1 MAIKNRVGKAV
12 ADDLD
17 FKFDFDSYEDQ
28 FPDSW
33 DTVSEE
39 YTKAESSRSPITKAR
54 NNVIAGLKDGLMNRT
69 GMEQV
74 LKSAFPSE
82 YGETYDNIT
91 SVLSGVSE
99 SSDLVKKEFN
109 RLKSRGKAY
118 LRQLAP
124 VGDMVGLSK
133 LTDKLND
140 WGRDDPDTDTYGQ
153 SNIDKQREREDS
165 IQASLGELFSI
176 QNRMAEH
183 RSKIAEAKEN
193 QKEAVETVRFQGQ
206 IKALA
211 SIDSSLRNQ
220 VSFQNKNT
228 FNYYRKSIE
237 IQLRKYHLL
246 SDIYNTQTR
255 TSEAL
260 IQTLNEIKL
269 NTGLPEFVK
278 MRNSEAAKEML
289 RSKALEGMHKGI
301 FGSGDFIT
309 KLTENLVAKTRE
321 AIGSFTD
328 FTDLLDPMVEQ
339 GISAIVDG
347 DPLGRDALH
356 SGVAN
361 VSPTLFGLLGRKL
374 LEQSNKTKFGR
385 KVYKNAQRLKAFN
398 DNLGENVLSAFKS
411 GKIHQFGRKLD
422 KEGALTDSIVDFMQ
436 QLVYQSVNN
445 KQSAQLDIEGYE
457 NYGDQLGRDQLSSK
471 AQRVVIPGYLA
482 RILRELTII
491 RTGQDAPL
499 LEYNYRSNKFTTSAN
514 LTKDIL
520 KSAVGQ
526 RNVQTIRNL
535 GTSAMQT
542 AGLFQTNKLTGQR
555 ELTDGFTNN
564 DMLAIGN
571 VLIDAASNN
580 IAVDAKFL
588 SNPNSFRAAIGDEK
602 AEILAS
608 RYRKISRE
616 DKKENK
622 QNRVRGFFGYEKDR
636 LGSLGSSAKNTLR
649 SIGIP
654 ENTLQAIINAGHGGK
669 LRELGLIDGQGNVNT
684 DRLVELA
691 KGIDSYEDFLE
702 VIGIDEEAGSLKRS
716 KSKRMRGP
724 KGGTSSYQVGEK
736 VIIPGITPNRPE
748 DYVSSQQ
755 GLAAYLADSSDTPYL
770 EIISHQL
777 SSLNETLSGSTG
789 YVPEPKESAFS
800 SGLSKAFAWTK
811 KFSSKWYGKAMDR
824 FHQEWEGEKGEYI
837 RDKAHEL
844 RVRAKATRRKLDRK
858 TASAINKIK
867 AKGKELEDLYHSD
880 YEEPILKARDFLA
893 GKYRD
898 AEGKVIESI
907 SDIKGSVFDD
917 QGNLI
922 ITKEDLIN
930 TFYVDPKGRILE
942 SKHIKS
948 LTGAI
953 NDQKDKAKS
962 RWSSIKS
969 GFKDKKDEYS
979 SKFRSFLNNAKS
991 DLAGFSRNLN
1001 LPAPS
1006 SEQDYYFHT
1015 IAKNTATT
1023 NDLLMEMSL
1032 KLENLQMMAINQ
1044 FAMGDNLPED
1054 LRPRFMQRVKN
1065 LFNRKRS
1072 FQLPNQQKHIAQRIW
1087 EFGGWLGSS
1096 TTSMAMA
1103 MTRATGNLVG
1113 KGLKTGLSSFTSL
1126 AGLGLDMSADLIGS
1140 LKGKAKVTSHRA
1152 HDLADANKHK
1162 VLDVYRKGDK
1172 EPLIRANEMKK
1183 GNYYDEDGNP
1193 VKQFVD
1199 VKGDLFDIDGNLVCA
1214 YEDFKNGYVKDGGTF
1229 KIVKAFNWFRDYT
1242 STLASTVGSWGFQGL
1257 VLPIK
1262 IAKAGFEA
1270 VHGVMRRQLKM
1281 QIKDIYVKG
1290 YPDKPVILAR
1300 DLRQG
1305 KCFDK
1310 ETGKVIHD
1318 VSQISGPVVDSEG
1331 NELLTKE
1338 DLRIGLVDS
1347 RGKEFTDHYRNFS
1360 GTKQWLI
1367 AKSVGVGLDIAK
1379 GSVKLGIA
1387 GIRMGVNM
1395 GRSMYNSAKAF
1406 LGLGFKAG
1414 TKGLRLMGGAYN
1426 SIYDKLTGKIKD
1438 PADALYAGLSMTNE
1452 TNQYLYAIHTLLDQR
1467 MPMPNTRA
1475 FGDIDGDGLRENGI
1489 ADIRQ
1494 RNRLAKLRAAEEKAL
1509 AKRDERLANMIG
1521 DKINGKKKKGSK
1533 EEEKEEDSIFEN
1545 LLEGLTEG
1553 IGAKIL
1559 GALGL
1564 GSLFGGG
1571 GDDGS
1576 AADYLPD
1583 GPDGEK
1589 GKGKGKPGRK
1599 PKSRAAKMRQAM
1611 SQKFRRSKAGKAL
1624 NAAKL
1629 GIFAKGQQAMAAGRT
1644 ALAPAARTVGTGLGM
1659 LKSGAGAGLALA
1671 GKGLSVA
1678 GKAIPFLGA
1687 GYAAY
1692 SGIQNLSEGN
1702 YGAAALDLG
1711 LGAVSVMGVGGT
1723 LSALGSVGGA
1733 LAAAAAPLLPYALA
1747 AAGVAIAGYMAY
1759 KGGRIIYDM
1768 YKGSKVGDLEKA
1780 RLMLYGFDHDKD
1792 DDWSSKILKFER
1804 YAMDAIVTGP
1814 SGYTLDPK
1822 KMDPEVAYDI
1832 FGFKESDAIQSQ
1844 KWVIW
1849 FNQRFIPAFSK
1860 SLNVLK
1866 QINPKYTIEDSYNL
1880 EGENATKYL
1889 NAIKPGPNEYNAMYS
1904 PFKDLET
1911 LAVNGAQALEFINK
1925 VLEKVSKG
1933 ESLGNDGFLKKTAKS
1948 VFNAVT
1954 LPARLTYKALK
1965 FGADMQQKI
1974 AKTVLKTGDK
1984 FLSSKAMSWTPVGM
1998 LYTGMKSLF
2007 GFKGPVVATNG
2018 SSVAGE
2024 DGKYDPFLSIKY
2036 KAYGLSNLNDTT
2048 RISILNQVEKIVAED
2063 ITWSSGVATY
2073 AKDIAEL
2080 VESTYSLFGIDKNDK
2095 SGIEV
2100 LGRYFKYRFLPIFV
2114 NLITATNKHLNTTDL
2129 NRISKARPAIKM
2141 LIVNDIVNIPVTM
2154 DETKMT
2160 TWDFSL
2166 SPFGTILNTNKS
2178 SIDGDIE
2185 KLKKEVDA
2193 KGQSDAK
2200 VKAEEAAW
2208 QSKSIADRFKD
2219 VAKNLFK
2226 ASPFGFITDM
2236 MDKLL
2241 PQGFKDKVNEV
2252 ANNVGEKVSDTFGNA
2267 VSWASNTFLG
2277 KVTGTQEEMGL
2288 ALYSAFRKSGFSDAQ
2303 SRVLTAEVGRENA
2316 WRPDIIFGTHIDPA
2330 NGATNAG
2337 MISWQG
2343 GRVKPLL
2350 AALQA
2355 KGLLQNGKMVRSP
2368 EALQAQTDFIMQ
2380 EMRSKS
2386 FGASASNSAAVDRFL
2401 NNPNIGMQE
2410 GMDLVGQHY
2419 IKWAIN
2425 NPKYREKGIKNRNM
2439 FLDKLNQSLGKP
2451 EIVQKINAA
2460 NNTAGVTTRA
2470 DWNNQAGVNTR
2481 ADWNRMNQSPTQA
2494 PSKEYMVG
2502 MKVFAN
2508 ARQHVMNNKS
2518 LTDIQRK
2525 KALADIDKSAHQF
2538 MEQNGPRDVQYNY
2551 DTSYMPNTGT
2561 KVNAKTKPGMVAA
2574 WCTRNGANAHT
2585 ILGKKKGG
2593 NCAATVGLGL
2603 YHAGYIKTPRGN
2615 GHAYSYGQKLLNLGW
2630 KEVTG
2635 QAYQV
2640 GDIAVCYPNPRA
2652 ASSGGRKYGH
2662 VSVFNGSV
2670 WWADI
2675 PCHSPCPYRDRNTA
2689 GYTVKVYRDGN
2700 YMNGGTEVDASQGTG
2715 GGFAGSV
2722 AATTAGV
2729 SVPAG
2734 FSSTVNGKLS
2744 KEQIEKGKLLAE
2756 KGIFDS
2762 GISAASKLYNY
2773 TTPEKEAVKYNYDTS
2788 VTVSDK
2794 TDGKS
2799 KIGKAKNKHVDPK
2812 KISTDSKITTTKDS
2826 KDHASAI
2833 AKLTGTVDPS
2843 QAFGKSDSVVNILK
2857 DSGLSSASKLSN
2869 QSDISSALNGTS
2881 VDSNG
2886 EPNDALARL
2895 QASVRRLLGI
2905 GKVDASSV
2913 NAALASTQ
2921 DKREEM
2927 QKEQKGTSLL
2937 SMALDK
2943 AKRAVVANTDKNNL
2957 KESTKAAVEQSK
2969 AMKNDIVSVSNEILK
2984 ENKEQTKLLTDI
2996 LATLRK
3002 EKVKGKENSNS
3013 FTHQER
3019 MGFKQLA
3026 NGSSDLKTPSGLS
3039 KPVVNMSK

>member
-33 DTVSEE
+33 DTVSED
-39 YTKAESSRSPITKAR
+39 YSKAEASRSPITKAR
-54 NNVIAGLKDGLMNRT
+54 SNVIAGLKDGLMNRT

-82 YGETYDNIT
+82 YGETYDNFT

-99 SSDLVKKEFN
+99 SSDLVRKEFN

-140 WGRDDPDTDTYGQ
+140 WGKEDYDNDTYGQ

-193 QKEAVETVRFQGQ
+193 QKEAVETVRFEGQ

-260 IQTLNEIKL
+260 IQTLNDIKL

-278 MRNSEAAKEML
+278 MRNSEAAKEMM
-289 RSKALEGMHKGI
+289 RSKAIEGIHKGI
-301 FGSGDFIT
+301 FGNGDFIT
-309 KLTENLVAKTRE
+309 KLTENLVGSVRN

-328 FTDLLDPMVEQ
+328 ITDLLDPMVEQ
-339 GISAIVDG
+339 GISAIVDD

-361 VSPTLFGLLGRKL
+361 VSPTLFGLLGRKI
-374 LEQSNKTKFGR
+374 LEKSNKTKFGR

-398 DNLGENVLSAFKS
+398 DNLGENVLGAFKS

-422 KEGALTDSIVDFMQ
+422 KEGTLSDAVVDFMQ
-436 QLVYQSVNN
+436 QLVYQSVN
-445 KQSAQLDIEGYE
+445 QRQGAQLDVEGYD

-499 LEYNYRSNKFTTSAN
+499 LEYNYRTNKFTSSDS

-520 KSAVGQ
+520 KAAVGQ
-526 RNVQTIRNL
+526 KNVQSIRNL

-571 VLIDAASNN
+571 VLVNAALNN

-588 SNPNSFRAAIGDEK
+588 SNPNSFKEAIGAEK
-602 AEILAS
+602 AEILAA

-636 LGSLGSSAKNTLR
+636 LGSLGGSAKNVLK
-649 SIGIP
+649 SMGIP
-654 ENTLQAIINAGHGGK
+654 ESTLQAIVNAGHGGK
-669 LRELGLIDGQGNVNT
+669 LRQIGLIDGMGNVNT
-684 DRLVELA
+684 NKLIELSQT
-691 KGIDSYEDFLE
+691 IDNYDDFLE
-702 VIGIDEEAGSLKRS
+702 VIGIDDEVGSLKRKRS
-716 KSKRMRGP
+716 KGMKGP
-724 KGGTSSYQVGEK
+724 KGPTGTSSYQVGDK
-736 VIIPGITPNRPE
+736 VIIPGITPNRPQ
-748 DYVSSQQ
+748 DMVSSQQ
-755 GLAAYLADSSDTPYL
+755 GLAAYLADSNDTPYL

-789 YVPEPKESAFS
+789 YIPEPKESAFS

-811 KFSSKWYGKAMDR
+811 KFSSKWYGKAADR
-824 FHQEWEGEKGEYI
+824 FHQEWEGERGQYI
-837 RDKAHEL
+837 RDKAHEFG
-844 RVRAKATRRKLDRK
+844 VRGKAAKRKFDRK

-867 AKGKELEDLYHSD
+867 AKGKEIGDLYHND
-880 YEEPILKARDFLA
+880 YQEPILKARDFIK

-907 SDIKGSVFDD
+907 SDIKGHVFDEE
-917 QGNLI
+917 GNVI
-922 ITKEDLIN
+922 ITKEDLLN
-930 TFYVDPKGRILE
+930 TFYYDPKGKILE

-948 LTGAI
+948 LMDGFE
-953 NDQKDKAKS
+953 DQKGKAKS
-962 RWSSIKS
+962 RWERAKE
-969 GFKDKKDEYS
+969 GFSNKREEYS
-979 SKFRSFLNNAKS
+979 SRFRSFLNTAKS
-991 DLAGFSRNLN
+991 DLMGFSRNLN
-1001 LPAPS
+1001 LPEPTT
-1006 SEQDYYFHT
+1006 EQDHYLHT
-1015 IAKNTATT
+1015 IARNTAST

-1032 KLENLQMMAINQ
+1032 KLENMQMMAINQ
-1044 FAMGDNLPED
+1044 FAMGDNLPDE

-1065 LFNRKRS
+1065 LFNRNRT
-1072 FQLPNQQKHIAQRIW
+1072 FHLPNQQKHIAQRIW
-1087 EFGGWLGSS
+1087 EFGGWLGGS
-1096 TTSMAMA
+1096 TATMAMS
-1103 MTRATGNLVG
+1103 MTRAAGNLLG
-1113 KGLKTGLSSFTSL
+1113 KGLRTGVSSTASIL
-1126 AGLGLDMSADLIGS
+1126 GLGMDMGSDFLGS
-1140 LKGKAKVTSHRA
+1140 LKGKAKVTSNRA
-1152 HDLADANKHK
+1152 KDLADANKHK

-1172 EPLIRANEMKK
+1172 EPLIRASEMKK

-1199 VKGDLFDIDGNLVCA
+1199 VKGDLYDIDGNLVCS
-1214 YEDFKNGYVKDGGTF
+1214 YDDFKNGYVKDGGTY

-1242 STLASTVGSWGFQGL
+1242 SNLAITAGKWGFHGL
-1257 VLPIK
+1257 TLPIK
-1262 IAKAGFEA
+1262 IAKAGFSA
-1270 VHGVMRRQLKM
+1270 VHGVLRRQLKM

-1318 VSQISGPVVDSEG
+1318 ISQISGPVVDSEG
-1331 NELLTKE
+1331 NEILTKE
-1338 DLRIGLVDS
+1338 DLRLGLVDS
-1347 RGKEFTDHYRNFS
+1347 HGKEFTDHYRNFS

-1395 GRSMYNSAKAF
+1395 GKAMYNSAKAF

-1467 MPMPNTRA
+1467 MPLPNSRT
-1475 FGDIDGDGLRENGI
+1475 FGDVDGDGLRENGI

-1494 RNRLAKLRAAEEKAL
+1494 RNRLAKLKAAEEKAL

-1521 DKINGKKKKGSK
+1521 DRIKGKGKKPTK
-1533 EEEKEEDSIFEN
+1533 EEEKEEDSIFDN

-1553 IGAKIL
+1553 IGTKIL

-1571 GDDGS
+1571 DDGGS

-1583 GPDGEK
+1583 GVDGKE
-1589 GKGKGKPGRK
+1589 KGKPGRK
-1599 PKSRAAKMRQAM
+1599 PKSRAARMRQAI

-1629 GIFAKGQQAMAAGRT
+1629 GIFAKGQQALSAGRSVM
-1644 ALAPAARTVGTGLGM
+1644 APVARGAGMGLGM
-1659 LKSGAGAGLALA
+1659 LKSGAGKGLALA

-1678 GKAIPFLGA
+1678 GKAIPYLGA
-1687 GYAAY
+1687 GYATY
-1692 SGIQNLSEGN
+1692 SGIENLSEGN
-1702 YGAAALDLG
+1702 YGAAAMDLG
-1711 LGAVSVMGVGGT
+1711 LGAVSVLGVGGT

-1733 LAAAAAPLLPYALA
+1733 VAAAGAALLPYALA
-1747 AAGVAIAGYMAY
+1747 AAGVALAGYVAY
-1759 KGGRIIYDM
+1759 KGARKLYDM
-1768 YKGSKVGDLEKA
+1768 YKAGKVGDLEKA
-1780 RLMLYGFDHDKD
+1780 RLMLYGFDHEKD
-1792 DDWSSKILKFER
+1792 DDWTEKILKFER

-1814 SGYTLDPK
+1814 NGFTLDPK
-1822 KMDPEVAYDI
+1822 KMDPEVAYDL
-1832 FGFKESDAIQSQ
+1832 FGFKENDVMQSQ

-1866 QINPKYTIEDSYNL
+1866 QINPKYTIEDSYSL
-1880 EGENATKYL
+1880 EGEQATRYL
-1889 NAIKPGPNEYNAMYS
+1889 NAIKPAPNEYNAMYS
-1904 PFKDLET
+1904 PFKGLEA

-1933 ESLGNDGFLKKTAKS
+1933 ESLGNDGLLKRTAKN

-1954 LPARLTYKALK
+1954 FPARMTYKALK

-1998 LYTGMKSLF
+1998 AYTGIKSLL
-2007 GFKGPVVATNG
+2007 GFKDPVVATNG
-2018 SSVAGE
+2018 NTAVGE

-2095 SGIEV
+2095 SGIEI

-2141 LIVNDIVNIPVTM
+2141 LIVNDIVNIPVMM

-2178 SIDGDIE
+2178 SIDGDLD

-2226 ASPFGFITDM
+2226 ATPFGFM
-2236 MDKLL
+2236 LDKLL
-2241 PQGFKDKVNEV
+2241 PDSLKEAGSNLINDIGNAAGNLWEAGKEYVTQGVTGNLSASKEKYRDAIWAEMAKNGITSKNEV
-2252 ANNVGEKVSDTFGNA
+2252 AAFLSQIATETGNLK
-2267 VSWASNTFLG
+2267 WLEEIASGAAYEGRRDLGNTQPGDGRRFKGRGLIQL
-2277 KVTGTQEEMGL
+2277 TGRANYERFAKYAG
-2288 ALYSAFRKSGFSDAQ
+2288 
-2303 SRVLTAEVGRENA
+2303 
-2316 WRPDIIFGTHIDPA
+2316 RPDIMQNPQLVSQDPTLAVQSAIFYWNT
-2330 NGATNAG
+2330 
-2337 MISWQG
+2337 
-2343 GRVKPLL
+2343 R
-2350 AALQA
+2350 
-2355 KGLLQNGKMVRSP
+2355 KGLREAAQRGDIDKVSRLVNGGTNGLKERRENFASYLNGKGP
-2368 EALQAQTDFIMQ
+2368 LWKAE
-2380 EMRSKS
+2380 
-2386 FGASASNSAAVDRFL
+2386 AAV
-2401 NNPNIGMQE
+2401 N
-2410 GMDLVGQHY
+2410 
-2419 IKWAIN
+2419 
-2425 NPKYREKGIKNRNM
+2425 
-2439 FLDKLNQSLGKP
+2439 LGK
-2451 EIVQKINAA
+2451 
-2460 NNTAGVTTRA
+2460 AGTNTRA
-2470 DWNNQAGVNTR
+2470 DWNNIAGTNTR

-2494 PSKEYMVG
+2494 PSKEYMMG

-2525 KALADIDKSAHQF
+2525 KALSDIDKSAHQF
-2538 MEQNGPRDVQYNY
+2538 MEQNGPREVQYNY

-2603 YHAGYIKTPRGN
+2603 YHAGYLKNPRGN

-2662 VSVFNGSV
+2662 VSVYNGSV

-2675 PCHSPCPYRDRNTA
+2675 QCHSPCPYRDRNTA

-2722 AATTAGV
+2722 AATAGV
-2729 SVPAG
+2729 AKPAG
-2734 FSSTVNGKLS
+2734 FTTTVNGKLT
-2744 KEQIEKGKLLAE
+2744 KEQIEQGKIYAQF
-2756 KGIFDS
+2756 GITES

-2773 TTPEKEAVKYNYDTS
+2773 TTPEKEAIKYNYDTS

-2799 KIGKAKNKHVDPK
+2799 KTGKAKNKHVDPK
-2812 KISTDSKITTTKDS
+2812 KIATDSKITTTKDS
-2826 KDHASAI
+2826 KDHASLI

-2843 QAFGKSDSVVNILK
+2843 QAFGKSDSIVNILK
-2857 DSGLSSASKLSN
+2857 DSGLSSASRLSN
-2869 QSDISSALNGTS
+2869 QSDISSALNGNS

-2996 LATLRK
+2996 LTTLRK
-3002 EKVKGKENSNS
+3002 EKVKGKDNSNN

-3039 KPVVNMSK
+3039 KPVINMSK

>member
-140 WGRDDPDTDTYGQ
+140 WGRDDSDTDTYGQ

-193 QKEAVETVRFQGQ
+193 QKEAVETVRFEGQ

-260 IQTLNEIKL
+260 IQTLNDIKL

-278 MRNSEAAKEML
+278 MRNSEAAKEMM
-289 RSKALEGMHKGI
+289 RSKAIEGIHKGI
-301 FGSGDFIT
+301 FGNGDFIT
-309 KLTENLVAKTRE
+309 KLTENLVGSVRN

-328 FTDLLDPMVEQ
+328 LTDLLDPMVEQ
-339 GISAIVDG
+339 GISAIVDD

-361 VSPTLFGLLGRKL
+361 VSPTLFGLLGRKI
-374 LEQSNKTKFGR
+374 LEKSNKTKFGR

-398 DNLGENVLSAFKS
+398 DNLGENVLGLFKS
-411 GKIHQFGRKLD
+411 GKVHQFGRKFD
-422 KEGALTDSIVDFMQ
+422 KEGALTDKIVDFMQ
-436 QLVYQSVNN
+436 QLVYQSVN
-445 KQSAQLDIEGYE
+445 QRQGAQLDIEGYD

-499 LEYNYRSNKFTTSAN
+499 LEYNYRTNKFTSSDS

-520 KSAVGQ
+520 KAAVGQ
-526 RNVQTIRNL
+526 KNVQSIRNL

-571 VLIDAASNN
+571 VLVNAASNN

-588 SNPNSFRAAIGDEK
+588 SNPNSFKEAIGPEK
-602 AEILAS
+602 AEILAA

-636 LGSLGSSAKNTLR
+636 LGSLGGSAKNVLK
-649 SIGIP
+649 SMGIP
-654 ENTLQAIINAGHGGK
+654 ENTLQAIVNAGHGGK
-669 LRELGLIDGQGNVNT
+669 LRQIGLIDGMGNVNT
-684 DRLVELA
+684 NKLIELSQS
-691 KGIDSYEDFLE
+691 IDNYDDFLE
-702 VIGIDEEAGSLKRS
+702 VIGIDDEVGSLKRKRS
-716 KSKRMRGP
+716 KGMKGP
-724 KGGTSSYQVGEK
+724 KGSIGTSSYQVGDK
-736 VIIPGITPNRPE
+736 VIIPGITPNRPQ
-748 DYVSSQQ
+748 DMVSSQQ

-824 FHQEWEGEKGEYI
+824 FHQEWEGKKGEYI

-962 RWSSIKS
+962 RWSSFKS
-969 GFKDKKDEYS
+969 GWKDKKDEYS

-1001 LPAPS
+1001 LPAPP

-1140 LKGKAKVTSHRA
+1140 LKGKAKVTSNRA

-1193 VKQFVD
+1193 VKQFID
-1199 VKGDLFDIDGNLVCA
+1199 IKGDLFDIDGNLVCA
-1214 YEDFKNGYVKDGGTF
+1214 YEDFKNGYVKDSGTF

-1270 VHGVMRRQLKM
+1270 AHGVMRRQLKM

-1367 AKSVGVGLDIAK
+1367 AKSVGIGLDMAK

-1467 MPMPNTRA
+1467 MPMPNARA

-1571 GDDGS
+1571 DDDGS

-1583 GPDGEK
+1583 GDEK
-1589 GKGKGKPGRK
+1589 GKGKGKGGRK

-1611 SQKFRRSKAGKAL
+1611 SQKFRRSKAGKAF

-1889 NAIKPGPNEYNAMYS
+1889 NAIKPNSNEYTALYS
-1904 PFKDLET
+1904 PFKDLEALSVT
-1911 LAVNGAQALEFINK
+1911 GAQALEFINK

-1984 FLSSKAMSWTPVGM
+1984 FLSSDAMSWTPVGM
-1998 LYTGMKSLF
+1998 AYTGIKSLL

-2018 SSVAGE
+2018 NSVEGE

-2141 LIVNDIVNIPVTM
+2141 LIVNDIVNIPVM
-2154 DETKMT
+2154 VDETKMT

-2178 SIDGDIE
+2178 SIDGDVE

-2200 VKAEEAAW
+2200 VKAEEAAN
-2208 QSKSIADRFKD
+2208 QSKSLGDRFKD

-2226 ASPFGFITDM
+2226 ATPFGFM
-2236 MDKLL
+2236 LDKLL
-2241 PQGFKDKVNEV
+2241 PDSLKEAGSNLINDIGNAAGNLWEAGKEYVTQGVTGNLSASKEKYRDAIWAEMAKNGITSKNEV
-2252 ANNVGEKVSDTFGNA
+2252 AAFLSQIATETGNLK
-2267 VSWASNTFLG
+2267 WLEEIASGAAYEGRRDLGNTQPGDGRRFKGRGLIQL
-2277 KVTGTQEEMGL
+2277 TGRANYERFAKYAG
-2288 ALYSAFRKSGFSDAQ
+2288 
-2303 SRVLTAEVGRENA
+2303 
-2316 WRPDIIFGTHIDPA
+2316 RPDIMQNPQLVSQDPTLAVQSAIFYWNT
-2330 NGATNAG
+2330 
-2337 MISWQG
+2337 
-2343 GRVKPLL
+2343 R
-2350 AALQA
+2350 
-2355 KGLLQNGKMVRSP
+2355 KGLREAAQRGDIDKVSRLVNGGTNGLKERRENFASYLNGKGP
-2368 EALQAQTDFIMQ
+2368 LWKAE
-2380 EMRSKS
+2380 
-2386 FGASASNSAAVDRFL
+2386 AAV
-2401 NNPNIGMQE
+2401 N
-2410 GMDLVGQHY
+2410 
-2419 IKWAIN
+2419 
-2425 NPKYREKGIKNRNM
+2425 
-2439 FLDKLNQSLGKP
+2439 LGK
-2451 EIVQKINAA
+2451 
-2460 NNTAGVTTRA
+2460 AGTNTRA
-2470 DWNNQAGVNTR
+2470 DWNNIAGTNTR

-2494 PSKEYMVG
+2494 PSKEYMMG

-2799 KIGKAKNKHVDPK
+2799 KTGKAKNKHVDPK
-2812 KISTDSKITTTKDS
+2812 KIATDSKITTTKDS

-2843 QAFGKSDSVVNILK
+2843 QAFGKSDSIANILK

-2869 QSDISSALNGTS
+2869 QSDISSALNGSS

>member
-28 FPDSW
+28 FPDHW

-39 YTKAESSRSPITKAR
+39 YSKAEASRSPITKAR
-54 NNVIAGLKDGLMNRT
+54 NNIVAGLKDGLMNRT

-74 LKSAFPSE
+74 LKAAFPSE
-82 YGETYDNIT
+82 YGESYDNIT

-124 VGDMVGLSK
+124 VGDMVGLNK
-133 LTDKLND
+133 LTNKLNE
-140 WGRDDPDTDTYGQ
+140 WGSEDSDTDTYGQ

-165 IQASLGELFSI
+165 IQASLGELFSM

-309 KLTENLVAKTRE
+309 KLTENLVGSVRN
-321 AIGSFTD
+321 AIGT
-328 FTDLLDPMVEQ
+328 FTDLTDMLDPMVEQ

-361 VSPTLFGLLGRKL
+361 VSPTLFGLLGKYIL
-374 LEQSNKTKFGR
+374 QKSNKTKFGR

-398 DNLGENVLSAFKS
+398 DNLGENVLDAFKS
-411 GKIHQFGRKLD
+411 GKIHQFGRKFD
-422 KEGALTDSIVDFMQ
+422 KEGALTDKIVDFMQ
-436 QLVYQSVNN
+436 QLVYQSVNS
-445 KQSAQLDIEGYE
+445 KQSVQLDVEGYD
-457 NYGDQLGRDQLSSK
+457 NYSDQLGREQLASK

-520 KSAVGQ
+520 RTAIGQ
-526 RNVQTIRNL
+526 KNVQAIRNL
-535 GTSAMQT
+535 GNTALQT
-542 AGLFQTNKLTGQR
+542 AGMFQTNKLTGQK
-555 ELTDGFTNN
+555 ELTDGFTPN
-564 DMLAIGN
+564 DLMAIGN
-571 VLIDAASNN
+571 VLVDAAASN
-580 IAVDAKFL
+580 IAVDTKFL
-588 SNPNSFRAAIGDEK
+588 SNPNSFRAALGDEK

-608 RYRKISRE
+608 RYRKVSRE

-622 QNRVRGFFGYEKDR
+622 QNRVRGFFGYETDR

-649 SIGIP
+649 GFDPS
-654 ENTLQAIINAGHGGK
+654 ENTLQSIINAGYGGK
-669 LRELGLIDGQGNVNT
+669 LRELGLIDGMGNVNT
-684 DRLVELA
+684 DKLVELT
-691 KGIDSYEDFLE
+691 KSVGSYEDFLE

-844 RVRAKATRRKLDRK
+844 RVRAKAARRRLDRK

-867 AKGKELEDLYHSD
+867 AKGKELEDLYHGD

-930 TFYVDPKGRILE
+930 TFYIDPKGRILE

-962 RWSSIKS
+962 RWSSFKS
-969 GFKDKKDEYS
+969 GWKDKKDEYS

-1199 VKGDLFDIDGNLVCA
+1199 IKGDLFDIDGNLVCA

-1290 YPDKPVILAR
+1290 FPDKPVILAR

-1331 NELLTKE
+1331 NEILTKE

-1467 MPMPNTRA
+1467 MPMPNARA

-1521 DKINGKKKKGSK
+1521 DKINGKKKGSK
-1533 EEEKEEDSIFEN
+1533 EDEKEEDSIFEN

-1583 GPDGEK
+1583 GDEK

-1599 PKSRAAKMRQAM
+1599 PKSRAARMRQAM

-1644 ALAPAARTVGTGLGM
+1644 ALAPVARGAGVGLGM
-1659 LKSGAGAGLALA
+1659 LKSGASAGMALA

-1678 GKAIPFLGA
+1678 GKAIPYLGA

-1692 SGIQNLSEGN
+1692 SGIENLSEGN
-1702 YGAAALDLG
+1702 YGAAAMDLG
-1711 LGAVSVMGVGGT
+1711 LGAVSVLGVGGT

-1733 LAAAAAPLLPYALA
+1733 VAAAGAALLPYALA
-1747 AAGVAIAGYMAY
+1747 AAGVALAGYVAY
-1759 KGGRIIYDM
+1759 KGARKLYDM
-1768 YKGSKVGDLEKA
+1768 YKAGKVGDLEKA
-1780 RLMLYGFDHDKD
+1780 RLMLYGFDHEKD
-1792 DDWSSKILKFER
+1792 NDWTEKILKFER
-1804 YAMDAIVTGP
+1804 YAMDAIVTTP
-1814 SGYTLDPK
+1814 TGYTLDPK
-1822 KMDPEVAYDI
+1822 KMDPEVAYDL
-1832 FGFKESDAIQSQ
+1832 FGFKENDAIQSQ

-1889 NAIKPGPNEYNAMYS
+1889 NAIKPNPNEYNAMYS

-1998 LYTGMKSLF
+1998 AYTGIKSLL

-2018 SSVAGE
+2018 NSVAGE

-2178 SIDGDIE
+2178 SIDGDVE

-2200 VKAEEAAW
+2200 VKAEEAAN
-2208 QSKSIADRFKD
+2208 QSKSLGDRIKD
-2219 VAKNLFK
+2219 FGKTLFK
-2226 ASPFGFITDM
+2226 ATPFGFITDTLS
-2236 MDKLL
+2236 KLI
-2241 PQGFKDKVNEV
+2241 PDSVKDTISQVG
-2252 ANNVGEKVSDTFGNA
+2252 NNVAGYAGDMMQEIESGYNRVIGNLTGSNDEKFKKVMQAAANAGDPHPAVVAAQWAVESGWGAKESGKNNFFGIKA
-2267 VSWASNTFLG
+2267 RPG
-2277 KVTGTQEEMGL
+2277 QPGTMRRTREVLNGRSVYINDRFADYATLEEGIAARVAFTKQNKRYTNSGYFSARTPYEAAQALQRGGYATDPNYANSL
-2288 ALYSAFRKSGFSDAQ
+2288 AAIIKGRK
-2303 SRVLTAEVGRENA
+2303 
-2316 WRPDIIFGTHIDPA
+2316 IDP
-2330 NGATNAG
+2330 
-2337 MISWQG
+2337 M
-2343 GRVKPLL
+2343 RPVVVKPS
-2350 AALQA
+2350 
-2355 KGLLQNGKMVRSP
+2355 GS
-2368 EALQAQTDFIMQ
+2368 
-2380 EMRSKS
+2380 
-2386 FGASASNSAAVDRFL
+2386 
-2401 NNPNIGMQE
+2401 
-2410 GMDLVGQHY
+2410 
-2419 IKWAIN
+2419 
-2425 NPKYREKGIKNRNM
+2425 
-2439 FLDKLNQSLGKP
+2439 
-2451 EIVQKINAA
+2451 
-2460 NNTAGVTTRA
+2460 TAGVTTRA

-2481 ADWNRMNQSPTQA
+2481 ADWNKMNQSPTQA
-2494 PSKEYMVG
+2494 PSKAYLVG
-2502 MKVFAN
+2502 MQAFAN

-2525 KALADIDKSAHQF
+2525 KALSDIDKSAHQF
-2538 MEQNGPRDVQYNY
+2538 MEQNGPREVQYNY
-2551 DTSYMPNTGT
+2551 DTAYMPNTGT

-2603 YHAGYIKTPRGN
+2603 YHAGYLKTARGN

-2722 AATTAGV
+2722 SATAGV
-2729 SVPAG
+2729 AKPAG
-2734 FSSTVNGKLS
+2734 FTTTVNGKLT
-2744 KEQIEKGKLLAE
+2744 KEQIEQGKVYAQF
-2756 KGIFDS
+2756 GITES

-2799 KIGKAKNKHVDPK
+2799 KTGKAKNKHVDPK
-2812 KISTDSKITTTKDS
+2812 KIATDSKITTTKDS

-2843 QAFGKSDSVVNILK
+2843 QAFGKSDSIVNVLK
-2857 DSGLSSASKLSN
+2857 DSGLSSAAKLSSR
-2869 QSDISSALNGTS
+2869 SDVSSALNGTS

>member
-39 YTKAESSRSPITKAR
+39 YSKAEASRSPITKAR
-54 NNVIAGLKDGLMNRT
+54 NNVVAGLKDGLMNRT
-69 GMEQV
+69 GLEQV
-74 LKSAFPSE
+74 LKAAFPSE
-82 YGETYDNIT
+82 YGETYDNFT

-133 LTDKLND
+133 LTNKLNE
-140 WGRDDPDTDTYGQ
+140 WGSEDSDNDTYGQ
-153 SNIDKQREREDS
+153 SNTDKQREREDS

-309 KLTENLVAKTRE
+309 KLTENLVGSVRN
-321 AIGSFTD
+321 AIGTFSDLTD
-328 FTDLLDPMVEQ
+328 MLDPMVEQ
-339 GISAIVDG
+339 GISAIVDD

-361 VSPTLFGLLGRKL
+361 VSPTLFGLLGKYIL
-374 LEQSNKTKFGR
+374 QKSNTTKFGR

-398 DNLGENVLSAFKS
+398 DNLGENVLGLFKS
-411 GKIHQFGRKLD
+411 GKVHQFGRKFD
-422 KEGALTDSIVDFMQ
+422 KEGTLTDKIVDFMQ

-445 KQSAQLDIEGYE
+445 KQSVQLDVEGYD
-457 NYGDQLGRDQLSSK
+457 NYSDQLGREQLASK

-535 GTSAMQT
+535 GTSALQT
-542 AGLFQTNKLTGQR
+542 AGMFQTNKLTGQR

-608 RYRKISRE
+608 RYRKVSRE

-649 SIGIP
+649 STGIP

-669 LRELGLIDGQGNVNT
+669 LRELGLIDGMGNVNT

-691 KGIDSYEDFLE
+691 KGVDSYEDFLE

-789 YVPEPKESAFS
+789 YVPEPKESAFP

-811 KFSSKWYGKAMDR
+811 KFSSKWYGKAVDL

-844 RVRAKATRRKLDRK
+844 RVRAKAARRRLDRK

-867 AKGKELEDLYHSD
+867 AKGKELEDLYHGD

-930 TFYVDPKGRILE
+930 TFYIDPKGRILE

-962 RWSSIKS
+962 RWSSFKS
-969 GFKDKKDEYS
+969 GWKDKKDEYS

-1140 LKGKAKVTSHRA
+1140 LKGKAKVISNRA

-1199 VKGDLFDIDGNLVCA
+1199 IKGDLFDIDGNLVCA

-1242 STLASTVGSWGFQGL
+1242 SSLATTVGSWGFQGL

-1262 IAKAGFEA
+1262 IAKASFEA

-1290 YPDKPVILAR
+1290 FPDKPVILAR

-1331 NELLTKE
+1331 NEILTKE

-1367 AKSVGVGLDIAK
+1367 AKSVGIGLDIAK

-1406 LGLGFKAG
+1406 LGLGFKVG

-1467 MPMPNTRA
+1467 MPMPNSRA

-1494 RNRLAKLRAAEEKAL
+1494 RNRLAKLRAAEEKAQ
-1509 AKRDERLANMIG
+1509 AKRDERLASMIG
-1521 DKINGKKKKGSK
+1521 DKINGKKKGSK
-1533 EEEKEEDSIFEN
+1533 EDEKEEDSIFEN

-1571 GDDGS
+1571 DDGS

-1583 GPDGEK
+1583 GDEK

-1599 PKSRAAKMRQAM
+1599 PKSRAARMRQAM
-1611 SQKFRRSKAGKAL
+1611 SQKFRRSKAGKAF

-1629 GIFAKGQQAMAAGRT
+1629 GIFAKGQQALSAGRT
-1644 ALAPAARTVGTGLGM
+1644 AMAPVARGVGTGLGM
-1659 LKSGAGAGLALA
+1659 LKTGASAGMALA

-1678 GKAIPFLGA
+1678 GRALPLLGA

-1692 SGIQNLSEGN
+1692 SGVQNLSEGN

-1733 LAAAAAPLLPYALA
+1733 VAAAGAALLPYALA
-1747 AAGVAIAGYMAY
+1747 AAGVALAGYVAY
-1759 KGGRIIYDM
+1759 KGARKLYDM
-1768 YKGSKVGDLEKA
+1768 YKAGKVGDLEKA
-1780 RLMLYGFDHDKD
+1780 RLMLYGFDHEKD
-1792 DDWSSKILKFER
+1792 DDWTEKILKFER
-1804 YAMDAIVTGP
+1804 YAMDAIVTTP
-1814 SGYTLDPK
+1814 SGFTLDPK
-1822 KMDPEVAYDI
+1822 KMDPEVAYDL
-1832 FGFKESDAIQSQ
+1832 FGFKEDDAIQSQ
-1844 KWVIW
+1844 KWAIW

-1904 PFKDLET
+1904 PFKDLEA

-1933 ESLGNDGFLKKTAKS
+1933 ESLGNDGFLKRTAKS

-1984 FLSSKAMSWTPVGM
+1984 FLSSKAMSYTPIGT
-1998 LYTGMKSLF
+1998 LYTGIKSLL

-2018 SSVAGE
+2018 NSVAGE

-2141 LIVNDIVNIPVTM
+2141 LIVNDIVNIPVM
-2154 DETKMT
+2154 VDETKMT

-2178 SIDGDIE
+2178 SIDGDVE

-2200 VKAEEAAW
+2200 VKAEEAAN
-2208 QSKSIADRFKD
+2208 QSKSLGDRFKD

-2226 ASPFGFITDM
+2226 ATPFGFM
-2236 MDKLL
+2236 LDKLL
-2241 PQGFKDKVNEV
+2241 PDSLKEAGSNLINDIGNAAGNLWEAGKEYVTQGVTGNLSASKEKYRDAIWAEMAKNGITSKNEV
-2252 ANNVGEKVSDTFGNA
+2252 AAFLSQIATETGNLK
-2267 VSWASNTFLG
+2267 WLEEIASGAAYEGRRDLGNTQPGDGRRFKGRGLIQL
-2277 KVTGTQEEMGL
+2277 TGRANYERFAKYAG
-2288 ALYSAFRKSGFSDAQ
+2288 
-2303 SRVLTAEVGRENA
+2303 
-2316 WRPDIIFGTHIDPA
+2316 RPDIMQNPQLVSQDPTLAVQSAIFYWNT
-2330 NGATNAG
+2330 
-2337 MISWQG
+2337 
-2343 GRVKPLL
+2343 R
-2350 AALQA
+2350 
-2355 KGLLQNGKMVRSP
+2355 KGLREAAQRGDIDKVSRLVNGGTNGLKERRENFASYLNGKGP
-2368 EALQAQTDFIMQ
+2368 LWKAE
-2380 EMRSKS
+2380 
-2386 FGASASNSAAVDRFL
+2386 AAV
-2401 NNPNIGMQE
+2401 N
-2410 GMDLVGQHY
+2410 
-2419 IKWAIN
+2419 
-2425 NPKYREKGIKNRNM
+2425 
-2439 FLDKLNQSLGKP
+2439 LGK
-2451 EIVQKINAA
+2451 
-2460 NNTAGVTTRA
+2460 AGTNTRA
-2470 DWNNQAGVNTR
+2470 DWNNIAGTNTR

-2494 PSKEYMVG
+2494 PSKEYMMG

-2799 KIGKAKNKHVDPK
+2799 KTGKAKNKHVDPK
-2812 KISTDSKITTTKDS
+2812 KIATDSKITTTKDS

-2843 QAFGKSDSVVNILK
+2843 QAFGKSDSIVNILK

-2869 QSDISSALNGTS
+2869 QSDISSALNGSS

>member
-33 DTVSEE
+33 DTVSED
-39 YTKAESSRSPITKAR
+39 YSKAEASRSPITKAR
-54 NNVIAGLKDGLMNRT
+54 SNVIAGLKDGLMNRT

-74 LKSAFPSE
+74 LKAAFPSE
-82 YGETYDNIT
+82 YGETYDNFT

-99 SSDLVKKEFN
+99 SSDLVRKEFN

-140 WGRDDPDTDTYGQ
+140 WGKEDYDNDTYGQ

-193 QKEAVETVRFQGQ
+193 QKEAVETVRFEGQ

-260 IQTLNEIKL
+260 IQTLNDIKL

-278 MRNSEAAKEML
+278 MRNSEAAKEMM
-289 RSKALEGMHKGI
+289 RSKAIEGIHKGI

-309 KLTENLVAKTRE
+309 KLTENLVGSVRN

-339 GISAIVDG
+339 GISAIVDD

-361 VSPTLFGLLGRKL
+361 VSPTLFGLLGRKI
-374 LEQSNKTKFGR
+374 LEKSNKTKFGR

-398 DNLGENVLSAFKS
+398 DNLGENVMGMFKS
-411 GKIHQFGRKLD
+411 GKIHQFGRKID
-422 KEGALTDSIVDFMQ
+422 KEGTLSDAVVDFMQ
-436 QLVYQSVNN
+436 QLVYQSVN
-445 KQSAQLDIEGYE
+445 QRQGAQLDVEGYD

-499 LEYNYRSNKFTTSAN
+499 LEYNYRTNKFTSSDS

-520 KSAVGQ
+520 KAAVGQ
-526 RNVQTIRNL
+526 KNVQSIRNL
-535 GTSAMQT
+535 GTNAMQT

-571 VLIDAASNN
+571 VLVNAASNN

-588 SNPNSFRAAIGDEK
+588 SNPNSFKEAIGAEK
-602 AEILAS
+602 AEILAA

-636 LGSLGSSAKNTLR
+636 LGSLGGSAKNVLK
-649 SIGIP
+649 SMGIP
-654 ENTLQAIINAGHGGK
+654 ENTLQAIVNAGHGGK
-669 LRELGLIDGQGNVNT
+669 LRQIGLIDGMGNVNT
-684 DRLVELA
+684 NKLIELSQS
-691 KGIDSYEDFLE
+691 IDNYDDFLE
-702 VIGIDEEAGSLKRS
+702 VIGIDDEIGPLKRKRS
-716 KSKRMRGP
+716 KGMKGP
-724 KGGTSSYQVGEK
+724 KGPTGTSSYQVGDK
-736 VIIPGITPNRPE
+736 VIIPGITPNRPQ
-748 DYVSSQQ
+748 DMVSSQQ
-755 GLAAYLADSSDTPYL
+755 GLAAYLADSNDTPYL

-789 YVPEPKESAFS
+789 YIPEPKESAFS

-811 KFSSKWYGKAMDR
+811 KFSSKWYGKAADR
-824 FHQEWEGEKGEYI
+824 FHQEWEGERGQYI
-837 RDKAHEL
+837 RDKAHEFG
-844 RVRAKATRRKLDRK
+844 VRGKAAKRKFDRK

-867 AKGKELEDLYHSD
+867 AKGKEIGDLYHGD
-880 YEEPILKARDFLA
+880 YQEPILKARDFIK

-907 SDIKGSVFDD
+907 SDIKGHVFDEE
-917 QGNLI
+917 GNVI
-922 ITKEDLIN
+922 ITKEDLLN
-930 TFYVDPKGRILE
+930 TFYYDPKGKILE

-948 LTGAI
+948 LMDGFE
-953 NDQKDKAKS
+953 DQKGKAKS
-962 RWSSIKS
+962 RWERAKE
-969 GFKDKKDEYS
+969 GFNNKREEYS
-979 SKFRSFLNNAKS
+979 SRFRSFLNTAKS
-991 DLAGFSRNLN
+991 DLMGFSRNLN
-1001 LPAPS
+1001 LPEPTT
-1006 SEQDYYFHT
+1006 EQDHYLHT
-1015 IAKNTATT
+1015 IARNTAST

-1032 KLENLQMMAINQ
+1032 KLENMQMMAINQ
-1044 FAMGDNLPED
+1044 FAMGDNLPDE

-1065 LFNRKRS
+1065 LFNRNRT
-1072 FQLPNQQKHIAQRIW
+1072 FHLPNQQKHIAQRIW
-1087 EFGGWLGSS
+1087 EFGGWLGGS
-1096 TTSMAMA
+1096 TATMAMS
-1103 MTRATGNLVG
+1103 MTRAAGNLLG
-1113 KGLKTGLSSFTSL
+1113 KGLRTGTSSVVGL
-1126 AGLGLDMSADLIGS
+1126 LGLGMDMGSDFLGS
-1140 LKGKAKVTSHRA
+1140 LKGKAKVTSNRA
-1152 HDLADANKHK
+1152 KDLADANKHK

-1172 EPLIRANEMKK
+1172 EPLIRASEMKK

-1199 VKGDLFDIDGNLVCA
+1199 VKGDLYDIDGNLVCS
-1214 YEDFKNGYVKDGGTF
+1214 YDDFKNGYVKDGGTY
-1229 KIVKAFNWFRDYT
+1229 KVVKAFNWFRDYT
-1242 STLASTVGSWGFQGL
+1242 SNLAITAGKWGFHGL
-1257 VLPIK
+1257 TLPIK
-1262 IAKAGFEA
+1262 IAKAGFSA
-1270 VHGVMRRQLKM
+1270 VHGVLRRQLKM

-1318 VSQISGPVVDSEG
+1318 ISQISGPVVDSEG
-1331 NELLTKE
+1331 NEILTKE
-1338 DLRIGLVDS
+1338 DLRLGLVDS
-1347 RGKEFTDHYRNFS
+1347 HGKEFTDHYRNFS

-1387 GIRMGVNM
+1387 GIRIGVNM
-1395 GRSMYNSAKAF
+1395 GKAMYNSAKQF

-1467 MPMPNTRA
+1467 MPLPNSRT
-1475 FGDIDGDGLRENGI
+1475 FGDVDGDGLRENGI

-1494 RNRLAKLRAAEEKAL
+1494 RNRLAKLKAAEEKAL

-1521 DKINGKKKKGSK
+1521 DRIKGKKKPTK

-1571 GDDGS
+1571 DDGS

-1589 GKGKGKPGRK
+1589 GKGKPGRK
-1599 PKSRAAKMRQAM
+1599 PKSRAARMRQAM

-1629 GIFAKGQQAMAAGRT
+1629 GIFAKGQQAMAAGRNVM
-1644 ALAPAARTVGTGLGM
+1644 APVARTAGTGLGM
-1659 LKSGAGAGLALA
+1659 LKSGAGKGLALA

-1678 GKAIPFLGA
+1678 GKAIPYLGA

-1692 SGIQNLSEGN
+1692 SGIENLSEGN
-1702 YGAAALDLG
+1702 YGAAAMDLG
-1711 LGAVSVMGVGGT
+1711 LGAVSVLGVGGT

-1733 LAAAAAPLLPYALA
+1733 VAAAGAALLPYALA
-1747 AAGVAIAGYMAY
+1747 AAGVALAGYVAY
-1759 KGGRIIYDM
+1759 KGARKLYDM
-1768 YKGSKVGDLEKA
+1768 YKAGKVGDLEKA
-1780 RLMLYGFDHDKD
+1780 RLMLYGFDHEKD
-1792 DDWSSKILKFER
+1792 DDWTEKILKFER

-1814 SGYTLDPK
+1814 NGFTLDPK
-1822 KMDPEVAYDI
+1822 KMDPEVAYDL
-1832 FGFKESDAIQSQ
+1832 FGFKENDVMQSQ

-1866 QINPKYTIEDSYNL
+1866 QINPKYTIEDSYSL
-1880 EGENATKYL
+1880 EGEQATKYL
-1889 NAIKPGPNEYNAMYS
+1889 NAIKPAPNEYNAMYS
-1904 PFKDLET
+1904 PFKDLEA

-1933 ESLGNDGFLKKTAKS
+1933 ESLGNDGLLKRTAKS

-1954 LPARLTYKALK
+1954 FPARMTYKALK

-1998 LYTGMKSLF
+1998 AYTGIKSLL
-2007 GFKGPVVATNG
+2007 GFKDPVVATNG
-2018 SSVAGE
+2018 NTVVGE

-2095 SGIEV
+2095 SGIEI
-2100 LGRYFKYRFLPIFV
+2100 LGRYYKYRFLPIFV

-2129 NRISKARPAIKM
+2129 NRITKARPAIKM
-2141 LIVNDIVNIPVTM
+2141 LIVNDIVNIPVMM

-2178 SIDGDIE
+2178 TIDGDLD

-2200 VKAEEAAW
+2200 VQAEEAAW

-2226 ASPFGFITDM
+2226 ATPFGFM
-2236 MDKLL
+2236 LDKLL
-2241 PQGFKDKVNEV
+2241 PDSIKEAGSNLINDIGNAAGNLWEAGKEYVTQGVTGSLSASKEKYRDAIWAEMAKNGITSKNEV
-2252 ANNVGEKVSDTFGNA
+2252 AAFLSQIATETGNLK
-2267 VSWASNTFLG
+2267 WLEEIASGAAYEGRRDLGNTQPGDGRRFKGRGLIQL
-2277 KVTGTQEEMGL
+2277 TGRANYERFAKYAG
-2288 ALYSAFRKSGFSDAQ
+2288 
-2303 SRVLTAEVGRENA
+2303 
-2316 WRPDIIFGTHIDPA
+2316 RPDIMQNPQLVSQDPTLAVQSAIFYWNT
-2330 NGATNAG
+2330 
-2337 MISWQG
+2337 
-2343 GRVKPLL
+2343 R
-2350 AALQA
+2350 
-2355 KGLLQNGKMVRSP
+2355 KGLREAAQRGDIDKVSRLVNGGTNGLKERRENFASYLNGKGP
-2368 EALQAQTDFIMQ
+2368 LWKAEAVV
-2380 EMRSKS
+2380 
-2386 FGASASNSAAVDRFL
+2386 N
-2401 NNPNIGMQE
+2401 
-2410 GMDLVGQHY
+2410 
-2419 IKWAIN
+2419 
-2425 NPKYREKGIKNRNM
+2425 
-2439 FLDKLNQSLGKP
+2439 LGK
-2451 EIVQKINAA
+2451 
-2460 NNTAGVTTRA
+2460 AGTNTRA
-2470 DWNNQAGVNTR
+2470 DWNNQAGTNTR

-2494 PSKEYMVG
+2494 PSKEYMMG

-2525 KALADIDKSAHQF
+2525 KALSDIDKSAHQF
-2538 MEQNGPRDVQYNY
+2538 MEQNGPREVQYNY

-2603 YHAGYIKTPRGN
+2603 YHAGYLKNPRGN

-2662 VSVFNGSV
+2662 VSVYNGSV

-2675 PCHSPCPYRDRNTA
+2675 QCHSPCPYRDRNTA

-2722 AATTAGV
+2722 AATAGV
-2729 SVPAG
+2729 AKPAG
-2734 FSSTVNGKLS
+2734 FTTTVNGKLT
-2744 KEQIEKGKLLAE
+2744 KEQIEKGKVYAQF
-2756 KGIFDS
+2756 GITES

-2799 KIGKAKNKHVDPK
+2799 KTGKAKNKHVDPK

-2826 KDHASAI
+2826 KDHASLI

-2843 QAFGKSDSVVNILK
+2843 QAFGKSDSIVNILK
-2857 DSGLSSASKLSN
+2857 DSGLSSASRLSN
-2869 QSDISSALNGTS
+2869 QSDISSALNGNS

-2886 EPNDALARL
+2886 ESNDALARL

-3002 EKVKGKENSNS
+3002 EKVKGKDNSNN

-3019 MGFKQLA
+3019 MGFRQLA

-3039 KPVVNMSK
+3039 KPVINMSK

>member
-33 DTVSEE
+33 DTVSED

-140 WGRDDPDTDTYGQ
+140 WGRDDSDTDTYGQ

-193 QKEAVETVRFQGQ
+193 QKEAVETVRFEGQ

-339 GISAIVDG
+339 GISAIVDD

-398 DNLGENVLSAFKS
+398 DNLGENVMGLFKS
-411 GKIHQFGRKLD
+411 GKVHQFGRKFD

-436 QLVYQSVNN
+436 QLAYQSVN
-445 KQSAQLDIEGYE
+445 QRQGAQLDIEGYE

-499 LEYNYRSNKFTTSAN
+499 LEYNYRSNKFTSSAN

-520 KSAVGQ
+520 KAAVGQ

-535 GTSAMQT
+535 GTNALQT
-542 AGLFQTNKLTGQR
+542 AGMFQTNKLTGQR

-571 VLIDAASNN
+571 ILIDAASNN

-669 LRELGLIDGQGNVNT
+669 LRQLGLIDGQGNVNT

-702 VIGIDEEAGSLKRS
+702 VIGIDEEVGGLKRS

-724 KGGTSSYQVGEK
+724 KGNSTSSYQVGEK

-748 DYVSSQQ
+748 DHISSQQ

-800 SGLSKAFAWTK
+800 VGLSKAFAWTK

-844 RVRAKATRRKLDRK
+844 RIRAKAARRKLDRK

-880 YEEPILKARDFLA
+880 YEDPILKARDFLA

-962 RWSSIKS
+962 RWSSIKD
-969 GFKDKKDEYS
+969 GFKNKKDEYS

-1113 KGLKTGLSSFTSL
+1113 KGLKSGLSSFTSL

-1140 LKGKAKVTSHRA
+1140 LKGKAKVTSNRA

-1199 VKGDLFDIDGNLVCA
+1199 IKGDLFDIDGNLVCA

-1242 STLASTVGSWGFQGL
+1242 SSLATTVGSWGFQGL

-1262 IAKAGFEA
+1262 IAKASFEA

-1290 YPDKPVILAR
+1290 FPDKPVILAR

-1331 NELLTKE
+1331 NEILTKE

-1367 AKSVGVGLDIAK
+1367 AKSVGIGLDIAK

-1395 GRSMYNSAKAF
+1395 GRSMYNSAKVF

-1467 MPMPNTRA
+1467 MPMPNSRA

-1494 RNRLAKLRAAEEKAL
+1494 RNRLAKLRAAEEKAQ
-1509 AKRDERLANMIG
+1509 AKRDERLASMIG
-1521 DKINGKKKKGSK
+1521 DKINGKKKGSK
-1533 EEEKEEDSIFEN
+1533 EDEKEEDSIFEN

-1571 GDDGS
+1571 DDGS

-1583 GPDGEK
+1583 GDEK

-1599 PKSRAAKMRQAM
+1599 PKSRAARMRQAM
-1611 SQKFRRSKAGKAL
+1611 SQKFRRSKAGKAF

-1629 GIFAKGQQAMAAGRT
+1629 GIFAKGQQALSAGRT
-1644 ALAPAARTVGTGLGM
+1644 AMAPVARGVGTGLGM
-1659 LKSGAGAGLALA
+1659 LKSGASAGMALA
-1671 GKGLSVA
+1671 GRGLSVA
-1678 GKAIPFLGA
+1678 GKAIPYLGA

-1692 SGIQNLSEGN
+1692 SGIENLSEGN
-1702 YGAAALDLG
+1702 YGAAAMDLG
-1711 LGAVSVMGVGGT
+1711 LGAVSVLGVGGT
-1723 LSALGSVGGA
+1723 LSALGSVGGVV
-1733 LAAAAAPLLPYALA
+1733 AAAGAALLPYALA
-1747 AAGVAIAGYMAY
+1747 AAGVALAGYVAY
-1759 KGGRIIYDM
+1759 KGARKLYDM

-1792 DDWSSKILKFER
+1792 NDWTEKILKFER

-1814 SGYTLDPK
+1814 NGFTLDPK
-1822 KMDPEVAYDI
+1822 KMDPEVAYDL

-1889 NAIKPGPNEYNAMYS
+1889 NAIKPNPNEYTALYS
-1904 PFKDLET
+1904 PFKDLEALSVT
-1911 LAVNGAQALEFINK
+1911 GAQALEFINK

-1933 ESLGNDGFLKKTAKS
+1933 ESLGNDGFLKKTAKT
-1948 VFNAVT
+1948 VFNVVT

-1974 AKTVLKTGDK
+1974 AKNVLKTGDK
-1984 FLSSKAMSWTPVGM
+1984 FLSSKIMSWTPVGM
-1998 LYTGMKSLF
+1998 AYTGIKSLL

-2018 SSVAGE
+2018 NSVAGE

-2048 RISILNQVEKIVAED
+2048 RISILNQVEKVVAED

-2095 SGIEV
+2095 SGIEI

-2154 DETKMT
+2154 NDTKMT

-2166 SPFGTILNTNKS
+2166 SPFGTVLNTNKS
-2178 SIDGDIE
+2178 SIDGDVE
-2185 KLKKEVDA
+2185 KLKKEVEA

-2200 VKAEEAAW
+2200 VKAEEAAN

-2219 VAKNLFK
+2219 VAKDMFK
-2226 ASPFGFITDM
+2226 ATPFGFITDM
-2236 MDKLL
+2236 MSKLL
-2241 PQGFKDKVNEV
+2241 PDSVKDTISQVG
-2252 ANNVGEKVSDTFGNA
+2252 NNVAGFAGDMVQEIEAGANRIIGNLTGSNDEKFKKVMQAAANAGDPHPAVVAAQWAVESGWGAKESGKNNFFGIKARPGQPGTMRRTREVLNGRTVYINDRFA
-2267 VSWASNTFLG
+2267 DYNTL
-2277 KVTGTQEEMGL
+2277 EEGIAARVAFTKQNKRYTNSGYFTARTPYEAAMALQRGGYATDPNYANSL
-2288 ALYSAFRKSGFSDAQ
+2288 AAIIKGRK
-2303 SRVLTAEVGRENA
+2303 
-2316 WRPDIIFGTHIDPA
+2316 IDP
-2330 NGATNAG
+2330 
-2337 MISWQG
+2337 M
-2343 GRVKPLL
+2343 RPVVVKPS
-2350 AALQA
+2350 
-2355 KGLLQNGKMVRSP
+2355 GGTP
-2368 EALQAQTDFIMQ
+2368 
-2380 EMRSKS
+2380 
-2386 FGASASNSAAVDRFL
+2386 
-2401 NNPNIGMQE
+2401 
-2410 GMDLVGQHY
+2410 
-2419 IKWAIN
+2419 
-2425 NPKYREKGIKNRNM
+2425 
-2439 FLDKLNQSLGKP
+2439 
-2451 EIVQKINAA
+2451 
-2460 NNTAGVTTRA
+2460 AGVTTRA
-2470 DWNNQAGVNTR
+2470 DWNNIAGTNTR
-2481 ADWNRMNQSPTQA
+2481 ADWNKMNQSPTQA
-2494 PSKEYMVG
+2494 PSKEYMMG
-2502 MKVFAN
+2502 MKVFSN

-2538 MEQNGPRDVQYNY
+2538 MEQNGPREVQYNY

-2603 YHAGYIKTPRGN
+2603 YHAGYIKTARGN

-2729 SVPAG
+2729 AKPSG
-2734 FSSTVNGKLS
+2734 FTTTVNGKLT
-2744 KEQIEKGKLLAE
+2744 KEQIEKGKMYA
-2756 KGIFDS
+2756 KYGITES

-2799 KIGKAKNKHVDPK
+2799 KTGKAKNKHVDPK

-2857 DSGLSSASKLSN
+2857 DSGLSSAAKLSSR
-2869 QSDISSALNGTS
+2869 SDVSSALNGTS

>member
-39 YTKAESSRSPITKAR
+39 YSKAEASRSPITKAR
-54 NNVIAGLKDGLMNRT
+54 NNVVAGLKDGLMNRT
-69 GMEQV
+69 GLEQV
-74 LKSAFPSE
+74 LKAAFPSE
-82 YGETYDNIT
+82 YGETYDNFT

-124 VGDMVGLSK
+124 IGDMVGLSK
-133 LTDKLND
+133 LTNKLNE
-140 WGRDDPDTDTYGQ
+140 WGSEDSDTDTYGQ

-309 KLTENLVAKTRE
+309 KLTENLVGSVRN
-321 AIGSFTD
+321 AIGTFSDLTD
-328 FTDLLDPMVEQ
+328 MLDPMVEQ
-339 GISAIVDG
+339 GISAIVDD

-356 SGVAN
+356 SGVTN
-361 VSPTLFGLLGRKL
+361 VSPTLFGLLGKYIL
-374 LEQSNKTKFGR
+374 QQSNKTKFGR

-398 DNLGENVLSAFKS
+398 DNLGENVLGAFKS
-411 GKIHQFGRKLD
+411 GKIRQFGRKFD
-422 KEGALTDSIVDFMQ
+422 KEGNLTDKIVDFMQ
-436 QLVYQSVNN
+436 QLVYQSVNS
-445 KQSAQLDIEGYE
+445 KQSVQLDVEGYD
-457 NYGDQLGRDQLSSK
+457 NYSDQLGREQLASK

-520 KSAVGQ
+520 RTAIGQ
-526 RNVQTIRNL
+526 KNVQAIRNL
-535 GTSAMQT
+535 GNTALQT
-542 AGLFQTNKLTGQR
+542 AGMFQTNKLTGQK
-555 ELTDGFTNN
+555 ELTDGFTPN
-564 DMLAIGN
+564 DLMAIGN
-571 VLIDAASNN
+571 VLVDAAASN
-580 IAVDAKFL
+580 IAVDTKFL
-588 SNPNSFRAAIGDEK
+588 SNPNSFRAALGDEK

-608 RYRKISRE
+608 RYRKVSRE

-622 QNRVRGFFGYEKDR
+622 QNRVRGFFGYETDR

-649 SIGIP
+649 GFDPS
-654 ENTLQAIINAGHGGK
+654 ENTLQSIINAGYGGK
-669 LRELGLIDGQGNVNT
+669 LRELGLIDGMGNVNT
-684 DRLVELA
+684 DKLVELT
-691 KGIDSYEDFLE
+691 KSVGSYEDFLE

-716 KSKRMRGP
+716 KSKRMRGS

-789 YVPEPKESAFS
+789 YVPEPRESAFS

-844 RVRAKATRRKLDRK
+844 KVRAKAARRKLDRK

-867 AKGKELEDLYHSD
+867 AKGKELEDLYHGD

-930 TFYVDPKGRILE
+930 TFYIDPKGRILE

-962 RWSSIKS
+962 RWSSFKS
-969 GFKDKKDEYS
+969 GWKDKKDEYS

-1006 SEQDYYFHT
+1006 NEQDYYFHT

-1199 VKGDLFDIDGNLVCA
+1199 IKGDLFDIDGNLVCA

-1242 STLASTVGSWGFQGL
+1242 SSLATTVGSWGFQGL

-1262 IAKAGFEA
+1262 IAKASFEA

-1290 YPDKPVILAR
+1290 FPDKPVILAR

-1331 NELLTKE
+1331 NEILTKE

-1467 MPMPNTRA
+1467 MPMPNARA

-1494 RNRLAKLRAAEEKAL
+1494 RNRLAKLRAAEERAQ
-1509 AKRDERLANMIG
+1509 AKRDERLASMIG

-1533 EEEKEEDSIFEN
+1533 EDEKEEDSIFEN

-1571 GDDGS
+1571 DDDGS

-1583 GPDGEK
+1583 GDEK

-1611 SQKFRRSKAGKAL
+1611 SQKFRRSKAGKAFR
-1624 NAAKL
+1624 AAKL
-1629 GIFAKGQQAMAAGRT
+1629 GVFAKGQQAMAAGRT
-1644 ALAPAARTVGTGLGM
+1644 AMAPVTRGVGTGLGM
-1659 LKSGAGAGLALA
+1659 LKTGASAGMALA

-1678 GKAIPFLGA
+1678 GRALPILGA

-1780 RLMLYGFDHDKD
+1780 RLMLYGFDHEKD
-1792 DDWSSKILKFER
+1792 DDWSSRILKFER
-1804 YAMDAIVTGP
+1804 YAMDAIVTSP

-1832 FGFKESDAIQSQ
+1832 FGFKESDTIQSQ

-1889 NAIKPGPNEYNAMYS
+1889 NAIKPVPNEYNAMYS
-1904 PFKDLET
+1904 PFKDLEA

-1965 FGADMQQKI
+1965 FGVDMQQKI

-1998 LYTGMKSLF
+1998 AYTGIKSLL

-2018 SSVAGE
+2018 NSVAGE

-2048 RISILNQVEKIVAED
+2048 RISILNQAEKIVAED

-2129 NRISKARPAIKM
+2129 NRIAKARPAIKM
-2141 LIVNDIVNIPVTM
+2141 LIVNDIVNIPVM
-2154 DETKMT
+2154 MNETKMT

-2178 SIDGDIE
+2178 TIDGDLD

-2200 VKAEEAAW
+2200 VKAEEAAN
-2208 QSKSIADRFKD
+2208 QSKSLGDRIRDFGKT
-2219 VAKNLFK
+2219 LFK
-2226 ASPFGFITDM
+2226 ATPFGFMADM
-2236 MDKLL
+2236 MSKLL
-2241 PQGFKDKVNEV
+2241 PDGFKDKVSQI
-2252 ANNVGEKVSDTFGNA
+2252 ANDAGQTISDKFNNA
-2267 VSWASNTFLG
+2267 VGWVNNTLLG
-2277 KVTGTQEEMGL
+2277 NVTGTQEEMGL

-2481 ADWNRMNQSPTQA
+2481 ADWNRMNQSPTAA
-2494 PSKEYMVG
+2494 PSKEYMMG

-2525 KALADIDKSAHQF
+2525 KALSDIDKSAHQF
-2538 MEQNGPRDVQYNY
+2538 MEQNGPREVQYNY

-2662 VSVFNGSV
+2662 VSVYNGSV

-2722 AATTAGV
+2722 AATAGV
-2729 SVPAG
+2729 AKPAG
-2734 FSSTVNGKLS
+2734 FTTTVNGKLT
-2744 KEQIEKGKLLAE
+2744 KEQIEKGKVYAQF
-2756 KGIFDS
+2756 GITES

-2799 KIGKAKNKHVDPK
+2799 KTGKAKNKHVDPK
-2812 KISTDSKITTTKDS
+2812 KIATDSKITTTKDS
-2826 KDHASAI
+2826 KDHASLI

-2843 QAFGKSDSVVNILK
+2843 QAFGKSDSIVNILK
-2857 DSGLSSASKLSN
+2857 DSGLSSASRLSN
-2869 QSDISSALNGTS
+2869 QSDISSALNGNS
-2881 VDSNG
+2881 IDSNG

-3002 EKVKGKENSNS
+3002 EKVKGKESSNN

-3039 KPVVNMSK
+3039 KPVINMSK

>member
-33 DTVSEE
+33 DTVSED
-39 YTKAESSRSPITKAR
+39 YSKAEASRSPITKAR
-54 NNVIAGLKDGLMNRT
+54 SNVIAGLKDGLMNRT

-74 LKSAFPSE
+74 LKAAFPSE
-82 YGETYDNIT
+82 YGETYDNFT

-99 SSDLVKKEFN
+99 SSDLVRKEFN

-140 WGRDDPDTDTYGQ
+140 WGKEDYDNDTYGQ

-193 QKEAVETVRFQGQ
+193 QKEAVETVRFEGQ

-246 SDIYNTQTR
+246 SDIYNTQIR

-278 MRNSEAAKEML
+278 MRNSEAAKEMF
-289 RSKALEGMHKGI
+289 RSKAIEGVHKGI
-301 FGSGDFIT
+301 FGNGDFIT
-309 KLTENLVAKTRE
+309 KLTENLVGSVRN

-339 GISAIVDG
+339 GISAIVDD

-361 VSPTLFGLLGRKL
+361 VSPTLFGLLGRKI
-374 LEQSNKTKFGR
+374 LEKSNKTKFGR

-398 DNLGENVLSAFKS
+398 DNLGENVMGMFKS
-411 GKIHQFGRKLD
+411 GKIHQFGRKID
-422 KEGALTDSIVDFMQ
+422 KEGTLSDAVVDFMQ
-436 QLVYQSVNN
+436 QLVYQSVN
-445 KQSAQLDIEGYE
+445 QRQGAQLDVEGYD

-499 LEYNYRSNKFTTSAN
+499 LEYNYRTNKFTSSDS

-520 KSAVGQ
+520 KAAVGQ
-526 RNVQTIRNL
+526 KNVQSIRNL

-571 VLIDAASNN
+571 VLVNAASNN

-588 SNPNSFRAAIGDEK
+588 SNPNSFKEAIGAEK
-602 AEILAS
+602 AEILAA

-636 LGSLGSSAKNTLR
+636 LGSLGGSAKNVLK
-649 SIGIP
+649 SMGIP
-654 ENTLQAIINAGHGGK
+654 ESTLQAIVNAGHGGK
-669 LRELGLIDGQGNVNT
+669 LRQIGLIDGMGNVNT
-684 DRLVELA
+684 NKLIELSQS
-691 KGIDSYEDFLE
+691 IDNYDDFLE
-702 VIGIDEEAGSLKRS
+702 VIGIDDEVSPLKRKRS
-716 KSKRMRGP
+716 KGMKGP
-724 KGGTSSYQVGEK
+724 KGGSSISSYQVGDK
-736 VIIPGITPNRPE
+736 VIIPGITPNRPA
-748 DYVSSQQ
+748 DMVSSQQ

-789 YVPEPKESAFS
+789 YIPEPRESAFS

-811 KFSSKWYGKAMDR
+811 KFSSKWYGKAVDR
-824 FHQEWEGEKGEYI
+824 FHQEWEGERGQYI
-837 RDKAHEL
+837 RDKAHEFG
-844 RVRAKATRRKLDRK
+844 VRGKIAKRKFDRK

-867 AKGKELEDLYHSD
+867 AKGKEIGDLYHGD
-880 YEEPILKARDFLA
+880 YQEPILKARDFIK

-907 SDIKGSVFDD
+907 SDIKGHVFDEE
-917 QGNLI
+917 GNVI
-922 ITKEDLIN
+922 ITKEDLLN
-930 TFYVDPKGRILE
+930 TFYYDPKGKILE

-948 LTGAI
+948 LMDGFE
-953 NDQKDKAKS
+953 DQKGKAKS
-962 RWSSIKS
+962 RWERAKE
-969 GFKDKKDEYS
+969 GFSNKREEYS
-979 SKFRSFLNNAKS
+979 SRFRSFLNTAKS
-991 DLAGFSRNLN
+991 DLMGFSRNLN
-1001 LPAPS
+1001 LPEPTT
-1006 SEQDYYFHT
+1006 EQDHYLHT
-1015 IAKNTATT
+1015 IARNTAST

-1032 KLENLQMMAINQ
+1032 KLENMQMMAINQ
-1044 FAMGDNLPED
+1044 FAMGDNLPEE

-1065 LFNRKRS
+1065 LFNRNRT
-1072 FQLPNQQKHIAQRIW
+1072 FHLPNQQKHIAQRIW
-1087 EFGGWLGSS
+1087 EFGGWLGGSTATMAMSMTRAAGNLLGKGLRTGVSS
-1096 TTSMAMA
+1096 TTS
-1103 MTRATGNLVG
+1103 L
-1113 KGLKTGLSSFTSL
+1113 L
-1126 AGLGLDMSADLIGS
+1126 GLGMDMGSDFLGS
-1140 LKGKAKVTSHRA
+1140 LKGKAKVTSNRA
-1152 HDLADANKHK
+1152 KDLADANKHK

-1172 EPLIRANEMKK
+1172 EPLIRASEMKK

-1199 VKGDLFDIDGNLVCA
+1199 VKGDLYDIDGNLVCS
-1214 YEDFKNGYVKDGGTF
+1214 YDDFKNGYVKDGGTY

-1242 STLASTVGSWGFQGL
+1242 SNLAITAGKWGFHGL
-1257 VLPIK
+1257 TLPIK
-1262 IAKAGFEA
+1262 IAKAGFSA
-1270 VHGVMRRQLKM
+1270 VHGVLRRQLKM

-1318 VSQISGPVVDSEG
+1318 ISQISGPVVDSEG
-1331 NELLTKE
+1331 NEILTKE
-1338 DLRIGLVDS
+1338 DLRLGLVDS
-1347 RGKEFTDHYRNFS
+1347 HGKEFTDHYRNFS

-1379 GSVKLGIA
+1379 GSLKLGIA

-1395 GRSMYNSAKAF
+1395 GKAMYNSAKAF

-1467 MPMPNTRA
+1467 MPLPNSRT
-1475 FGDIDGDGLRENGI
+1475 FGDVDGDGLRENGI

-1494 RNRLAKLRAAEEKAL
+1494 RNRLAKLKAAEEKAL

-1521 DKINGKKKKGSK
+1521 DRIKGKGKKPTK

-1553 IGAKIL
+1553 IGMKIL

-1576 AADYLPD
+1576 AADYLSD
-1583 GPDGEK
+1583 GPDGE
-1589 GKGKGKPGRK
+1589 KGKGKPGRK

-1629 GIFAKGQQAMAAGRT
+1629 GIFAKGQQAMAAGRSVM
-1644 ALAPAARTVGTGLGM
+1644 APVARGAGMGLGM
-1659 LKSGAGAGLALA
+1659 LKSGAGKGLALA

-1678 GKAIPFLGA
+1678 GKAIPYLGA

-1692 SGIQNLSEGN
+1692 SGIENLSEGN
-1702 YGAAALDLG
+1702 YGAAAMDLG
-1711 LGAVSVMGVGGT
+1711 LGAVSVLGVGGT

-1733 LAAAAAPLLPYALA
+1733 VATAGAALLPYALA
-1747 AAGVAIAGYMAY
+1747 AAGVVLAGYVAY
-1759 KGGRIIYDM
+1759 KGARKLYDM
-1768 YKGSKVGDLEKA
+1768 YKAGKVGDLEKA
-1780 RLMLYGFDHDKD
+1780 RLMLYGFDHEKD
-1792 DDWSSKILKFER
+1792 NDWTEKILKFER

-1814 SGYTLDPK
+1814 NGFTLDPK
-1822 KMDPEVAYDI
+1822 KMDPEVAYDL
-1832 FGFKESDAIQSQ
+1832 FGFKENDVMQSQ

-1866 QINPKYTIEDSYNL
+1866 QINPKYTIEDSYSL

-1889 NAIKPGPNEYNAMYS
+1889 NAIKPAPNEYNAMYS
-1904 PFKDLET
+1904 PFKDLES
-1911 LAVNGAQALEFINK
+1911 LAVNGVQALEFINK

-1933 ESLGNDGFLKKTAKS
+1933 ESLGNDGLLKRTAKN

-1954 LPARLTYKALK
+1954 FPARMTYKALK

-1998 LYTGMKSLF
+1998 AYTGIKSLL
-2007 GFKGPVVATNG
+2007 GFKDPVVATNG
-2018 SSVAGE
+2018 NTAVGE

-2095 SGIEV
+2095 SGIEI

-2141 LIVNDIVNIPVTM
+2141 LIVNDIVNIPVMM

-2178 SIDGDIE
+2178 SIDGDLD

-2226 ASPFGFITDM
+2226 ATPFGFM
-2236 MDKLL
+2236 LDKLL
-2241 PQGFKDKVNEV
+2241 PDSLKEAGSNLINDIGNAAGNLWEAGKEYVTQGVTGNLSASKEKYRDAIWAEMAKNGITSKNEV
-2252 ANNVGEKVSDTFGNA
+2252 AAFLSQIATETGNLK
-2267 VSWASNTFLG
+2267 WLEEIASGAAYEGRRDLGNTQPGDGRRFKGRGLIQL
-2277 KVTGTQEEMGL
+2277 TGRANYERFAKYAG
-2288 ALYSAFRKSGFSDAQ
+2288 
-2303 SRVLTAEVGRENA
+2303 
-2316 WRPDIIFGTHIDPA
+2316 RPDIMQNPQLVSQDPTLAVQSAIFYWNT
-2330 NGATNAG
+2330 
-2337 MISWQG
+2337 
-2343 GRVKPLL
+2343 R
-2350 AALQA
+2350 
-2355 KGLLQNGKMVRSP
+2355 KGLREAAQRGDIDKVSRLVNGGTNGLKERRENFASYLNGKGP
-2368 EALQAQTDFIMQ
+2368 LWKAE
-2380 EMRSKS
+2380 
-2386 FGASASNSAAVDRFL
+2386 AAV
-2401 NNPNIGMQE
+2401 N
-2410 GMDLVGQHY
+2410 
-2419 IKWAIN
+2419 
-2425 NPKYREKGIKNRNM
+2425 
-2439 FLDKLNQSLGKP
+2439 LGK
-2451 EIVQKINAA
+2451 
-2460 NNTAGVTTRA
+2460 AGTNTRA
-2470 DWNNQAGVNTR
+2470 DWNNIAGTNTR

-2494 PSKEYMVG
+2494 PSKEYMMG

-2538 MEQNGPRDVQYNY
+2538 MEQNGPREVQYNY

-2603 YHAGYIKTPRGN
+2603 YHAGYLKNPRGN

-2662 VSVFNGSV
+2662 VSVYNGSV

-2722 AATTAGV
+2722 AATAGIAK
-2729 SVPAG
+2729 PAG
-2734 FSSTVNGKLS
+2734 FTTTVNGKLT
-2744 KEQIEKGKLLAE
+2744 KEQIEQGKIYAQF
-2756 KGIFDS
+2756 GITES

-2799 KIGKAKNKHVDPK
+2799 KTGKAKNKHVDPK

-2826 KDHASAI
+2826 KDHASLI

-2843 QAFGKSDSVVNILK
+2843 QAFGKSDSIVNILK
-2857 DSGLSSASKLSN
+2857 DSGLSSASRLSS
-2869 QSDISSALNGTS
+2869 QSDISSALNGNS

-3002 EKVKGKENSNS
+3002 EKVKGKDNSNN

-3039 KPVVNMSK
+3039 KPVINMSK

>member
-1 MAIKNRVGKAV
+1 
-12 ADDLD
+12 
-17 FKFDFDSYEDQ
+17 
-28 FPDSW
+28 
-33 DTVSEE
+33 
-39 YTKAESSRSPITKAR
+39 
-54 NNVIAGLKDGLMNRT
+54 
-69 GMEQV
+69 
-74 LKSAFPSE
+74 
-82 YGETYDNIT
+82 
-91 SVLSGVSE
+91 
-99 SSDLVKKEFN
+99 
-109 RLKSRGKAY
+109 
-118 LRQLAP
+118 
-124 VGDMVGLSK
+124 
-133 LTDKLND
+133 
-140 WGRDDPDTDTYGQ
+140 
-153 SNIDKQREREDS
+153 
-165 IQASLGELFSI
+165 
-176 QNRMAEH
+176 
-183 RSKIAEAKEN
+183 
-193 QKEAVETVRFQGQ
+193 
-206 IKALA
+206 
-211 SIDSSLRNQ
+211 
-220 VSFQNKNT
+220 
-228 FNYYRKSIE
+228 
-237 IQLRKYHLL
+237 
-246 SDIYNTQTR
+246 
-255 TSEAL
+255 
-260 IQTLNEIKL
+260 
-269 NTGLPEFVK
+269 
-278 MRNSEAAKEML
+278 
-289 RSKALEGMHKGI
+289 
-301 FGSGDFIT
+301 
-309 KLTENLVAKTRE
+309 
-321 AIGSFTD
+321 
-328 FTDLLDPMVEQ
+328 
-339 GISAIVDG
+339 
-347 DPLGRDALH
+347 
-356 SGVAN
+356 
-361 VSPTLFGLLGRKL
+361 
-374 LEQSNKTKFGR
+374 
-385 KVYKNAQRLKAFN
+385 
-398 DNLGENVLSAFKS
+398 
-411 GKIHQFGRKLD
+411 
-422 KEGALTDSIVDFMQ
+422 
-436 QLVYQSVNN
+436 
-445 KQSAQLDIEGYE
+445 
-457 NYGDQLGRDQLSSK
+457 
-471 AQRVVIPGYLA
+471 
-482 RILRELTII
+482 
-491 RTGQDAPL
+491 
-499 LEYNYRSNKFTTSAN
+499 
-514 LTKDIL
+514 
-520 KSAVGQ
+520 
-526 RNVQTIRNL
+526 
-535 GTSAMQT
+535 
-542 AGLFQTNKLTGQR
+542 
-555 ELTDGFTNN
+555 
-564 DMLAIGN
+564 
-571 VLIDAASNN
+571 
-580 IAVDAKFL
+580 
-588 SNPNSFRAAIGDEK
+588 
-602 AEILAS
+602 
-608 RYRKISRE
+608 
-616 DKKENK
+616 
-622 QNRVRGFFGYEKDR
+622 
-636 LGSLGSSAKNTLR
+636 
-649 SIGIP
+649 
-654 ENTLQAIINAGHGGK
+654 
-669 LRELGLIDGQGNVNT
+669 
-684 DRLVELA
+684 
-691 KGIDSYEDFLE
+691 
-702 VIGIDEEAGSLKRS
+702 
-716 KSKRMRGP
+716 
-724 KGGTSSYQVGEK
+724 
-736 VIIPGITPNRPE
+736 
-748 DYVSSQQ
+748 
-755 GLAAYLADSSDTPYL
+755 
-770 EIISHQL
+770 
-777 SSLNETLSGSTG
+777 
-789 YVPEPKESAFS
+789 
-800 SGLSKAFAWTK
+800 
-811 KFSSKWYGKAMDR
+811 
-824 FHQEWEGEKGEYI
+824 
-837 RDKAHEL
+837 
-844 RVRAKATRRKLDRK
+844 
-858 TASAINKIK
+858 
-867 AKGKELEDLYHSD
+867 
-880 YEEPILKARDFLA
+880 
-893 GKYRD
+893 
-898 AEGKVIESI
+898 
-907 SDIKGSVFDD
+907 
-917 QGNLI
+917 
-922 ITKEDLIN
+922 
-930 TFYVDPKGRILE
+930 
-942 SKHIKS
+942 
-948 LTGAI
+948 
-953 NDQKDKAKS
+953 
-962 RWSSIKS
+962 
-969 GFKDKKDEYS
+969 
-979 SKFRSFLNNAKS
+979 
-991 DLAGFSRNLN
+991 
-1001 LPAPS
+1001 
-1006 SEQDYYFHT
+1006 
-1015 IAKNTATT
+1015 
-1023 NDLLMEMSL
+1023 MEMSL

-1140 LKGKAKVTSHRA
+1140 LKGKAKVNSNRA

-1199 VKGDLFDIDGNLVCA
+1199 IKGDLFDIDGNLVCA

-1229 KIVKAFNWFRDYT
+1229 QIVKAFNWFRDYT

-1270 VHGVMRRQLKM
+1270 AHGVMRRQLKM

-1331 NELLTKE
+1331 NEILTKE

-1467 MPMPNTRA
+1467 MPMPNARA

-1494 RNRLAKLRAAEEKAL
+1494 RNRLAKLKAAEEKAL

-1521 DKINGKKKKGSK
+1521 DKINGKKKGSK
-1533 EEEKEEDSIFEN
+1533 EDEKEEDSIFEN

-1571 GDDGS
+1571 DDDGS

-1583 GPDGEK
+1583 GDEK
-1589 GKGKGKPGRK
+1589 GKGKGKGGRK
-1599 PKSRAAKMRQAM
+1599 PKSRAARMRQAM

-1889 NAIKPGPNEYNAMYS
+1889 NAIKPNSNEYTALYS
-1904 PFKDLET
+1904 PFKDLEALSVT
-1911 LAVNGAQALEFINK
+1911 GAQALEFINK

-1984 FLSSKAMSWTPVGM
+1984 FLSSDAMSWTPVGM
-1998 LYTGMKSLF
+1998 AYTGIKSLL

-2018 SSVAGE
+2018 NTVAGE

-2095 SGIEV
+2095 SGIEI

-2141 LIVNDIVNIPVTM
+2141 LIVNDIVNIPVM
-2154 DETKMT
+2154 VDETKMT

-2178 SIDGDIE
+2178 SIDGDVE

-2200 VKAEEAAW
+2200 VKAEEAAN
-2208 QSKSIADRFKD
+2208 QSKSLGDRFKD

-2226 ASPFGFITDM
+2226 ATPFGFM
-2236 MDKLL
+2236 LDKLL
-2241 PQGFKDKVNEV
+2241 PDSLKEAGSNLINDIGNAAGNLWEAGKEYVTQGVTGNLSASKEKYRDAIWAEMAKNGITSKNEV
-2252 ANNVGEKVSDTFGNA
+2252 AAFLSQIATETGNLK
-2267 VSWASNTFLG
+2267 WLEEIASGAAYEGRRDLGNTQPGDGRRFKGRGLIQL
-2277 KVTGTQEEMGL
+2277 TGRANYERFAKYAG
-2288 ALYSAFRKSGFSDAQ
+2288 
-2303 SRVLTAEVGRENA
+2303 
-2316 WRPDIIFGTHIDPA
+2316 RPDIMQNPQLVSQDPTLAVQSAIFYWNT
-2330 NGATNAG
+2330 
-2337 MISWQG
+2337 
-2343 GRVKPLL
+2343 R
-2350 AALQA
+2350 
-2355 KGLLQNGKMVRSP
+2355 KGLREAAQRGDIDKVSRLVNGGTNGLKERRENFASYLNGKGP
-2368 EALQAQTDFIMQ
+2368 LWKAE
-2380 EMRSKS
+2380 
-2386 FGASASNSAAVDRFL
+2386 AAV
-2401 NNPNIGMQE
+2401 N
-2410 GMDLVGQHY
+2410 
-2419 IKWAIN
+2419 
-2425 NPKYREKGIKNRNM
+2425 
-2439 FLDKLNQSLGKP
+2439 LGK
-2451 EIVQKINAA
+2451 
-2460 NNTAGVTTRA
+2460 AGTNTRA
-2470 DWNNQAGVNTR
+2470 DWNNIAGTNTR

-2494 PSKEYMVG
+2494 PSKEYMMG

-2799 KIGKAKNKHVDPK
+2799 KTGKAKNKHVDPK
-2812 KISTDSKITTTKDS
+2812 KIATDSKITTTKDS

-2843 QAFGKSDSVVNILK
+2843 QAFGKSDSIANILK

-2869 QSDISSALNGTS
+2869 QSDISSALNGSS

>member
-140 WGRDDPDTDTYGQ
+140 WGRDDSDTDTYGQ

-289 RSKALEGMHKGI
+289 RSKALEGIHKGI

-309 KLTENLVAKTRE
+309 KLTENLVGSVRN
-321 AIGSFTD
+321 AIGNFTD
-328 FTDLLDPMVEQ
+328 LTDLLDPMVEQ
-339 GISAIVDG
+339 GISAIVDD

-361 VSPTLFGLLGRKL
+361 VSPTLFGYLGKKI
-374 LEQSNKTKFGR
+374 LEKSNKTKFGR

-398 DNLGENVLSAFKS
+398 DNLGENVLNAFKS
-411 GKIHQFGRKLD
+411 GKIHKFGRKID
-422 KEGALTDSIVDFMQ
+422 KEGTLSDSIVDFMQ

-684 DRLVELA
+684 DKLVELA

-748 DYVSSQQ
+748 DYISSQQ
-755 GLAAYLADSSDTPYL
+755 GLVTYLADSSDTPYL

-800 SGLSKAFAWTK
+800 VGLSKAFAWTK

-844 RVRAKATRRKLDRK
+844 RIRAKAARRRLDRK

-969 GFKDKKDEYS
+969 GWKDKKDEYS

-1087 EFGGWLGSS
+1087 EFGGWLSSS

-1193 VKQFVD
+1193 VKQFID

-1290 YPDKPVILAR
+1290 VPDKPVILAR

-1367 AKSVGVGLDIAK
+1367 AKSVGIGLDMAK

-1467 MPMPNTRA
+1467 MPMPNARA

-1533 EEEKEEDSIFEN
+1533 EDEKEEDSIFEN

-1571 GDDGS
+1571 DDGS
-1576 AADYLPD
+1576 AADYLPNGD
-1583 GPDGEK
+1583 EK
-1589 GKGKGKPGRK
+1589 GKGKGGRK
-1599 PKSRAAKMRQAM
+1599 PKSRAARMRQAM

-1629 GIFAKGQQAMAAGRT
+1629 GIFAKGQQAMAAGRS
-1644 ALAPAARTVGTGLGM
+1644 ALAPVARGAGMGLGM
-1659 LKSGAGAGLALA
+1659 LKSGAGKGLALA

-1678 GKAIPFLGA
+1678 GKAIPYLGA

-1692 SGIQNLSEGN
+1692 SGIENLSEGN
-1702 YGAAALDLG
+1702 YGAAAMDLG
-1711 LGAVSVMGVGGT
+1711 LGAVSVLGVGGT

-1733 LAAAAAPLLPYALA
+1733 VAAAGAALLPYALA
-1747 AAGVAIAGYMAY
+1747 AAGVALAGYVAY
-1759 KGGRIIYDM
+1759 KGARKLYDM

-1780 RLMLYGFDHDKD
+1780 RLMLYGFDHEKD
-1792 DDWSSKILKFER
+1792 NDWTEKILKFER

-1814 SGYTLDPK
+1814 NGFTLDPK
-1822 KMDPEVAYDI
+1822 KMDPEVAYDL

-1880 EGENATKYL
+1880 EGEQATKYL
-1889 NAIKPGPNEYNAMYS
+1889 NAIKPNANEYNAMYS
-1904 PFKDLET
+1904 PFKDLEA
-1911 LAVNGAQALEFINK
+1911 LQVNGAQALEFINK

-1933 ESLGNDGFLKKTAKS
+1933 ESLGNDGMLVKAAKN

-1954 LPARLTYKALK
+1954 LPARMTYKALK

-1974 AKTVLKTGDK
+1974 AKNVLKTGDK
-1984 FLSSKAMSWTPVGM
+1984 FLSSDIMSYTPVGAM
-1998 LYTGMKSLF
+1998 YTGIRSLL
-2007 GFKGPVVATNG
+2007 GFKDPVVATNG
-2018 SSVAGE
+2018 NTVAGE

-2095 SGIEV
+2095 SGIEI
-2100 LGRYFKYRFLPIFV
+2100 LGRYYKYRFLPIFV

-2178 SIDGDIE
+2178 SIDGDLD

-2200 VKAEEAAW
+2200 VKAEEAAN
-2208 QSKSIADRFKD
+2208 QSKSLGDRIRDFGKT
-2219 VAKNLFK
+2219 LFK
-2226 ASPFGFITDM
+2226 ATPFGFMADM
-2236 MDKLL
+2236 MSKLL
-2241 PQGFKDKVNEV
+2241 PDGFKDKVSQI
-2252 ANNVGEKVSDTFGNA
+2252 ANDAGQTISDTVTQIG
-2267 VSWASNTFLG
+2267 SWASNTFLG

-2425 NPKYREKGIKNRNM
+2425 NPKYRAGGIKNRNM

-2460 NNTAGVTTRA
+2460 NNTSGVTTRA

-2494 PSKEYMVG
+2494 PSKEYMMG
-2502 MKVFAN
+2502 MKVFSN

-2603 YHAGYIKTPRGN
+2603 YHAGYLKNPRGN

-2729 SVPAG
+2729 STPAG

-2799 KIGKAKNKHVDPK
+2799 KTGKAKNKHVDPK
-2812 KISTDSKITTTKDS
+2812 KIATDSKITTTKDS

-2843 QAFGKSDSVVNILK
+2843 QAFGKSDSIVNILK
-2857 DSGLSSASKLSN
+2857 DSGLSSAAKLSSR
-2869 QSDISSALNGTS
+2869 SDISSALNGTS
-2881 VDSNG
+2881 IDSNG

>member
-33 DTVSEE
+33 DTVSED
-39 YTKAESSRSPITKAR
+39 YSKAEASRSPITKAR
-54 NNVIAGLKDGLMNRT
+54 SNVIAGLKDGLMNRT

-74 LKSAFPSE
+74 LKAAFPSE
-82 YGETYDNIT
+82 YGETYDNFT

-99 SSDLVKKEFN
+99 SSDLVRKEFN

-140 WGRDDPDTDTYGQ
+140 WGKEDYDNDTYGQ

-193 QKEAVETVRFQGQ
+193 QKEAVETVRFEGQ

-278 MRNSEAAKEML
+278 MRNSEAAKEMF
-289 RSKALEGMHKGI
+289 RSKAIEGAHKGI
-301 FGSGDFIT
+301 FGNGDFIT
-309 KLTENLVAKTRE
+309 KLTENLVGSVRN

-328 FTDLLDPMVEQ
+328 LTDLLDPMVEQ
-339 GISAIVDG
+339 GISAIVDD

-361 VSPTLFGLLGRKL
+361 VSPTLFGLLGRKI
-374 LEQSNKTKFGR
+374 LEKSNKTKFGR

-398 DNLGENVLSAFKS
+398 DNLGENVMGMFKS
-411 GKIHQFGRKLD
+411 GKIHQFGRKID
-422 KEGALTDSIVDFMQ
+422 KEGTLSDAVVDFMQ
-436 QLVYQSVNN
+436 QLVYQSVN
-445 KQSAQLDIEGYE
+445 QRQDAQLDVEGYD

-499 LEYNYRSNKFTTSAN
+499 LEYNYRTNKFTSSDS

-520 KSAVGQ
+520 KAAVGQ
-526 RNVQTIRNL
+526 KNVQSIRNL

-571 VLIDAASNN
+571 VLVNAASNN

-588 SNPNSFRAAIGDEK
+588 SNPNSFKEAIGAEK
-602 AEILAS
+602 AEILAA

-636 LGSLGSSAKNTLR
+636 LGSLGGSAKNVLK
-649 SIGIP
+649 SMGIP
-654 ENTLQAIINAGHGGK
+654 ESTLQAIVNAGHGGK
-669 LRELGLIDGQGNVNT
+669 LRQIGLIDGMGNVNT
-684 DRLVELA
+684 NKLIELSQS
-691 KGIDSYEDFLE
+691 IDNYDDFLE
-702 VIGIDEEAGSLKRS
+702 VIGIDDEVGSLKRKRS
-716 KSKRMRGP
+716 KGMKGP
-724 KGGTSSYQVGEK
+724 KGPTGTSSYQVGDK
-736 VIIPGITPNRPE
+736 VIIPGITPNRPQ
-748 DYVSSQQ
+748 DMVSSQQ
-755 GLAAYLADSSDTPYL
+755 GLATYLADSNDTPYL

-789 YVPEPKESAFS
+789 YVPEPRESAFS

-811 KFSSKWYGKAMDR
+811 KFSSKWYGKAVDR
-824 FHQEWEGEKGEYI
+824 FHQEWEGERGQYI
-837 RDKAHEL
+837 RDKAHEFG
-844 RVRAKATRRKLDRK
+844 VRGKIAKRKFDRK

-867 AKGKELEDLYHSD
+867 AKGKEIGDLYHND
-880 YEEPILKARDFLA
+880 YEEPILKARDFIK

-907 SDIKGSVFDD
+907 SDIKGHVFDEE
-917 QGNLI
+917 GNVI
-922 ITKEDLIN
+922 VTKEDLLN
-930 TFYVDPKGRILE
+930 TFYYDPKGKILE

-948 LTGAI
+948 LMDGFE
-953 NDQKDKAKS
+953 DQKGKAKS
-962 RWSSIKS
+962 RWERAKE
-969 GFKDKKDEYS
+969 GFSNKREEYS
-979 SKFRSFLNNAKS
+979 SRFRSFLNTAKS
-991 DLAGFSRNLN
+991 DLMGFSRNLN
-1001 LPAPS
+1001 LPEPTT
-1006 SEQDYYFHT
+1006 EQDHYLHT
-1015 IAKNTATT
+1015 IARNTAST

-1032 KLENLQMMAINQ
+1032 KLENMQMMAINQ
-1044 FAMGDNLPED
+1044 FAMGDNLPPE

-1065 LFNRKRS
+1065 LFNRNRT
-1072 FQLPNQQKHIAQRIW
+1072 FHLPNQQKHIAQRIW
-1087 EFGGWLGSS
+1087 EFGGWLGGS
-1096 TTSMAMA
+1096 TATMAMS
-1103 MTRATGNLVG
+1103 MTRAAGNLLG
-1113 KGLKTGLSSFTSL
+1113 KGLRTGVSSATGLL
-1126 AGLGLDMSADLIGS
+1126 GLGMDMGSDFLGS
-1140 LKGKAKVTSHRA
+1140 LKGKAKVTSNRA
-1152 HDLADANKHK
+1152 KDLADANKHK
-1162 VLDVYRKGDK
+1162 ALDVYRKGDK
-1172 EPLIRANEMKK
+1172 EPLIRASEMKK

-1199 VKGDLFDIDGNLVCA
+1199 VKGDLYDIDGNLVCS
-1214 YEDFKNGYVKDGGTF
+1214 YDDFKNGYVKDGGTY
-1229 KIVKAFNWFRDYT
+1229 KVVKAFNWFRDYT
-1242 STLASTVGSWGFQGL
+1242 SNLAITAGKWGFHGL
-1257 VLPIK
+1257 TLPIK
-1262 IAKAGFEA
+1262 IAKAGFSA
-1270 VHGVMRRQLKM
+1270 VHGVLRRQLKM

-1318 VSQISGPVVDSEG
+1318 ISQISGPVVDSDG
-1331 NELLTKE
+1331 NEILTKE
-1338 DLRIGLVDS
+1338 DLRLGLVDS
-1347 RGKEFTDHYRNFS
+1347 HGKEFTDHYRNFS

-1367 AKSVGVGLDIAK
+1367 AKSIGVGLDIAK
-1379 GSVKLGIA
+1379 GSVRLGIA

-1395 GRSMYNSAKAF
+1395 GKAMYNSAKQF

-1467 MPMPNTRA
+1467 MPLPNSRT
-1475 FGDIDGDGLRENGI
+1475 FGDVDGDGLRENGI

-1494 RNRLAKLRAAEEKAL
+1494 RNRLAKLKAAEEKAL

-1521 DKINGKKKKGSK
+1521 DRIKGKGKKPTK

-1553 IGAKIL
+1553 IGMKIL

-1571 GDDGS
+1571 DDDGS

-1589 GKGKGKPGRK
+1589 GKGKPGRK
-1599 PKSRAAKMRQAM
+1599 PKSRAARMRQAM

-1629 GIFAKGQQAMAAGRT
+1629 GIFAKGQQAMAAGRSVMT
-1644 ALAPAARTVGTGLGM
+1644 PVARGAGMGLGM
-1659 LKSGAGAGLALA
+1659 LKSGASAGMALA

-1678 GKAIPFLGA
+1678 GKAIPYLGV

-1692 SGIQNLSEGN
+1692 SGIENLSEGN
-1702 YGAAALDLG
+1702 YGAAAMDLG
-1711 LGAVSVMGVGGT
+1711 LGAVGVLGVGGT

-1733 LAAAAAPLLPYALA
+1733 VAAAGAALLPYALA
-1747 AAGVAIAGYMAY
+1747 AAGVALAGYVAY
-1759 KGGRIIYDM
+1759 KGARKLYDM
-1768 YKGSKVGDLEKA
+1768 YKAGKVGDLEKA
-1780 RLMLYGFDHDKD
+1780 RLMLYGFDHEKD
-1792 DDWSSKILKFER
+1792 DDWTEKILKFER

-1814 SGYTLDPK
+1814 NGFTLDPK
-1822 KMDPEVAYDI
+1822 KMDPEVAYDL
-1832 FGFKESDAIQSQ
+1832 FGFKENDVTQSQ

-1866 QINPKYTIEDSYNL
+1866 QINPKYTIEDSYSL
-1880 EGENATKYL
+1880 EGEQATKYL
-1889 NAIKPGPNEYNAMYS
+1889 NAIKPAPNEYNAMYS
-1904 PFKDLET
+1904 PFKDLEA

-1933 ESLGNDGFLKKTAKS
+1933 ESLGNDGLLKRTAKN

-1954 LPARLTYKALK
+1954 FPARMTYKALK

-1998 LYTGMKSLF
+1998 VYTGIKSLL
-2007 GFKGPVVATNG
+2007 GFKDPVVATNG
-2018 SSVAGE
+2018 NTAVGE

-2095 SGIEV
+2095 SGIEI

-2141 LIVNDIVNIPVTM
+2141 LIVNDIVNIPVMM

-2178 SIDGDIE
+2178 SIDGDLD

-2226 ASPFGFITDM
+2226 ATPFGFM
-2236 MDKLL
+2236 LDKLL
-2241 PQGFKDKVNEV
+2241 PDGLKEAGSNLINDIGNAAGNLWEAGKEYVTQGVTGNLSASKEKYRDAIWAEMAKNGITSKNEV
-2252 ANNVGEKVSDTFGNA
+2252 AAFLSQIATETGNLK
-2267 VSWASNTFLG
+2267 WLEEIASGAAYEGRRDLGNTQPGDGRRFKGRGLIQL
-2277 KVTGTQEEMGL
+2277 TGRANYERFAKYAG
-2288 ALYSAFRKSGFSDAQ
+2288 
-2303 SRVLTAEVGRENA
+2303 
-2316 WRPDIIFGTHIDPA
+2316 RPDIMQNPQLVSQDPTLAVQSAIFYWNT
-2330 NGATNAG
+2330 
-2337 MISWQG
+2337 
-2343 GRVKPLL
+2343 R
-2350 AALQA
+2350 
-2355 KGLLQNGKMVRSP
+2355 KGLREAAQRGDIDKVSRLVNGGTNGLKERHENFASYLNGKGP
-2368 EALQAQTDFIMQ
+2368 LWKAE
-2380 EMRSKS
+2380 
-2386 FGASASNSAAVDRFL
+2386 AAV
-2401 NNPNIGMQE
+2401 N
-2410 GMDLVGQHY
+2410 
-2419 IKWAIN
+2419 
-2425 NPKYREKGIKNRNM
+2425 
-2439 FLDKLNQSLGKP
+2439 LGK
-2451 EIVQKINAA
+2451 
-2460 NNTAGVTTRA
+2460 AGTNTRA
-2470 DWNNQAGVNTR
+2470 DWNNIAGTNTR

-2494 PSKEYMVG
+2494 PSKEYMMG

-2538 MEQNGPRDVQYNY
+2538 MEQNGPREVQYNY

-2603 YHAGYIKTPRGN
+2603 YHAGYLKNPRGN

-2662 VSVFNGSV
+2662 VSVYNGSV

-2722 AATTAGV
+2722 AATAGV
-2729 SVPAG
+2729 AKPAG
-2734 FSSTVNGKLS
+2734 FTTTVNGKLT
-2744 KEQIEKGKLLAE
+2744 KEQIEKGKMYAQF
-2756 KGIFDS
+2756 GITES

-2799 KIGKAKNKHVDPK
+2799 KTGKAKNKHVDPK
-2812 KISTDSKITTTKDS
+2812 KIATDPKITTTKDS
-2826 KDHASAI
+2826 KDHANAI

-2843 QAFGKSDSVVNILK
+2843 QAFGKSDSIVNILK
-2857 DSGLSSASKLSN
+2857 DSGLSSASKLSS
-2869 QSDISSALNGTS
+2869 QSDISSALNGNS

-2921 DKREEM
+2921 DRREEM

-2984 ENKEQTKLLTDI
+2984 ENREQTKLLTDI

-3002 EKVKGKENSNS
+3002 EKVKGKESSNN

-3039 KPVVNMSK
+3039 KPVINMSK

>member
-28 FPDSW
+28 FPDHW

-39 YTKAESSRSPITKAR
+39 YSKAEASRSPITKAR
-54 NNVIAGLKDGLMNRT
+54 NNIVAGLKDGLMNRT

-74 LKSAFPSE
+74 LKAAFPSE
-82 YGETYDNIT
+82 YGESYDNIT
-91 SVLSGVSE
+91 SVLSGIGE
-99 SSDLVKKEFN
+99 SSDLVRKEFN

-140 WGRDDPDTDTYGQ
+140 WGKEDYDNDTYGQ
-153 SNIDKQREREDS
+153 SNTDKQREREDS

-183 RSKIAEAKEN
+183 RSKIAEAKET
-193 QKEAVETVRFQGQ
+193 QKEAVDNIRYQGQ
-206 IKALA
+206 VKALA
-211 SIDSSLRNQ
+211 SIDTSLRNQ

-289 RSKALEGMHKGI
+289 RSKALEGMHKGL

-309 KLTENLVAKTRE
+309 KLTENLVGSVRN

-339 GISAIVDG
+339 GISAIVDD

-374 LEQSNKTKFGR
+374 LEKSNKTKFGR
-385 KVYKNAQRLKAFN
+385 KVYKNAQRLKSFN
-398 DNLGENVLSAFKS
+398 DNLGENVLGLFKS
-411 GKIHQFGRKLD
+411 GKVHQFGRKFD

-436 QLVYQSVNN
+436 QLVYQSVNQ
-445 KQSAQLDIEGYE
+445 KQSTQLDIEGYD

-499 LEYNYRSNKFTTSAN
+499 LEYNYRTNKFTSSDN
-514 LTKDIL
+514 LAKDIL

-526 RNVQTIRNL
+526 KNVQTIRSL
-535 GTSAMQT
+535 GTNAMQV
-542 AGLFQTNKLTGQR
+542 AGMFQMNKLTGQR

-571 VLIDAASNN
+571 VLVNAASNN

-588 SNPNSFRAAIGDEK
+588 SNPNSFREALGPEK

-636 LGSLGSSAKNTLR
+636 LGSLGSSAKNTLKNM
-649 SIGIP
+649 GIP

-669 LRELGLIDGQGNVNT
+669 LRQIGLIDGMGNVNNEK
-684 DRLVELA
+684 LIELA
-691 KGIDSYEDFLE
+691 QTIDNYDDFLE
-702 VIGIDEEAGSLKRS
+702 VIGIDEEVAGLKNKRS
-716 KSKRMRGP
+716 KRMKGP
-724 KGGTSSYQVGEK
+724 KGGSSTSSYQVGDK
-736 VIIPGITPNRPE
+736 VIIPGITPNRPA
-748 DYVSSQQ
+748 DMVSAQQ
-755 GLAAYLADSSDTPYL
+755 GLAAYLADSNDTPYL

-789 YVPEPKESAFS
+789 YIPEPRESAFS

-811 KFSSKWYGKAMDR
+811 KFSSKWYGKAAER
-824 FHQEWEGEKGEYI
+824 FHQEWEGERGQYI

-844 RVRAKATRRKLDRK
+844 KVRGKAARRKLDRK
-858 TASAINKIK
+858 TASAVNKIK
-867 AKGKELEDLYHSD
+867 AKGKEIADLYHSD
-880 YEEPILKARDFLA
+880 YEEPILKARDFVT

-898 AEGKVIESI
+898 AEGKIIESI
-907 SDIKGSVFDD
+907 SDIKGNVFDEE
-917 QGNLI
+917 GNLI
-922 ITKEDLIN
+922 ITREDLIN
-930 TFYVDPKGRILE
+930 TFYYDPKGRILE

-948 LTGAI
+948 LLGNI
-953 NDQKDKAKS
+953 EEQKGKAKS
-962 RWSSIKS
+962 RWSRAKE
-969 GFKDKKDEYS
+969 GFNNKREEYS
-979 SKFRSFLNNAKS
+979 SRFRSFLNTAKS
-991 DLAGFSRNLN
+991 DLMGFSRNLN
-1001 LPAPS
+1001 LPEPS
-1006 SEQDYYFHT
+1006 SEQDHYLHT

-1032 KLENLQMMAINQ
+1032 KLENMQMMAINQ
-1044 FAMGDNLPED
+1044 FAMGDNIPGE

-1065 LFNRKRS
+1065 LFNRNRT
-1072 FQLPNQQKHIAQRIW
+1072 FHMPNQQKHIAQRIW

-1096 TTSMAMA
+1096 TTTMAMA
-1103 MTRATGNLVG
+1103 MTRASGDLLG
-1113 KGLKTGLSSFTSL
+1113 KGLKTGVSSAASL
-1126 AGLGLDMSADLIGS
+1126 LGLGMDMGSDLIGS
-1140 LKGKAKVTSHRA
+1140 LKGKAKVTSNRA
-1152 HDLADANKHK
+1152 QDLADANKHK

-1172 EPLIRANEMKK
+1172 EPLIRASEMKK

-1193 VKQFVD
+1193 VKQFID
-1199 VKGDLFDIDGNLVCA
+1199 VKGDLYDIDGNLVCS
-1214 YEDFKNGYVKDGGTF
+1214 YDDFKNGYVKDGGTY
-1229 KIVKAFNWFRDYT
+1229 KVVKAFNWFRDYT
-1242 STLASTVGSWGFQGL
+1242 SNLAITAGKWGFHGL
-1257 VLPIK
+1257 TLPIK
-1262 IAKAGFEA
+1262 IAKAGFSA
-1270 VHGVMRRQLKM
+1270 VHGVLRRQLKM

-1318 VSQISGPVVDSEG
+1318 ISQISGPVVDSEG
-1331 NELLTKE
+1331 NEILTKE
-1338 DLRIGLVDS
+1338 DLRLGLVDS
-1347 RGKEFTDHYRNFS
+1347 HGKEFTDHYRNFS

-1379 GSVKLGIA
+1379 GSVRLGIA

-1406 LGLGFKAG
+1406 LGLGFKAS

-1467 MPMPNTRA
+1467 LAMPNGRT

-1494 RNRLAKLRAAEEKAL
+1494 RNRLAKLKAAEERAQ
-1509 AKRDERLANMIG
+1509 AKRDERLASMIG
-1521 DKINGKKKKGSK
+1521 DKIKGKGKKPTK

-1553 IGAKIL
+1553 IGMKIL

-1571 GDDGS
+1571 DDGGS
-1576 AADYLPD
+1576 AVDYLPD
-1583 GPDGEK
+1583 GSDGKE
-1589 GKGKGKPGRK
+1589 KGKPGRK
-1599 PKSRAAKMRQAM
+1599 PKSRAARMRQAM
-1611 SQKFRRSKAGKAL
+1611 SQKFRRSKAGKAFS
-1624 NAAKL
+1624 AAKL
-1629 GIFAKGQQAMAAGRT
+1629 AVMAKGQQALSAGRSVM
-1644 ALAPAARTVGTGLGM
+1644 APVARGAGMGLGM
-1659 LKSGAGAGLALA
+1659 LKSGASAGLSLA

-1678 GKAIPFLGA
+1678 GKAIPYIGGA
-1687 GYAAY
+1687 YAAY
-1692 SGIQNLSEGN
+1692 SGIENLSEGN
-1702 YGAAALDLG
+1702 YGAAAMDLG
-1711 LGAVSVMGVGGT
+1711 LGAVSVLGVGGT
-1723 LSALGSVGGA
+1723 LSALSSVGGA
-1733 LAAAAAPLLPYALA
+1733 VAAAGAAVLPYALA
-1747 AAGVAIAGYMAY
+1747 AAGVALAGYVAY
-1759 KGGRIIYDM
+1759 KGARKLYDM
-1768 YKGSKVGDLEKA
+1768 YKAGKVGDLEKA
-1780 RLMLYGFDHDKD
+1780 RLMLYGFDHEKD
-1792 DDWSSKILKFER
+1792 NDWTEKILKFER
-1804 YAMDAIVTGP
+1804 YAMDAIVTTP
-1814 SGYTLDPK
+1814 TGYTLDPK
-1822 KMDPEVAYDI
+1822 KMDPEVAYDL
-1832 FGFKESDAIQSQ
+1832 FGFKENDAIQSQ

-1866 QINPKYTIEDSYNL
+1866 QINPKYTIEDSYSL
-1880 EGENATKYL
+1880 EGEQATRYL
-1889 NAIKPGPNEYNAMYS
+1889 NAIKPAANEYNAMYS
-1904 PFKDLET
+1904 PFKDLEA

-1933 ESLGNDGFLKKTAKS
+1933 ESLGNDGFLKKTAKT

-1954 LPARLTYKALK
+1954 LPARMTYKALK

-1984 FLSSKAMSWTPVGM
+1984 FLSSKIMSWTPVGM
-1998 LYTGMKSLF
+1998 AYTGIKSLL

-2018 SSVAGE
+2018 NTVAGE

-2048 RISILNQVEKIVAED
+2048 RISILNKIEKIVAED
-2063 ITWSSGVATY
+2063 ITWSSGAATY
-2073 AKDIAEL
+2073 EKDIAEL

-2095 SGIEV
+2095 SGIEI

-2141 LIVNDIVNIPVTM
+2141 LIVNDIVNIPVTI
-2154 DETKMT
+2154 ENTKTT
-2160 TWDFSL
+2160 TWAFSL
-2166 SPFGTILNTNKS
+2166 SPFGTILNTDKS
-2178 SIDGDIE
+2178 TIDGDID

-2200 VKAEEAAW
+2200 VKAEEAAN
-2208 QSKSIADRFKD
+2208 QSKSLFDRFKD
-2219 VAKNLFK
+2219 VTKNLLK
-2226 ASPFGFITDM
+2226 ATPFGFMANMLGKIIPDSLKEAGSNLINDVGNAASNLYEAGKEYVVQGTTGKISASKEKYRDAIWAEMTKNGITS
-2236 MDKLL
+2236 K
-2241 PQGFKDKVNEV
+2241 NEV
-2252 ANNVGEKVSDTFGNA
+2252 AAFLSQIATETGDLKWLEEIASGASYEGRRDLGNTQPGDGRRFKGRGLIQLTGRANYERFAKYIGRPEIMQNPQLVSQDPTLAVQSAIFYWNTRKGLREAAQRGDIDKVSRLVNGGTNGLKERRANFASYLNGKGPLWKAEAA
-2267 VSWASNTFLG
+2267 VNIG
-2277 KVTGTQEEMGL
+2277 K
-2288 ALYSAFRKSGFSDAQ
+2288 
-2303 SRVLTAEVGRENA
+2303 
-2316 WRPDIIFGTHIDPA
+2316 
-2330 NGATNAG
+2330 AG
-2337 MISWQG
+2337 M
-2343 GRVKPLL
+2343 
-2350 AALQA
+2350 
-2355 KGLLQNGKMVRSP
+2355 
-2368 EALQAQTDFIMQ
+2368 
-2380 EMRSKS
+2380 
-2386 FGASASNSAAVDRFL
+2386 
-2401 NNPNIGMQE
+2401 
-2410 GMDLVGQHY
+2410 
-2419 IKWAIN
+2419 
-2425 NPKYREKGIKNRNM
+2425 
-2439 FLDKLNQSLGKP
+2439 
-2451 EIVQKINAA
+2451 
-2460 NNTAGVTTRA
+2460 TTRS

-2494 PSKEYMVG
+2494 PSKAYLVG
-2502 MKVFAN
+2502 MQAFAN

-2525 KALADIDKSAHQF
+2525 KALSDIDKSAHQF
-2538 MEQNGPRDVQYNY
+2538 MEQNGPREVQYNY
-2551 DTSYMPNTGT
+2551 DTAYMPSTGT

-2574 WCTRNGANAHT
+2574 WCTRNGANAHV

-2662 VSVFNGSV
+2662 VSVYNGSV

-2675 PCHSPCPYRDRNTA
+2675 QCHSPCPYRDRNTA

-2722 AATTAGV
+2722 AATAGV
-2729 SVPAG
+2729 AKPAG
-2734 FSSTVNGKLS
+2734 FATTVNGKLT
-2744 KEQIEKGKLLAE
+2744 KEQIEQGKVYAKLGLTE
-2756 KGIFDS
+2756 S

-2799 KIGKAKNKHVDPK
+2799 KTGKAKNKHVDPK
-2812 KISTDSKITTTKDS
+2812 KIATDSKITKTVDS

-2843 QAFGKSDSVVNILK
+2843 QAFGKSDSIVNILK
-2857 DSGLSSASKLSN
+2857 DSGVSSAAKLS
-2869 QSDISSALNGTS
+2869 QVSDLASAMNGTAT
-2881 VDSNG
+2881 DTNG

-2895 QASVRRLLGI
+2895 QASVRKLLGI
-2905 GKVDASSV
+2905 GKIDASSV

-3002 EKVKGKENSNS
+3002 EKVKGKESSNN

-3039 KPVVNMSK
+3039 KPVINMSK

>member
-91 SVLSGVSE
+91 SILSGVSE

-140 WGRDDPDTDTYGQ
+140 WGRDDSDTDTYGQ

-193 QKEAVETVRFQGQ
+193 QKEAVETVRFEGQ

-278 MRNSEAAKEML
+278 MRNSEVAKEMM
-289 RSKALEGMHKGI
+289 RSKAIEGIHKGI

-309 KLTENLVAKTRE
+309 KLTENLVGSVRN

-328 FTDLLDPMVEQ
+328 ITDLLDPMVEQ
-339 GISAIVDG
+339 GISAIVDD

-361 VSPTLFGLLGRKL
+361 VSPTLFGLLGRKI
-374 LEQSNKTKFGR
+374 LEKSNKTKFGR

-398 DNLGENVLSAFKS
+398 DNLGENVMGMFKS
-411 GKIHQFGRKLD
+411 GKIHQFGRKID
-422 KEGALTDSIVDFMQ
+422 KEGTLSDAVIDFMQ
-436 QLVYQSVNN
+436 QLVYQSIN
-445 KQSAQLDIEGYE
+445 QRQGAQLDVEGYD

-499 LEYNYRSNKFTTSAN
+499 LEYNYRTNKFTSSDS

-520 KSAVGQ
+520 KAAVGQ
-526 RNVQTIRNL
+526 KNVQSIRNL
-535 GTSAMQT
+535 GTSAIQT

-571 VLIDAASNN
+571 VLVNAASNN

-588 SNPNSFRAAIGDEK
+588 SNPNSFKEAIGAEK
-602 AEILAS
+602 AEILAA

-636 LGSLGSSAKNTLR
+636 LGSLGGSAKNVLK
-649 SIGIP
+649 SMGIP
-654 ENTLQAIINAGHGGK
+654 ESTLQAIVNSGHGGK
-669 LRELGLIDGQGNVNT
+669 LRQIGLIDGMGNVNT
-684 DRLVELA
+684 NKLIELSQS
-691 KGIDSYEDFLE
+691 IDNYDDFLE
-702 VIGIDEEAGSLKRS
+702 VIGIDDEIGPLKRKRS
-716 KSKRMRGP
+716 KGMKGP
-724 KGGTSSYQVGEK
+724 KGGSSISSYQVGDK
-736 VIIPGITPNRPE
+736 VIIPGITPNRPQ
-748 DYVSSQQ
+748 DMVSSQQ
-755 GLAAYLADSSDTPYL
+755 GLAAYLADSNDTPYL

-789 YVPEPKESAFS
+789 YIPEPRESAFS

-811 KFSSKWYGKAMDR
+811 KFSSKWYGKAADR
-824 FHQEWEGEKGEYI
+824 FHQEWEGERGQYI
-837 RDKAHEL
+837 RDKAHEFG
-844 RVRAKATRRKLDRK
+844 VRGKAAKRKFDRK

-867 AKGKELEDLYHSD
+867 AKGKEIGDLYHND
-880 YEEPILKARDFLA
+880 YQEPILKARDFIK

-907 SDIKGSVFDD
+907 SDIKGHVFDEE
-917 QGNLI
+917 GNVI
-922 ITKEDLIN
+922 VTKEDLLN
-930 TFYVDPKGRILE
+930 TFYYDPKGRILE

-948 LTGAI
+948 LMDGFE
-953 NDQKDKAKS
+953 DQKGKAKS
-962 RWSSIKS
+962 RWERAKE
-969 GFKDKKDEYS
+969 GFSNKREEYS
-979 SKFRSFLNNAKS
+979 SRFRSFLNTAKS
-991 DLAGFSRNLN
+991 DLMGFSRNLN
-1001 LPAPS
+1001 LPEPTT
-1006 SEQDYYFHT
+1006 EQDHYLHT
-1015 IAKNTATT
+1015 IARNTAST

-1032 KLENLQMMAINQ
+1032 KLENMQMMAINQ
-1044 FAMGDNLPED
+1044 FAMGDNLPDE

-1065 LFNRKRS
+1065 LFNRNRT
-1072 FQLPNQQKHIAQRIW
+1072 FHLPNQQKHIAQRIW

-1103 MTRATGNLVG
+1103 MTRASGNLLG
-1113 KGLKTGLSSFTSL
+1113 KGLRTGLSSATSL
-1126 AGLGLDMSADLIGS
+1126 LGLGMDMGSDFIGS
-1140 LKGKAKVTSHRA
+1140 LKGRAKVTSHRA
-1152 HDLADANKHK
+1152 QDLADANKHK

-1183 GNYYDEDGNP
+1183 GNYYDENGNP

-1199 VKGDLFDIDGNLVCA
+1199 VKGDLFDIDGNLVCS
-1214 YEDFKNGYVKDGGTF
+1214 YDDFKNGYVKDGGTY
-1229 KIVKAFNWFRDYT
+1229 KVVKAFNWFRDYT
-1242 STLASTVGSWGFQGL
+1242 SSLATTVGSWGFQGL

-1262 IAKAGFEA
+1262 IAKASLGA
-1270 VHGVMRRQLKM
+1270 VRGVLRRQLKM

-1318 VSQISGPVVDSEG
+1318 ISQISGPVVDSEG
-1331 NELLTKE
+1331 NEILTKE
-1338 DLRIGLVDS
+1338 DLRLGLVDS

-1379 GSVKLGIA
+1379 GSVRLGIA

-1395 GRSMYNSAKAF
+1395 GKAMYNSAKAF

-1467 MPMPNTRA
+1467 MPLPNSRT
-1475 FGDIDGDGLRENGI
+1475 FGDVDGDGLRENGI

-1494 RNRLAKLRAAEEKAL
+1494 RNRLAKLKAAEEKAL

-1521 DKINGKKKKGSK
+1521 DRIKGKKKPTK

-1553 IGAKIL
+1553 IGMKIL

-1576 AADYLPD
+1576 AADYLHD

-1589 GKGKGKPGRK
+1589 GKGKLGRK

-1611 SQKFRRSKAGKAL
+1611 SQKFRRSKAGKAFR
-1624 NAAKL
+1624 AAKL
-1629 GIFAKGQQAMAAGRT
+1629 GVFAKGQQAMAAGRSVM
-1644 ALAPAARTVGTGLGM
+1644 APVARGAGMGLGM
-1659 LKSGAGAGLALA
+1659 LKSGAGKGLALA

-1678 GKAIPFLGA
+1678 GKAIPYLGA

-1692 SGIQNLSEGN
+1692 SGIENLSEGN
-1702 YGAAALDLG
+1702 YGAAAMDLG
-1711 LGAVSVMGVGGT
+1711 LGAVSVLGVGGT

-1889 NAIKPGPNEYNAMYS
+1889 NAIKPNPNEYTALYS
-1904 PFKDLET
+1904 PFKDLEALSVT
-1911 LAVNGAQALEFINK
+1911 GAQALEFINK

-1998 LYTGMKSLF
+1998 LYTGMKSLL

-2018 SSVAGE
+2018 NTAVGE

-2141 LIVNDIVNIPVTM
+2141 LIVNDIVNIPVMM

-2178 SIDGDIE
+2178 SIDGDLD

-2226 ASPFGFITDM
+2226 ASPFGFM
-2236 MDKLL
+2236 LDKLL
-2241 PQGFKDKVNEV
+2241 PDSIKEAGSNLINDIGNAAGNLWEAGKEYVTQGVTGNLSASKEKYRDAIWAEMAKNGITSKNEV
-2252 ANNVGEKVSDTFGNA
+2252 AAFLSQIATETGNLK
-2267 VSWASNTFLG
+2267 WLEEIASGAAYEGRRDLGNTQPGDGRRFKGRGLIQL
-2277 KVTGTQEEMGL
+2277 TGRANYERFAKYAG
-2288 ALYSAFRKSGFSDAQ
+2288 
-2303 SRVLTAEVGRENA
+2303 
-2316 WRPDIIFGTHIDPA
+2316 RPDIMQNPQLVSQDPTLAVQSAIFYWNT
-2330 NGATNAG
+2330 
-2337 MISWQG
+2337 
-2343 GRVKPLL
+2343 R
-2350 AALQA
+2350 
-2355 KGLLQNGKMVRSP
+2355 KGLREAAQRGDIDKVSRLVNGGTNGLKERRENFASYLNGKGP
-2368 EALQAQTDFIMQ
+2368 LWKTE
-2380 EMRSKS
+2380 
-2386 FGASASNSAAVDRFL
+2386 AAV
-2401 NNPNIGMQE
+2401 N
-2410 GMDLVGQHY
+2410 
-2419 IKWAIN
+2419 
-2425 NPKYREKGIKNRNM
+2425 
-2439 FLDKLNQSLGKP
+2439 LGK
-2451 EIVQKINAA
+2451 
-2460 NNTAGVTTRA
+2460 AGTNTRA
-2470 DWNNQAGVNTR
+2470 DWNNIAGTNTR

-2494 PSKEYMVG
+2494 PSKEYMMG
-2502 MKVFAN
+2502 MKVFSN

-2538 MEQNGPRDVQYNY
+2538 MEQNGPREVQYNY

-2603 YHAGYIKTPRGN
+2603 YHAGYLKNPRGN

-2662 VSVFNGSV
+2662 VSVYNGSV

-2722 AATTAGV
+2722 AATAGV
-2729 SVPAG
+2729 AKPAG
-2734 FSSTVNGKLS
+2734 FTTTVNGKLT
-2744 KEQIEKGKLLAE
+2744 KEQIEQGKVYAKLGLTE
-2756 KGIFDS
+2756 S

-2799 KIGKAKNKHVDPK
+2799 KTGKAKNKHVDPK

-2826 KDHASAI
+2826 KDHASII

-2843 QAFGKSDSVVNILK
+2843 QAFGKSDSIVNILK
-2857 DSGLSSASKLSN
+2857 DSGLSSASRLSN
-2869 QSDISSALNGTS
+2869 QSDISSALNGNS

-3039 KPVVNMSK
+3039 KPVINMSK

>member
-33 DTVSEE
+33 DTVSED
-39 YTKAESSRSPITKAR
+39 YTKAEASRSPITKAR

-74 LKSAFPSE
+74 LKAAFPSE
-82 YGETYDNIT
+82 YGETYDNFT

-99 SSDLVKKEFN
+99 SSDLVRKEFN

-140 WGRDDPDTDTYGQ
+140 WGKEDYDNDTYGQ

-193 QKEAVETVRFQGQ
+193 QKEAIETVRFEGQ
-206 IKALA
+206 IKTLA

-260 IQTLNEIKL
+260 IQTLNDIKL

-278 MRNSEAAKEML
+278 MRNSEAAKEMM
-289 RSKALEGMHKGI
+289 RSKALEGVHKGL

-309 KLTENLVAKTRE
+309 KLTENLVGSVRN

-328 FTDLLDPMVEQ
+328 LTDLLDPMVEQ
-339 GISAIVDG
+339 GISAIVDD

-361 VSPTLFGLLGRKL
+361 VSPTLFGLLGRKI
-374 LEQSNKTKFGR
+374 LEKSNKTKFGR

-398 DNLGENVLSAFKS
+398 DNLGENVMGMFKS
-411 GKIHQFGRKLD
+411 GKIHQFGRKID
-422 KEGALTDSIVDFMQ
+422 KEGTLSDAVVDFMQ
-436 QLVYQSVNN
+436 QLVYQSVN
-445 KQSAQLDIEGYE
+445 QRQGAQLDVEGYD

-499 LEYNYRSNKFTTSAN
+499 LEYNYRTNKFTSSDS

-520 KSAVGQ
+520 KAAVGQ
-526 RNVQTIRNL
+526 KNVQSIRNL

-571 VLIDAASNN
+571 VLVNAASNN

-588 SNPNSFRAAIGDEK
+588 SNPNSFKEAIGAEK
-602 AEILAS
+602 AEILAA

-636 LGSLGSSAKNTLR
+636 LGSLGGSAKNVLK
-649 SIGIP
+649 SMGIP
-654 ENTLQAIINAGHGGK
+654 ENTLQAIVNAGHGGK
-669 LRELGLIDGQGNVNT
+669 LRQIGLIDGMGNVNT
-684 DRLVELA
+684 NKLIELSQS
-691 KGIDSYEDFLE
+691 IDNYDDFLE
-702 VIGIDEEAGSLKRS
+702 VIGIDDEVGPLKRKRS
-716 KSKRMRGP
+716 KGMKGP
-724 KGGTSSYQVGEK
+724 KGPTGTSSYQVGDK

-748 DYVSSQQ
+748 DMVSSQQ
-755 GLAAYLADSSDTPYL
+755 GLAAYLADSNDTPYL

-789 YVPEPKESAFS
+789 YIPEPKESAFS

-824 FHQEWEGEKGEYI
+824 FHQEWEGERGQYI
-837 RDKAHEL
+837 RDKAHEFG
-844 RVRAKATRRKLDRK
+844 VRGKAAKRKFDRK

-867 AKGKELEDLYHSD
+867 AKGKEIGDLYHND
-880 YEEPILKARDFLA
+880 YQEPILKARDFIK

-907 SDIKGSVFDD
+907 SDIKGHVFDEE
-917 QGNLI
+917 GNVI
-922 ITKEDLIN
+922 ITKEDLLN
-930 TFYVDPKGRILE
+930 TFYYDPKGSILE

-948 LTGAI
+948 LMDGFE
-953 NDQKDKAKS
+953 DQKGKAKS
-962 RWSSIKS
+962 RWERAKE
-969 GFKDKKDEYS
+969 GFSNKREEYS
-979 SKFRSFLNNAKS
+979 SRFRSFLNTAKS
-991 DLAGFSRNLN
+991 DLMGFSRNLN
-1001 LPAPS
+1001 LPEPTT
-1006 SEQDYYFHT
+1006 EQDHYLHT
-1015 IAKNTATT
+1015 IARNTAST

-1032 KLENLQMMAINQ
+1032 KLENMQMMAINQ
-1044 FAMGDNLPED
+1044 FAMGDNLPEE

-1065 LFNRKRS
+1065 LFNRNRT
-1072 FQLPNQQKHIAQRIW
+1072 FHLPNQQKHIAQRIW
-1087 EFGGWLGSS
+1087 EFGGWLGGS
-1096 TTSMAMA
+1096 TATMAMS
-1103 MTRATGNLVG
+1103 MTRAAGNLLG
-1113 KGLKTGLSSFTSL
+1113 KGLRTGVSSTASL
-1126 AGLGLDMSADLIGS
+1126 LGLGMDMGSDFLGS
-1140 LKGKAKVTSHRA
+1140 LKGKAKVTSNRA
-1152 HDLADANKHK
+1152 KDLADANKHK

-1172 EPLIRANEMKK
+1172 EPLIRASEMKK

-1199 VKGDLFDIDGNLVCA
+1199 VKGDLYDIDGNLVCS
-1214 YEDFKNGYVKDGGTF
+1214 YDDFKNGYVKDGGTY

-1242 STLASTVGSWGFQGL
+1242 SNLAITAGKWGFHGL
-1257 VLPIK
+1257 TLPIK
-1262 IAKAGFEA
+1262 IAKAGFSA
-1270 VHGVMRRQLKM
+1270 VHGVLRRQLKM

-1318 VSQISGPVVDSEG
+1318 ISQISGPVVDSEG
-1331 NELLTKE
+1331 NEILTKE
-1338 DLRIGLVDS
+1338 DLRLGLVDS
-1347 RGKEFTDHYRNFS
+1347 HGKEFTDHYRNFS

-1379 GSVKLGIA
+1379 GSVRLGIA

-1467 MPMPNTRA
+1467 MPMPNSRA

-1494 RNRLAKLRAAEEKAL
+1494 RNRLAKLKAAEEKAL

-1521 DKINGKKKKGSK
+1521 DKINGKKKGSK
-1533 EEEKEEDSIFEN
+1533 EDEKEEDSIFEN

-1571 GDDGS
+1571 DDDSS

-1583 GPDGEK
+1583 GDEK

-1599 PKSRAAKMRQAM
+1599 PKSRAARMRQAM

-1629 GIFAKGQQAMAAGRT
+1629 GIFAKGQQAMSAGRSV
-1644 ALAPAARTVGTGLGM
+1644 LAPVARTAGTGLGM
-1659 LKSGAGAGLALA
+1659 LKTGASAGMALA

-1678 GKAIPFLGA
+1678 GRAIPLLGA

-1692 SGIQNLSEGN
+1692 SGVQNLSEGN

-1733 LAAAAAPLLPYALA
+1733 VAAAGAALLPYALA
-1747 AAGVAIAGYMAY
+1747 AAGVALAGYVAY
-1759 KGGRIIYDM
+1759 KGARKLYDM
-1768 YKGSKVGDLEKA
+1768 YKAGKVGDLEKA
-1780 RLMLYGFDHDKD
+1780 RLMLYGFDHEKD
-1792 DDWSSKILKFER
+1792 DDWTEKILKFER

-1814 SGYTLDPK
+1814 NGFTLDPK
-1822 KMDPEVAYDI
+1822 KMDPEVAYDL
-1832 FGFKESDAIQSQ
+1832 FGFKENDAIQSQ

-1866 QINPKYTIEDSYNL
+1866 QINPKYTIEDSYSL
-1880 EGENATKYL
+1880 EGEQATKYL
-1889 NAIKPGPNEYNAMYS
+1889 NAIKPAPNEYNAMYS
-1904 PFKDLET
+1904 PFKDLES

-1933 ESLGNDGFLKKTAKS
+1933 ESLGNDGLLKRTAKN

-1954 LPARLTYKALK
+1954 FPARMTYKALK

-1984 FLSSKAMSWTPVGM
+1984 FLSSKVMSWTPVGM
-1998 LYTGMKSLF
+1998 AYTGIKSLL
-2007 GFKGPVVATNG
+2007 GFKDPVVATNG
-2018 SSVAGE
+2018 NTVVGE

-2095 SGIEV
+2095 SGIEI
-2100 LGRYFKYRFLPIFV
+2100 LGRYYKYRFLPIFV

-2129 NRISKARPAIKM
+2129 NRIAKARPAIKM
-2141 LIVNDIVNIPVTM
+2141 LIVNDIVNIPVMM

-2166 SPFGTILNTNKS
+2166 SPFGTVLNTNKS
-2178 SIDGDIE
+2178 SIDGDLD

-2200 VKAEEAAW
+2200 VKAEEAAN
-2208 QSKSIADRFKD
+2208 QSKSLGDRIKD
-2219 VAKNLFK
+2219 FGKTLFK
-2226 ASPFGFITDM
+2226 ATPFGFITDM
-2236 MDKLL
+2236 MSKLI
-2241 PQGFKDKVNEV
+2241 PDSVKDTISQVG
-2252 ANNVGEKVSDTFGNA
+2252 NNVAGYAGDLVQEIEAGANRVIGNLTGSNDEKFKKVMQAAANAGDPHPAVVAAQWAVESGWGAKESGKNNFFGIKARPGQPGTMRRTREVLNGRTVYINDRFA
-2267 VSWASNTFLG
+2267 DYNTL
-2277 KVTGTQEEMGL
+2277 EEGIAARVAFTKQNKRYTNSGYFTARTPYEAAMALQRGGYATDPNYANSL
-2288 ALYSAFRKSGFSDAQ
+2288 AAIIKGRK
-2303 SRVLTAEVGRENA
+2303 
-2316 WRPDIIFGTHIDPA
+2316 IDP
-2330 NGATNAG
+2330 
-2337 MISWQG
+2337 M
-2343 GRVKPLL
+2343 RPVVVKPT
-2350 AALQA
+2350 
-2355 KGLLQNGKMVRSP
+2355 GGSP
-2368 EALQAQTDFIMQ
+2368 
-2380 EMRSKS
+2380 
-2386 FGASASNSAAVDRFL
+2386 
-2401 NNPNIGMQE
+2401 
-2410 GMDLVGQHY
+2410 
-2419 IKWAIN
+2419 
-2425 NPKYREKGIKNRNM
+2425 
-2439 FLDKLNQSLGKP
+2439 
-2451 EIVQKINAA
+2451 
-2460 NNTAGVTTRA
+2460 AGVTTRA

-2494 PSKEYMVG
+2494 PSKEYMMG

-2538 MEQNGPRDVQYNY
+2538 MEQNGPREVQYNY

-2603 YHAGYIKTPRGN
+2603 YHAGYLKTPRGN

-2662 VSVFNGSV
+2662 VSVYNGSV

-2675 PCHSPCPYRDRNTA
+2675 QCHSPCPYRDRNTA

-2722 AATTAGV
+2722 AATAGV
-2729 SVPAG
+2729 AKPAG
-2734 FSSTVNGKLS
+2734 FTTTVNGKLT
-2744 KEQIEKGKLLAE
+2744 KEQIEQGKIYAQF
-2756 KGIFDS
+2756 GITES

-2799 KIGKAKNKHVDPK
+2799 KTGKAKNKHVDPK
-2812 KISTDSKITTTKDS
+2812 KIATDSKITTTKDS
-2826 KDHASAI
+2826 KDHASLI

-2843 QAFGKSDSVVNILK
+2843 QAFGKSDSIVNILK
-2857 DSGLSSASKLSN
+2857 DSGLSSASRLSN
-2869 QSDISSALNGTS
+2869 QSDISSALNGNS

-3002 EKVKGKENSNS
+3002 EKVKGKESSNN

-3019 MGFKQLA
+3019 MGFKQLV

-3039 KPVVNMSK
+3039 KPVINMSK

>member
-39 YTKAESSRSPITKAR
+39 YSKAEASRSPITKAR
-54 NNVIAGLKDGLMNRT
+54 NNVVAGLKDGLMNRT
-69 GMEQV
+69 GLEQV
-74 LKSAFPSE
+74 LKAAFPSE
-82 YGETYDNIT
+82 YGETYDNFT

-133 LTDKLND
+133 LTNKLNE
-140 WGRDDPDTDTYGQ
+140 WGSEDSDNDTYGQ
-153 SNIDKQREREDS
+153 SNTDKQREREDS

-309 KLTENLVAKTRE
+309 KLTENLVGSVRN
-321 AIGSFTD
+321 AIGTFSDLTD
-328 FTDLLDPMVEQ
+328 MLDPMAEQ
-339 GISAIVDG
+339 GISAIVDD

-361 VSPTLFGLLGRKL
+361 VSPTLFGLLGKYIL
-374 LEQSNKTKFGR
+374 QKSNTTKFGR
-385 KVYKNAQRLKAFN
+385 KVYKNARRLKAFN
-398 DNLGENVLSAFKS
+398 DNLGENVLGAFKS
-411 GKIHQFGRKLD
+411 GKIHQFGRKFD
-422 KEGALTDSIVDFMQ
+422 KEGTLTDSIVDFMQ

-457 NYGDQLGRDQLSSK
+457 NYGDQLGREQLSSK

-535 GTSAMQT
+535 GTSALQT
-542 AGLFQTNKLTGQR
+542 AGMFQTNKLTGQR

-608 RYRKISRE
+608 RYRKVSRE

-669 LRELGLIDGQGNVNT
+669 LRELGLIDGMGNVNT
-684 DRLVELA
+684 DKLIELA
-691 KGIDSYEDFLE
+691 KGVGSYEDFLE

-724 KGGTSSYQVGEK
+724 KGGISSYQVGEK

-748 DYVSSQQ
+748 DYASSQQ

-800 SGLSKAFAWTK
+800 VGLSKAFAWTK

-844 RVRAKATRRKLDRK
+844 RIRAKAARRKLDRK
-858 TASAINKIK
+858 TAFAINKIK
-867 AKGKELEDLYHSD
+867 AKGKELEDLYHGD

-898 AEGKVIESI
+898 AEGKVIENI

-962 RWSSIKS
+962 RWSSFKN
-969 GFKDKKDEYS
+969 GWKDKKDEYS

-1140 LKGKAKVTSHRA
+1140 LKGKAKVTSNRA

-1193 VKQFVD
+1193 VKQFID
-1199 VKGDLFDIDGNLVCA
+1199 IKGDLFDIDGNLVCA

-1270 VHGVMRRQLKM
+1270 AHGVMRRQLKM

-1367 AKSVGVGLDIAK
+1367 AKSVGIGLDMAK

-1467 MPMPNTRA
+1467 MPMPNARA

-1571 GDDGS
+1571 DDDGS

-1583 GPDGEK
+1583 GDEK
-1589 GKGKGKPGRK
+1589 GKGKGKGGRK

-1611 SQKFRRSKAGKAL
+1611 SQKFRRSKAGKAF

-1659 LKSGAGAGLALA
+1659 LKSGAGKGLALA

-1678 GKAIPFLGA
+1678 GKAIPYLGA

-1692 SGIQNLSEGN
+1692 SGIENLSEGN
-1702 YGAAALDLG
+1702 YGAAAMDLG
-1711 LGAVSVMGVGGT
+1711 LGAVSVLGVGGT

-1733 LAAAAAPLLPYALA
+1733 VAAAGAALLPYALA
-1747 AAGVAIAGYMAY
+1747 AAGVALAGYVAY
-1759 KGGRIIYDM
+1759 KGARKLYDM
-1768 YKGSKVGDLEKA
+1768 YKAGKVGDLEKA

-1792 DDWSSKILKFER
+1792 NDWTEKILKFER
-1804 YAMDAIVTGP
+1804 YAMDAIVTSPNGF
-1814 SGYTLDPK
+1814 TLDPK

-1889 NAIKPGPNEYNAMYS
+1889 NAIKPGPNEYNTMYS
-1904 PFKDLET
+1904 PFKDLEA

-1933 ESLGNDGFLKKTAKS
+1933 ESLGNDGFLKRTAKS

-1998 LYTGMKSLF
+1998 AYTGIKSLL

-2018 SSVAGE
+2018 NSIAGE

-2095 SGIEV
+2095 SGIEI
-2100 LGRYFKYRFLPIFV
+2100 LGRYYKYRFLPIFV

-2178 SIDGDIE
+2178 SIDGDVE
-2185 KLKKEVDA
+2185 KLKKEVEA

-2200 VKAEEAAW
+2200 VKAEEAAN
-2208 QSKSIADRFKD
+2208 QSKSLGDRFKD

-2226 ASPFGFITDM
+2226 ATPFGFM
-2236 MDKLL
+2236 LDKLL
-2241 PQGFKDKVNEV
+2241 PDSLKEAGSNLINDIGNAAGNLWEAGKEYVTQGVTGNLSASKEKYRDAIWAEMAKNGITSKNEV
-2252 ANNVGEKVSDTFGNA
+2252 AAFLSQIATETGNLK
-2267 VSWASNTFLG
+2267 WLEEIASGAAYEGRRDLGNTQPGDGRRFKGRGLIQL
-2277 KVTGTQEEMGL
+2277 TGRANYERFAKYAG
-2288 ALYSAFRKSGFSDAQ
+2288 
-2303 SRVLTAEVGRENA
+2303 
-2316 WRPDIIFGTHIDPA
+2316 RPDIMQNPQLVSQDPTLAVQSAIFYWNT
-2330 NGATNAG
+2330 
-2337 MISWQG
+2337 
-2343 GRVKPLL
+2343 R
-2350 AALQA
+2350 
-2355 KGLLQNGKMVRSP
+2355 KGLREAAQRGDIDKVSRLVNGGTNGLKERRENFASYLNGKGP
-2368 EALQAQTDFIMQ
+2368 LWKAE
-2380 EMRSKS
+2380 
-2386 FGASASNSAAVDRFL
+2386 AAV
-2401 NNPNIGMQE
+2401 N
-2410 GMDLVGQHY
+2410 
-2419 IKWAIN
+2419 
-2425 NPKYREKGIKNRNM
+2425 
-2439 FLDKLNQSLGKP
+2439 LGK
-2451 EIVQKINAA
+2451 
-2460 NNTAGVTTRA
+2460 AGTNTRA
-2470 DWNNQAGVNTR
+2470 DWNNIAGTNTR

-2494 PSKEYMVG
+2494 PSKEYMMG
-2502 MKVFAN
+2502 MKVFSN

-2525 KALADIDKSAHQF
+2525 KALSDIDKSAHQF
-2538 MEQNGPRDVQYNY
+2538 MEQNGPREVQYNY

-2603 YHAGYIKTPRGN
+2603 YHAGYIKTPHGN

-2729 SVPAG
+2729 AKPAG
-2734 FSSTVNGKLS
+2734 FTTTVNGKLT
-2744 KEQIEKGKLLAE
+2744 KEQIEKGKMYA
-2756 KGIFDS
+2756 KYGITES

-2799 KIGKAKNKHVDPK
+2799 KTGKAKNKHVDPK

-2857 DSGLSSASKLSN
+2857 DSGLSSAAKLSSR
-2869 QSDISSALNGTS
+2869 SDVSSALNGTS

>member
-39 YTKAESSRSPITKAR
+39 YSKAEASRSPITKAR
-54 NNVIAGLKDGLMNRT
+54 NNVVAGLKDGLMNRT

-74 LKSAFPSE
+74 LKAAFPSE
-82 YGETYDNIT
+82 YGETYDNFT

-133 LTDKLND
+133 LTNKLNE
-140 WGRDDPDTDTYGQ
+140 WGSEDSDTDTYGQ

-309 KLTENLVAKTRE
+309 KLTENLVGSVRN
-321 AIGSFTD
+321 AIGT
-328 FTDLLDPMVEQ
+328 FTDLTDMLDPMVEQ
-339 GISAIVDG
+339 GISAIVDD
-347 DPLGRDALH
+347 DPLDRDALH

-361 VSPTLFGLLGRKL
+361 VSPTLFGLLGKYIL
-374 LEQSNKTKFGR
+374 QKSNTTKFGR

-398 DNLGENVLSAFKS
+398 DNLGENVLGAFKS
-411 GKIHQFGRKLD
+411 GKIHQFGRKFD
-422 KEGALTDSIVDFMQ
+422 KEGNLTDKIVDFMQ
-436 QLVYQSVNN
+436 QLVYQSVNS
-445 KQSAQLDIEGYE
+445 KQSVQLDVEGYD
-457 NYGDQLGRDQLSSK
+457 NYSDQLGREQLTSK

-520 KSAVGQ
+520 RTAIGQ
-526 RNVQTIRNL
+526 KNVQAIRNL
-535 GTSAMQT
+535 GNTALQT
-542 AGLFQTNKLTGQR
+542 AGMFQTNKLTGQK
-555 ELTDGFTNN
+555 ELTDGFTPN
-564 DMLAIGN
+564 DLMAIGN
-571 VLIDAASNN
+571 VLVDAAASN
-580 IAVDAKFL
+580 IAVDTKFL
-588 SNPNSFRAAIGDEK
+588 SNPNSFRAALGDEK

-608 RYRKISRE
+608 RYRKVSRE

-622 QNRVRGFFGYEKDR
+622 QNRVRGFFGYETDR

-649 SIGIP
+649 GFDPS
-654 ENTLQAIINAGHGGK
+654 ENTLQSIINAGYGGK
-669 LRELGLIDGQGNVNT
+669 LRELGLIDGMGNVNT
-684 DRLVELA
+684 DKLVELT
-691 KGIDSYEDFLE
+691 KSVGSYEDFLE

-800 SGLSKAFAWTK
+800 VGLSKAFAWTK

-844 RVRAKATRRKLDRK
+844 RIRGKAAKRKFDRK

-867 AKGKELEDLYHSD
+867 AKGKELEDLYHGD
-880 YEEPILKARDFLA
+880 YEEPILKAHDFLA

-930 TFYVDPKGRILE
+930 TFYIDPKGRILE

-962 RWSSIKS
+962 RWSSFKS
-969 GFKDKKDEYS
+969 GWKDKKDEYS

-1140 LKGKAKVTSHRA
+1140 LKGKAKVTSNRA

-1193 VKQFVD
+1193 VKQFID
-1199 VKGDLFDIDGNLVCA
+1199 IKGDLFDIDGNLVCA

-1270 VHGVMRRQLKM
+1270 AHGVMRRQLKM

-1290 YPDKPVILAR
+1290 FPDKPVILAR

-1379 GSVKLGIA
+1379 GSVRLGIA

-1467 MPMPNTRA
+1467 MPMPNARA

-1494 RNRLAKLRAAEEKAL
+1494 RNRLAKLKAAEEKAL

-1521 DKINGKKKKGSK
+1521 DKINGKKKGSK
-1533 EEEKEEDSIFEN
+1533 EDEKEEDSIFEN

-1571 GDDGS
+1571 DDDGS

-1583 GPDGEK
+1583 GDEK

-1599 PKSRAAKMRQAM
+1599 PKSRAARMRQAM

-1629 GIFAKGQQAMAAGRT
+1629 GIFAKGQQAMSAGRSV
-1644 ALAPAARTVGTGLGM
+1644 LAPVARTAGTGLGM
-1659 LKSGAGAGLALA
+1659 LKTGASAGMALA

-1678 GKAIPFLGA
+1678 GRAIPLLGA

-1692 SGIQNLSEGN
+1692 SGVQNLSEGN

-1733 LAAAAAPLLPYALA
+1733 VAAAGAALLPYALA
-1747 AAGVAIAGYMAY
+1747 AAGVALAGYVAY
-1759 KGGRIIYDM
+1759 KGARKLYDM
-1768 YKGSKVGDLEKA
+1768 YKAGKVGDLEKA
-1780 RLMLYGFDHDKD
+1780 RLMLYGFDHEKD
-1792 DDWSSKILKFER
+1792 DDWTEKILKFER
-1804 YAMDAIVTGP
+1804 YAMDAIVTTP
-1814 SGYTLDPK
+1814 SGFTLDPK
-1822 KMDPEVAYDI
+1822 KMDPEVAYDL
-1832 FGFKESDAIQSQ
+1832 FGFKEDDAIQSQ

-1904 PFKDLET
+1904 PFKDLEA

-1933 ESLGNDGFLKKTAKS
+1933 ESLGNDGFLKRTAKS

-1984 FLSSKAMSWTPVGM
+1984 FLSSDAMSWTPVGM
-1998 LYTGMKSLF
+1998 AYTGIKSLL

-2018 SSVAGE
+2018 NSVEGE

-2141 LIVNDIVNIPVTM
+2141 LIVNDIVNIPVM
-2154 DETKMT
+2154 VDETKMT

-2178 SIDGDIE
+2178 SIDGDVE

-2200 VKAEEAAW
+2200 VKAEEAAN
-2208 QSKSIADRFKD
+2208 QSKSLGDRFKD

-2226 ASPFGFITDM
+2226 ATPFGFM
-2236 MDKLL
+2236 LDKLL
-2241 PQGFKDKVNEV
+2241 PDSLKEAGSNLINDIGNAAGNLWEAGKEYVTQGVTGNLSASKEKYRDAIWAEMAKNGITSKNEV
-2252 ANNVGEKVSDTFGNA
+2252 AAFLSQIATETGNLK
-2267 VSWASNTFLG
+2267 WLEEIASGAAYEGRRDLGNTQPGDGRRFKGRGLIQL
-2277 KVTGTQEEMGL
+2277 TGRANYERFAKYAG
-2288 ALYSAFRKSGFSDAQ
+2288 
-2303 SRVLTAEVGRENA
+2303 
-2316 WRPDIIFGTHIDPA
+2316 RPDIMQNPQLVSQDPTLAVQSAIFYWNT
-2330 NGATNAG
+2330 
-2337 MISWQG
+2337 
-2343 GRVKPLL
+2343 R
-2350 AALQA
+2350 
-2355 KGLLQNGKMVRSP
+2355 KGLREAAQRGDIDKVSRLVNGGTNGLKERRENFASYLNGKGP
-2368 EALQAQTDFIMQ
+2368 LWKAE
-2380 EMRSKS
+2380 
-2386 FGASASNSAAVDRFL
+2386 AAV
-2401 NNPNIGMQE
+2401 N
-2410 GMDLVGQHY
+2410 
-2419 IKWAIN
+2419 
-2425 NPKYREKGIKNRNM
+2425 
-2439 FLDKLNQSLGKP
+2439 LGK
-2451 EIVQKINAA
+2451 
-2460 NNTAGVTTRA
+2460 AGTNTRA
-2470 DWNNQAGVNTR
+2470 DWNNIAGTNTR

-2494 PSKEYMVG
+2494 PSKEYMMG

-2722 AATTAGV
+2722 AATAGAGV
-2729 SVPAG
+2729 AKPAG
-2734 FSSTVNGKLS
+2734 FTTTVNGKLT
-2744 KEQIEKGKLLAE
+2744 KEQIEKGKMYAQF
-2756 KGIFDS
+2756 GITES

-2799 KIGKAKNKHVDPK
+2799 KTGKAKNKHVDPK

-2843 QAFGKSDSVVNILK
+2843 QAFGKSDSIVNVLK
-2857 DSGLSSASKLSN
+2857 DSGLSSAAKLSSR
-2869 QSDISSALNGTS
+2869 SDVSSALNGS
-2881 VDSNG
+2881 SIDSNG

>member
-33 DTVSEE
+33 DTVSED
-39 YTKAESSRSPITKAR
+39 YSKAEASRSPITKAR
-54 NNVIAGLKDGLMNRT
+54 SNVIAGLKDGLMNRT

-74 LKSAFPSE
+74 LKAAFPSE
-82 YGETYDNIT
+82 YGETYDNFT

-99 SSDLVKKEFN
+99 SSDLVRKEFN

-140 WGRDDPDTDTYGQ
+140 WGKEDYDNDTYGQ

-193 QKEAVETVRFQGQ
+193 QKEAVETVRFEGQ

-260 IQTLNEIKL
+260 IQTLNDIKL

-278 MRNSEAAKEML
+278 MRNSEAAKEMF
-289 RSKALEGMHKGI
+289 RSKAIEGVHKGI
-301 FGSGDFIT
+301 FGNGDFIT
-309 KLTENLVAKTRE
+309 KLTENLVDSVRN

-328 FTDLLDPMVEQ
+328 LTDLLDPMVEQ
-339 GISAIVDG
+339 GISAIVDD

-361 VSPTLFGLLGRKL
+361 VSPTLFGLLGRKI
-374 LEQSNKTKFGR
+374 LEKSNKTKFGR

-398 DNLGENVLSAFKS
+398 DNLGENVMGMFKS
-411 GKIHQFGRKLD
+411 GKIHQFGRKID
-422 KEGALTDSIVDFMQ
+422 KEGTLSDAVVDFMQ
-436 QLVYQSVNN
+436 QLVYQSVN
-445 KQSAQLDIEGYE
+445 QRQGAQLDVEGYD

-499 LEYNYRSNKFTTSAN
+499 LEYNYRTNKFTSSDS

-520 KSAVGQ
+520 KAAVGQ
-526 RNVQTIRNL
+526 KNVQSIRNL

-571 VLIDAASNN
+571 VLVNAASNN

-588 SNPNSFRAAIGDEK
+588 SNPNSFKEAIGAEK
-602 AEILAS
+602 AEILAA

-636 LGSLGSSAKNTLR
+636 LGSLGGSAKNVLK
-649 SIGIP
+649 SMGIP
-654 ENTLQAIINAGHGGK
+654 ESTLQAIVNAGHGSK
-669 LRELGLIDGQGNVNT
+669 LRQIGLIDGMGNVNT
-684 DRLVELA
+684 NKLIELSQS
-691 KGIDSYEDFLE
+691 IDNYDDFLE
-702 VIGIDEEAGSLKRS
+702 VIGIDDEIDPLKRKRS
-716 KSKRMRGP
+716 KGMKGP
-724 KGGTSSYQVGEK
+724 KGPTGTSSYQVGDK
-736 VIIPGITPNRPE
+736 VIIPGITPNRPQ
-748 DYVSSQQ
+748 DMVSSQQ
-755 GLAAYLADSSDTPYL
+755 GLAAYLADSNDTPYL

-789 YVPEPKESAFS
+789 YIPEPRESAFS

-811 KFSSKWYGKAMDR
+811 KFSSKWYGKAADR
-824 FHQEWEGEKGEYI
+824 FHQEWEGERGQYI
-837 RDKAHEL
+837 RDKAHEFG
-844 RVRAKATRRKLDRK
+844 VRGKAAKRKFDRK

-867 AKGKELEDLYHSD
+867 AKGKEIGDLYHSD
-880 YEEPILKARDFLA
+880 YQEPILKARDFIK

-907 SDIKGSVFDD
+907 SDIKGHVFDEE
-917 QGNLI
+917 GNVI
-922 ITKEDLIN
+922 VTKEDLLN
-930 TFYVDPKGRILE
+930 TFYYDPKGKILE

-948 LTGAI
+948 LMDGFE
-953 NDQKDKAKS
+953 DQKGKAKS
-962 RWSSIKS
+962 RWERAKE
-969 GFKDKKDEYS
+969 GFSNKREEYTS
-979 SKFRSFLNNAKS
+979 RFRSFLNTAKS
-991 DLAGFSRNLN
+991 DLMGFSRNLN
-1001 LPAPS
+1001 LPEPTT
-1006 SEQDYYFHT
+1006 EQDHYLHT
-1015 IAKNTATT
+1015 IARNTAST

-1032 KLENLQMMAINQ
+1032 KLENMQMMAINQ
-1044 FAMGDNLPED
+1044 FAMGDNLPDE

-1065 LFNRKRS
+1065 LFNRNRT
-1072 FQLPNQQKHIAQRIW
+1072 FHLPNQQKHIAQRIW
-1087 EFGGWLGSS
+1087 EFGGWLGGS
-1096 TTSMAMA
+1096 TATMAMS
-1103 MTRATGNLVG
+1103 MTRVAGNLLG
-1113 KGLKTGLSSFTSL
+1113 KGLRTGVSSTASL
-1126 AGLGLDMSADLIGS
+1126 LGLGMDMGSDFLGS
-1140 LKGKAKVTSHRA
+1140 LKGKAKVTSNRA
-1152 HDLADANKHK
+1152 KDLADANKHK

-1172 EPLIRANEMKK
+1172 EPLIRASEMKK

-1199 VKGDLFDIDGNLVCA
+1199 VKGDLYDIDGNLVCS
-1214 YEDFKNGYVKDGGTF
+1214 YDDFKNGYVKDGGTY

-1242 STLASTVGSWGFQGL
+1242 SNLAITAGKWGFHGL
-1257 VLPIK
+1257 TLPIK
-1262 IAKAGFEA
+1262 IAKAGFSA
-1270 VHGVMRRQLKM
+1270 VHGVLRRQLKM

-1318 VSQISGPVVDSEG
+1318 ISQISGPVVDSEG
-1331 NELLTKE
+1331 NEILTKE
-1338 DLRIGLVDS
+1338 DLRLGLVDS
-1347 RGKEFTDHYRNFS
+1347 HGKEFTDHYRNFS

-1387 GIRMGVNM
+1387 GIRMGANM
-1395 GRSMYNSAKAF
+1395 GKAMYNSAKQF

-1467 MPMPNTRA
+1467 MPLPNSRT
-1475 FGDIDGDGLRENGI
+1475 FGDVDGDGLRENGI

-1494 RNRLAKLRAAEEKAL
+1494 RNRLAKLKAAEEKAL

-1521 DKINGKKKKGSK
+1521 DRIKGKGKKPTK
-1533 EEEKEEDSIFEN
+1533 EEEREEDSIFEN

-1553 IGAKIL
+1553 IGTKIL

-1589 GKGKGKPGRK
+1589 GKGKPGRK
-1599 PKSRAAKMRQAM
+1599 PKSRAARMRQAM

-1629 GIFAKGQQAMAAGRT
+1629 GIFAKGQQVMSAGRT
-1644 ALAPAARTVGTGLGM
+1644 AMAPVARGAGMGLGM
-1659 LKSGAGAGLALA
+1659 LKSGAGKGLALA

-1678 GKAIPFLGA
+1678 GKAIPYLGA

-1692 SGIQNLSEGN
+1692 SGIENLSEGN
-1702 YGAAALDLG
+1702 YGAAAMDLG
-1711 LGAVSVMGVGGT
+1711 LGAVSVLGVGGT

-1733 LAAAAAPLLPYALA
+1733 VAAAGAALLPYALA
-1747 AAGVAIAGYMAY
+1747 AAGVALAGYVAY
-1759 KGGRIIYDM
+1759 KGARKLYDM
-1768 YKGSKVGDLEKA
+1768 YKAGKVGDLEKA
-1780 RLMLYGFDHDKD
+1780 RLMLYGFDHEKD
-1792 DDWSSKILKFER
+1792 DDWTEKILKFER

-1814 SGYTLDPK
+1814 NGFTLDPK
-1822 KMDPEVAYDI
+1822 KMDPEVAYDL

-1866 QINPKYTIEDSYNL
+1866 QINPKYTIEDSYSL
-1880 EGENATKYL
+1880 EGEQATKYL
-1889 NAIKPGPNEYNAMYS
+1889 NAIKPAPNEYNAMYS

-1933 ESLGNDGFLKKTAKS
+1933 ESLGNDGFLKRTAKS

-1998 LYTGMKSLF
+1998 AYTGIKSLL
-2007 GFKGPVVATNG
+2007 GFKDLVVATNG
-2018 SSVAGE
+2018 NTAVGE

-2048 RISILNQVEKIVAED
+2048 RISILNKVEKIVAED
-2063 ITWSSGVATY
+2063 ITWSSGVAAY

-2178 SIDGDIE
+2178 TIDGDLD

-2226 ASPFGFITDM
+2226 ATPFGFITDM
-2236 MDKLL
+2236 MSKLL
-2241 PQGFKDKVNEV
+2241 PDSFKDKVSEV
-2252 ANNVGEKVSDTFGNA
+2252 ANNVGEKVSDTFSNA
-2267 VSWASNTFLG
+2267 IGWASNTFLG

-2425 NPKYREKGIKNRNM
+2425 NPKYRAGGIKNRNM

-2460 NNTAGVTTRA
+2460 NNTAGVTTRQ

-2481 ADWNRMNQSPTQA
+2481 ADWNKMNQSPTQA
-2494 PSKEYMVG
+2494 PSKEYMMG

-2525 KALADIDKSAHQF
+2525 KALSDIDKSAHQF
-2538 MEQNGPRDVQYNY
+2538 MEQNGPREVQYNY

-2662 VSVFNGSV
+2662 VSVYNGSV

-2722 AATTAGV
+2722 AATAGV
-2729 SVPAG
+2729 AKPAG
-2734 FSSTVNGKLS
+2734 FTTTINGKLT
-2744 KEQIEKGKLLAE
+2744 KEQIEQGKVYAQF
-2756 KGIFDS
+2756 GITES

-2799 KIGKAKNKHVDPK
+2799 KTGKAKNKHVDPK
-2812 KISTDSKITTTKDS
+2812 KIATDSKITTTKDS
-2826 KDHASAI
+2826 KDHASLI

-2843 QAFGKSDSVVNILK
+2843 QAFGKSDSIVNILK
-2857 DSGLSSASKLSN
+2857 DSGLSSTSKLSS
-2869 QSDISSALNGTS
+2869 QSDISSALNGSS

-3002 EKVKGKENSNS
+3002 EKVKGKDNSNN

-3039 KPVVNMSK
+3039 KPVINMSK

>member
-33 DTVSEE
+33 DTVSED
-39 YTKAESSRSPITKAR
+39 YSKAEASRSPITKAR
-54 NNVIAGLKDGLMNRT
+54 NNVVAGLKDGLMNRT

-99 SSDLVKKEFN
+99 SSDLVRKEFN

-140 WGRDDPDTDTYGQ
+140 WGKEDYDNDTYGQ

-193 QKEAVETVRFQGQ
+193 QKEAVETVRFEGQ

-278 MRNSEAAKEML
+278 MRNSEAAKEMF
-289 RSKALEGMHKGI
+289 RSKAIEGVHKGI
-301 FGSGDFIT
+301 FGNGDFIT
-309 KLTENLVAKTRE
+309 KLTENLVGSVRN

-339 GISAIVDG
+339 GISAIVDD

-361 VSPTLFGLLGRKL
+361 VSPTLFGLLGRKI
-374 LEQSNKTKFGR
+374 LEKSNKTKFGR

-398 DNLGENVLSAFKS
+398 DNLGENVMGMFKS

-422 KEGALTDSIVDFMQ
+422 KEGTLSDAVVDFMQ
-436 QLVYQSVNN
+436 QLVYQSVN
-445 KQSAQLDIEGYE
+445 QRQGAQLDVEGYD

-499 LEYNYRSNKFTTSAN
+499 LEYNYRTNKFTSSDS

-520 KSAVGQ
+520 KAAVGQ
-526 RNVQTIRNL
+526 KNVQSIRNL
-535 GTSAMQT
+535 GTNAMQT

-571 VLIDAASNN
+571 VLVNAASNN

-588 SNPNSFRAAIGDEK
+588 SNPNSFKEAIGAEK
-602 AEILAS
+602 AEILAA

-636 LGSLGSSAKNTLR
+636 LGSLGGSAKNVLK
-649 SIGIP
+649 SMGIP
-654 ENTLQAIINAGHGGK
+654 ENTLQAIVNAGHGGK
-669 LRELGLIDGQGNVNT
+669 LRQIGLIDGMGNVNT
-684 DRLVELA
+684 NKLIELSQS
-691 KGIDSYEDFLE
+691 IDNYDDFLE
-702 VIGIDEEAGSLKRS
+702 VIGIDDEVSPLKRKRS
-716 KSKRMRGP
+716 KGMKGP
-724 KGGTSSYQVGEK
+724 KGGSSISSYQVGDK
-736 VIIPGITPNRPE
+736 VIIPGITPNRPQ
-748 DYVSSQQ
+748 DMVSSQQ
-755 GLAAYLADSSDTPYL
+755 GLATYLADSNDTPYL

-789 YVPEPKESAFS
+789 YVPEPRESAFS

-811 KFSSKWYGKAMDR
+811 KFSSKWYGKAVDR
-824 FHQEWEGEKGEYI
+824 FHQEWEGERGQYI
-837 RDKAHEL
+837 RDKAHEFG
-844 RVRAKATRRKLDRK
+844 VRGKIAKRKFDRK

-867 AKGKELEDLYHSD
+867 AKGKEIGDLYHND
-880 YEEPILKARDFLA
+880 YEEPILKARDFIK

-907 SDIKGSVFDD
+907 SDIKGHVFDEE
-917 QGNLI
+917 GNVI
-922 ITKEDLIN
+922 VTKEDLLN
-930 TFYVDPKGRILE
+930 TFYYDPKGKILE

-948 LTGAI
+948 LMDGFE
-953 NDQKDKAKS
+953 DQKGKAKS
-962 RWSSIKS
+962 RWERAKE
-969 GFKDKKDEYS
+969 GFSNKREEYS
-979 SKFRSFLNNAKS
+979 SRFRSFLNTAKS
-991 DLAGFSRNLN
+991 DLMGFSRNLN
-1001 LPAPS
+1001 LPEPTT
-1006 SEQDYYFHT
+1006 EQDHYLHT
-1015 IAKNTATT
+1015 IARNTAST

-1032 KLENLQMMAINQ
+1032 KLENMQMMAINQ
-1044 FAMGDNLPED
+1044 FAMGDNLPEE

-1065 LFNRKRS
+1065 LFNRNRT
-1072 FQLPNQQKHIAQRIW
+1072 FHLPNQQKHIAQRIW
-1087 EFGGWLGSS
+1087 EFGGWLGGSTATMAMSMTRAAGNLLGKGLRTGVSS
-1096 TTSMAMA
+1096 TTS
-1103 MTRATGNLVG
+1103 L
-1113 KGLKTGLSSFTSL
+1113 L
-1126 AGLGLDMSADLIGS
+1126 GLGMDMGSDFLGS
-1140 LKGKAKVTSHRA
+1140 LKGKAKVTSNRA
-1152 HDLADANKHK
+1152 KDLADANKHK

-1172 EPLIRANEMKK
+1172 EPLIRASEMKK

-1199 VKGDLFDIDGNLVCA
+1199 VKGDLYDIDGNLVCS
-1214 YEDFKNGYVKDGGTF
+1214 YDDFKNGYVKDGGTY

-1242 STLASTVGSWGFQGL
+1242 SNLAITAGKWGFHGL
-1257 VLPIK
+1257 TLPIK
-1262 IAKAGFEA
+1262 IAKAGFSA
-1270 VHGVMRRQLKM
+1270 VHGVLRRQLKM

-1290 YPDKPVILAR
+1290 YLDKPVILAR

-1318 VSQISGPVVDSEG
+1318 ISQISGPVVDSEG
-1331 NELLTKE
+1331 NEILTKE
-1338 DLRIGLVDS
+1338 DLRLGLVDS
-1347 RGKEFTDHYRNFS
+1347 HGKEFTDHYRNFS

-1395 GRSMYNSAKAF
+1395 GKAMYNSAKQF

-1467 MPMPNTRA
+1467 MPLPNSRT
-1475 FGDIDGDGLRENGI
+1475 FGDVDGDGLRENGI

-1494 RNRLAKLRAAEEKAL
+1494 RNRLAKLKAAEEKAL

-1521 DKINGKKKKGSK
+1521 DRIKGKGKKPTK

-1553 IGAKIL
+1553 IGMKIL

-1589 GKGKGKPGRK
+1589 GKGKPGRK
-1599 PKSRAAKMRQAM
+1599 PKSRAARMRQAM

-1624 NAAKL
+1624 NVAKL
-1629 GIFAKGQQAMAAGRT
+1629 GIFAKGQQAMAAGRSVM
-1644 ALAPAARTVGTGLGM
+1644 APVARGAGMGLGM
-1659 LKSGAGAGLALA
+1659 LKSGAGKGLALA

-1678 GKAIPFLGA
+1678 GKAIPYLGA

-1692 SGIQNLSEGN
+1692 SGIENLSEGN
-1702 YGAAALDLG
+1702 YGAAAMDLG
-1711 LGAVSVMGVGGT
+1711 LGAVSVLGVGGT

-1733 LAAAAAPLLPYALA
+1733 VAAAGAALLPYALA
-1747 AAGVAIAGYMAY
+1747 AAGVALAGYVAY
-1759 KGGRIIYDM
+1759 KGARKLYDM
-1768 YKGSKVGDLEKA
+1768 YKAGKVGDLEKA
-1780 RLMLYGFDHDKD
+1780 RLMLYGFDHEKD
-1792 DDWSSKILKFER
+1792 DDWTEKILKFER

-1814 SGYTLDPK
+1814 NGFTLDPK
-1822 KMDPEVAYDI
+1822 KMDPEVAYDL
-1832 FGFKESDAIQSQ
+1832 FGFKENDVMQSQ

-1866 QINPKYTIEDSYNL
+1866 QINPKYTIEDSYSL
-1880 EGENATKYL
+1880 EGEQATKYL
-1889 NAIKPGPNEYNAMYS
+1889 NAIKPSPNEYNAMYS
-1904 PFKDLET
+1904 PFKDLEA

-1933 ESLGNDGFLKKTAKS
+1933 ESLGNDGLLKRTAKN

-1954 LPARLTYKALK
+1954 FPARMTYKALK

-1984 FLSSKAMSWTPVGM
+1984 FLSSKFMSYTPIGT
-1998 LYTGMKSLF
+1998 LYTGFKSLL

-2018 SSVAGE
+2018 NTAVGE

-2036 KAYGLSNLNDTT
+2036 KAYGLSNLNDAT

-2063 ITWSSGVATY
+2063 ITSSSGVATY

-2095 SGIEV
+2095 SGIEI

-2129 NRISKARPAIKM
+2129 NRIAKARPAIKM
-2141 LIVNDIVNIPVTM
+2141 LIVNDIVNIPVMM

-2166 SPFGTILNTNKS
+2166 SPFGTVLNTNKS
-2178 SIDGDIE
+2178 TIDGDLD

-2200 VKAEEAAW
+2200 VKAEEAAN
-2208 QSKSIADRFKD
+2208 QSKSLGDRIRDFGKTM
-2219 VAKNLFK
+2219 FK
-2226 ASPFGFITDM
+2226 ATPFGFMADM
-2236 MDKLL
+2236 MSKLI
-2241 PQGFKDKVNEV
+2241 PDSVKDTISQVG
-2252 ANNVGEKVSDTFGNA
+2252 NNVAGYAGDMVQEVEGFANRVIGNLTGSNDEKFKKVMQAAANAGDPHPAVVAAQWAVESGWGAKESGKNNFFGIKARPGQPGSIRRTREVLNGRTVYINDRFA
-2267 VSWASNTFLG
+2267 DYNSL
-2277 KVTGTQEEMGL
+2277 EEGIAARVAFTKQNKRYANSGYFTARTPYEAAQALQRGGYATDPNYANSL
-2288 ALYSAFRKSGFSDAQ
+2288 AAIIKGRK
-2303 SRVLTAEVGRENA
+2303 
-2316 WRPDIIFGTHIDPA
+2316 IDP
-2330 NGATNAG
+2330 
-2337 MISWQG
+2337 M
-2343 GRVKPLL
+2343 RPVVVKPT
-2350 AALQA
+2350 
-2355 KGLLQNGKMVRSP
+2355 GG
-2368 EALQAQTDFIMQ
+2368 
-2380 EMRSKS
+2380 
-2386 FGASASNSAAVDRFL
+2386 
-2401 NNPNIGMQE
+2401 
-2410 GMDLVGQHY
+2410 
-2419 IKWAIN
+2419 
-2425 NPKYREKGIKNRNM
+2425 
-2439 FLDKLNQSLGKP
+2439 
-2451 EIVQKINAA
+2451 
-2460 NNTAGVTTRA
+2460 TAGVTTRA

-2481 ADWNRMNQSPTQA
+2481 ADWNRMNKSPTSV
-2494 PSKEYMVG
+2494 PSKEYMMG

-2525 KALADIDKSAHQF
+2525 KALSDIDKSAHQF
-2538 MEQNGPRDVQYNY
+2538 MEQNGPREVQYNY

-2603 YHAGYIKTPRGN
+2603 YHAGYLKNPRGN

-2722 AATTAGV
+2722 AATTGV
-2729 SVPAG
+2729 AKPAG
-2734 FSSTVNGKLS
+2734 FTTTINGKLT
-2744 KEQIEKGKLLAE
+2744 KEQIEQGKVYAQF
-2756 KGIFDS
+2756 GITES

-2799 KIGKAKNKHVDPK
+2799 KTGKAKNKHVDPK
-2812 KISTDSKITTTKDS
+2812 KIATDSKITTTKDN
-2826 KDHASAI
+2826 KDHASLI
-2833 AKLTGTVDPS
+2833 AKLTGIVDPS
-2843 QAFGKSDSVVNILK
+2843 QAFGKSDSIVNILK

-2869 QSDISSALNGTS
+2869 QSDISSALNGNS

-2905 GKVDASSV
+2905 GKVDASSI

-3002 EKVKGKENSNS
+3002 EKVKGKDNSNN

-3039 KPVVNMSK
+3039 KPVINMSK

>member
-28 FPDSW
+28 FPDHW

-39 YTKAESSRSPITKAR
+39 YSKAEASRSPITKAR
-54 NNVIAGLKDGLMNRT
+54 NNIVAGLKDGLMNRT

-74 LKSAFPSE
+74 LKAAFPSE
-82 YGETYDNIT
+82 YGETYDNFT

-99 SSDLVKKEFN
+99 SSDLVRKEFN

-140 WGRDDPDTDTYGQ
+140 WGKEDYDNDTYGQ

-193 QKEAVETVRFQGQ
+193 QKEAVETVRFEGQ

-278 MRNSEAAKEML
+278 MRNSEVAKEMM
-289 RSKALEGMHKGI
+289 RSKAIEGIHKGI

-309 KLTENLVAKTRE
+309 KLTENLVGSVRN

-339 GISAIVDG
+339 GISAIVDD

-361 VSPTLFGLLGRKL
+361 VSPTLFGLLGRKI
-374 LEQSNKTKFGR
+374 LEKSNKTKFGR

-398 DNLGENVLSAFKS
+398 DNLGENVLGAFKS
-411 GKIHQFGRKLD
+411 GKIHQFGRKID
-422 KEGALTDSIVDFMQ
+422 KEGTLSDAVVDFMQ
-436 QLVYQSVNN
+436 QLVYQSVN
-445 KQSAQLDIEGYE
+445 QRQGAQLDIEGYD

-499 LEYNYRSNKFTTSAN
+499 LEYNYRTNKFASSDS

-520 KSAVGQ
+520 RSAVGQ
-526 RNVQTIRNL
+526 KNVQSIRNL
-535 GTSAMQT
+535 GTSALQT
-542 AGLFQTNKLTGQR
+542 AGMFKTNKLTGQR

-571 VLIDAASNN
+571 VLVNAASNN
-580 IAVDAKFL
+580 IAVDARFL
-588 SNPNSFRAAIGDEK
+588 SNPNSFREAIGPEK

-636 LGSLGSSAKNTLR
+636 LGSLGGSAKNVLK
-649 SIGIP
+649 SMGIP
-654 ENTLQAIINAGHGGK
+654 ENTLQAIVNAGHGGK
-669 LRELGLIDGQGNVNT
+669 LRQIGLIDGMGNVNT
-684 DRLVELA
+684 NKLIELSQS
-691 KGIDSYEDFLE
+691 IDNYDDFLE
-702 VIGIDEEAGSLKRS
+702 VIGIDDEVGSLKRKRS
-716 KSKRMRGP
+716 KGMKGP
-724 KGGTSSYQVGEK
+724 KGPIGTSSYQVGDK
-736 VIIPGITPNRPE
+736 VIIPGITPNRPQ
-748 DYVSSQQ
+748 DMVSSQQ

-789 YVPEPKESAFS
+789 YVPEPRESALS

-824 FHQEWEGEKGEYI
+824 FHQEWEGEHGKYI

-844 RVRAKATRRKLDRK
+844 KVRGKAIKRKFDRK
-858 TASAINKIK
+858 TVSAINKIK
-867 AKGKELEDLYHSD
+867 AKGKEIGDLYHND

-907 SDIKGSVFDD
+907 SDIKGHVFDEE
-917 QGNLI
+917 GNVI
-922 ITKEDLIN
+922 VTKEDLLN
-930 TFYVDPKGRILE
+930 TFYYDPKGKILE

-948 LTGAI
+948 LMDGFE
-953 NDQKDKAKS
+953 DQKGKARSRWDKAKD
-962 RWSSIKS
+962 
-969 GFKDKKDEYS
+969 GFRNKREEYS
-979 SKFRSFLNNAKS
+979 SKFRSFLNTAKS
-991 DLAGFSRNLN
+991 DLMGFSRNLN
-1001 LPAPS
+1001 LPEPTT
-1006 SEQDYYFHT
+1006 EQDHYLHT
-1015 IAKNTATT
+1015 IARNTAST

-1032 KLENLQMMAINQ
+1032 KLENMQMMAINQ
-1044 FAMGDNLPED
+1044 FAMGDNLPDE

-1065 LFNRKRS
+1065 LFNRNRT
-1072 FQLPNQQKHIAQRIW
+1072 FHLPNQQKHIAQRIW

-1103 MTRATGNLVG
+1103 MTRASGNLLG
-1113 KGLKTGLSSFTSL
+1113 KGLKTGLSSATSL
-1126 AGLGLDMSADLIGS
+1126 LGLGMDMGADFIGS
-1140 LKGKAKVTSHRA
+1140 LKGRAKVTSHRA
-1152 HDLADANKHK
+1152 QDLADANKHK

-1172 EPLIRANEMKK
+1172 EPLIRASEMKK

-1199 VKGDLFDIDGNLVCA
+1199 IKGDLFDIDGNLVCS
-1214 YEDFKNGYVKDGGTF
+1214 YDDFKNGYVKDGGTY
-1229 KIVKAFNWFRDYT
+1229 KVVKAFNWFRDYT
-1242 STLASTVGSWGFQGL
+1242 STLATTVGSWGFQGL

-1262 IAKAGFEA
+1262 IAKASLGA
-1270 VHGVMRRQLKM
+1270 VHGVLRRQLKM

-1318 VSQISGPVVDSEG
+1318 ISQISGPVVDSEG
-1331 NELLTKE
+1331 NEILTKE
-1338 DLRIGLVDS
+1338 DLRLGLVDS
-1347 RGKEFTDHYRNFS
+1347 HGKEFTDHYRNFS

-1379 GSVKLGIA
+1379 GSVRLGIA
-1387 GIRMGVNM
+1387 GIRMGANM

-1467 MPMPNTRA
+1467 MPLPNSRT
-1475 FGDIDGDGLRENGI
+1475 FGDVDGDGLRENGI

-1494 RNRLAKLRAAEEKAL
+1494 RNRLAKLKAAEEKAL

-1521 DKINGKKKKGSK
+1521 DRIKGKGKNKSK

-1553 IGAKIL
+1553 IGMKIL

-1589 GKGKGKPGRK
+1589 GKGKPGRK
-1599 PKSRAAKMRQAM
+1599 PKSRAARMRQAM

-1644 ALAPAARTVGTGLGM
+1644 ALAPVARGAGMGLGM
-1659 LKSGAGAGLALA
+1659 LKSGAGKGLALA

-1678 GKAIPFLGA
+1678 GKAIPYLGA

-1692 SGIQNLSEGN
+1692 SGIENLSEGN
-1702 YGAAALDLG
+1702 YGAAAMDLG
-1711 LGAVSVMGVGGT
+1711 LGAVSVLGVGGT

-1733 LAAAAAPLLPYALA
+1733 VAAAGAALLPYALA
-1747 AAGVAIAGYMAY
+1747 VAGVALAGYVAY
-1759 KGGRIIYDM
+1759 KGARKLYDM
-1768 YKGSKVGDLEKA
+1768 YKAGKVGDLEKA
-1780 RLMLYGFDHDKD
+1780 RLMLYGFDHEKD
-1792 DDWSSKILKFER
+1792 NDWTEKILKFER

-1814 SGYTLDPK
+1814 NGFTLDPK

-1832 FGFKESDAIQSQ
+1832 FGFKEDDVMQSQ

-1866 QINPKYTIEDSYNL
+1866 QINPKYTIEDSYSL
-1880 EGENATKYL
+1880 EGEQATKYL
-1889 NAIKPGPNEYNAMYS
+1889 NTIKPGPNEYNAMYS
-1904 PFKDLET
+1904 PFKDLES

-1933 ESLGNDGFLKKTAKS
+1933 ESLGNDGFLKRTAKS

-1974 AKTVLKTGDK
+1974 VKTVLKTGDK
-1984 FLSSKAMSWTPVGM
+1984 FLSSKIMSWTPVGM
-1998 LYTGMKSLF
+1998 AYTGIKSLL

-2018 SSVAGE
+2018 NSVVGE

-2095 SGIEV
+2095 SGIEI

-2129 NRISKARPAIKM
+2129 NRIAKARPAIKM
-2141 LIVNDIVNIPVTM
+2141 LIVNDIVNIPVMM

-2178 SIDGDIE
+2178 TIDGDLD

-2200 VKAEEAAW
+2200 VKAEEAAN
-2208 QSKSIADRFKD
+2208 QSKSLGDRIRDFGKT
-2219 VAKNLFK
+2219 LFK
-2226 ASPFGFITDM
+2226 ATPFGFMADM
-2236 MDKLL
+2236 MSKLL
-2241 PQGFKDKVNEV
+2241 PDSFKDKVSEV
-2252 ANNVGEKVSDTFGNA
+2252 ANNVGEKVSDTFSNA
-2267 VSWASNTFLG
+2267 IGWASNTFLG

-2350 AALQA
+2350 AVLQA

-2425 NPKYREKGIKNRNM
+2425 NPKYRAGGIKNRNM

-2460 NNTAGVTTRA
+2460 NNTVGVTTRA

-2494 PSKEYMVG
+2494 PSKEYMMG
-2502 MKVFAN
+2502 MKVFSN

-2574 WCTRNGANAHT
+2574 WCARNGANAHT

-2722 AATTAGV
+2722 AATAGV
-2729 SVPAG
+2729 AKPAG
-2734 FSSTVNGKLS
+2734 FTTTVNGKLT
-2744 KEQIEKGKLLAE
+2744 KEQIEKGKVYAQF
-2756 KGIFDS
+2756 GITES

-2788 VTVSDK
+2788 ITVSDK

-2799 KIGKAKNKHVDPK
+2799 KTGKAKNKHVDPK

-2826 KDHASAI
+2826 KDHANAI

-2843 QAFGKSDSVVNILK
+2843 QAFGKSDSIVNVLK
-2857 DSGLSSASKLSN
+2857 DSGLSSAAKLSSR
-2869 QSDISSALNGTS
+2869 SDVSSALNGNS

-3039 KPVVNMSK
+3039 KPVINMSK

>member
-140 WGRDDPDTDTYGQ
+140 WGRDDSDTDTYGQ

-165 IQASLGELFSI
+165 IQASLGELFSM

-309 KLTENLVAKTRE
+309 KLTENLVGSVRN

-339 GISAIVDG
+339 GISAIVDD

-385 KVYKNAQRLKAFN
+385 KVYKNAQRLKTFN
-398 DNLGENVLSAFKS
+398 DNLGENVLGAFKS
-411 GKIHQFGRKLD
+411 GKIHQFGRKFD

-684 DRLVELA
+684 DKLVELA

-702 VIGIDEEAGSLKRS
+702 VIGIDDEVGSLKRKRS
-716 KSKRMRGP
+716 KGMKGP
-724 KGGTSSYQVGEK
+724 KGPTGTSSYQVGDK
-736 VIIPGITPNRPE
+736 VIIPGITPNRPQ
-748 DYVSSQQ
+748 DMVSSQQ

-800 SGLSKAFAWTK
+800 VGLSKAFAWTK

-824 FHQEWEGEKGEYI
+824 FHQEWEGERGQYI
-837 RDKAHEL
+837 RDKAHEFG
-844 RVRAKATRRKLDRK
+844 VRGKIAKRKFDRK

-867 AKGKELEDLYHSD
+867 AKGKEIGDLYHGD
-880 YEEPILKARDFLA
+880 YQEPILKARDFLA

-962 RWSSIKS
+962 RWSSFKN
-969 GFKDKKDEYS
+969 GWKDKKEEYS

-1140 LKGKAKVTSHRA
+1140 LKGKAKVTSNRA

-1193 VKQFVD
+1193 VKQFID

-1290 YPDKPVILAR
+1290 FPDKPVILAR

-1367 AKSVGVGLDIAK
+1367 AKSVGIGLDMVK

-1467 MPMPNTRA
+1467 MPMPNARA

-1533 EEEKEEDSIFEN
+1533 EDEKEEDSIFEN

-1571 GDDGS
+1571 DDGS

-1583 GPDGEK
+1583 GDEK
-1589 GKGKGKPGRK
+1589 GKGKGGRK
-1599 PKSRAAKMRQAM
+1599 PKSRAARMRQAM

-1629 GIFAKGQQAMAAGRT
+1629 GIFAKGQQAMAAGRSVM
-1644 ALAPAARTVGTGLGM
+1644 APVARGAGMGLGM
-1659 LKSGAGAGLALA
+1659 LKSGAGKGLALA

-1678 GKAIPFLGA
+1678 GKAIPYLGA

-1692 SGIQNLSEGN
+1692 SGIENLSEGN
-1702 YGAAALDLG
+1702 YGAAAMDLG
-1711 LGAVSVMGVGGT
+1711 LGAVSVLGVGGT
-1723 LSALGSVGGA
+1723 LSALGSIGGA
-1733 LAAAAAPLLPYALA
+1733 VAAAGAALLPYALA
-1747 AAGVAIAGYMAY
+1747 AAGVALAGYVAY
-1759 KGGRIIYDM
+1759 KGARKLYDM

-1780 RLMLYGFDHDKD
+1780 RLMLYGFDHEKD
-1792 DDWSSKILKFER
+1792 NDWTEKILKFER

-1814 SGYTLDPK
+1814 NGFTLDPK
-1822 KMDPEVAYDI
+1822 KMDPEVAYGL

-1866 QINPKYTIEDSYNL
+1866 QINPKYTIEDSYSL
-1880 EGENATKYL
+1880 EGEQATKYL

-1904 PFKDLET
+1904 PFKDLEA

-1933 ESLGNDGFLKKTAKS
+1933 ESLGNDGFLKRTAKT

-1998 LYTGMKSLF
+1998 AYTGIKSLL

-2018 SSVAGE
+2018 NTAVGE

-2129 NRISKARPAIKM
+2129 NRIAKARPAIKM

-2178 SIDGDIE
+2178 TIDGDVE
-2185 KLKKEVDA
+2185 KLKKEVEA

-2200 VKAEEAAW
+2200 VKAEEAANE
-2208 QSKSIADRFKD
+2208 SKSFFDRFKD
-2219 VAKNLFK
+2219 IGKTLLK
-2226 ASPFGFITDM
+2226 STPFGFM
-2236 MDKLL
+2236 LDKLL
-2241 PQGFKDKVNEV
+2241 PDSFKNKISEYANDAGNFISQTYEAGKEALVQGVTGKLTASREKYRDAIWTEMAKNGITSKNEV
-2252 ANNVGEKVSDTFGNA
+2252 AAFLSQIATETGDLKWLEEIASGAAYEGRRDLGNTQPGDGRRFKGRGLIQLTGRANYERFAKYVG
-2267 VSWASNTFLG
+2267 
-2277 KVTGTQEEMGL
+2277 
-2288 ALYSAFRKSGFSDAQ
+2288 
-2303 SRVLTAEVGRENA
+2303 
-2316 WRPDIIFGTHIDPA
+2316 RPDILQNPQLVSQDPTLAVQSAIFYWNT
-2330 NGATNAG
+2330 
-2337 MISWQG
+2337 
-2343 GRVKPLL
+2343 R
-2350 AALQA
+2350 
-2355 KGLLQNGKMVRSP
+2355 KGLREAAQRGDIDKVSRLVNGGTNGLATRRANFANYLNGKGP
-2368 EALQAQTDFIMQ
+2368 LWKAEA
-2380 EMRSKS
+2380 
-2386 FGASASNSAAVDRFL
+2386 
-2401 NNPNIGMQE
+2401 
-2410 GMDLVGQHY
+2410 
-2419 IKWAIN
+2419 
-2425 NPKYREKGIKNRNM
+2425 
-2439 FLDKLNQSLGKP
+2439 
-2451 EIVQKINAA
+2451 AA
-2460 NNTAGVTTRA
+2460 NVGKSGVNTKS
-2470 DWNNQAGVNTR
+2470 DWNNIAGVNTR

-2494 PSKEYMVG
+2494 PSKEYMMG

-2603 YHAGYIKTPRGN
+2603 YHAGYLKNPRGN

-2722 AATTAGV
+2722 AATTAGAGV
-2729 SVPAG
+2729 AKPAG
-2734 FSSTVNGKLS
+2734 FTTTVNGKLS
-2744 KEQIEKGKLLAE
+2744 KEQIEKGKVYAQF
-2756 KGIFDS
+2756 GITES

-2799 KIGKAKNKHVDPK
+2799 KTGKAKNKHVDPK

-2843 QAFGKSDSVVNILK
+2843 QAFGKSDSIVNILK
-2857 DSGLSSASKLSN
+2857 DSGLSSAAKLSSR
-2869 QSDISSALNGTS
+2869 SDVSSALNGTS

-2927 QKEQKGTSLL
+2927 QKEQKGTTLL
-2937 SMALDK
+2937 SLALDK
-2943 AKRAVVANTDKNNL
+2943 AKRAVVSNTDKNNL

>member
-33 DTVSEE
+33 DTVSED
-39 YTKAESSRSPITKAR
+39 YSKAEASRSPITKAR
-54 NNVIAGLKDGLMNRT
+54 SNVIAGLKDGLMNRT

-82 YGETYDNIT
+82 YGETYDNFT

-99 SSDLVKKEFN
+99 SSDLVRKEFN

-140 WGRDDPDTDTYGQ
+140 WGKEDYDNDTYGQ

-193 QKEAVETVRFQGQ
+193 QKEAVETVRFEGQ

-260 IQTLNEIKL
+260 IQTLNDIKL

-278 MRNSEAAKEML
+278 MRNSEAAKEMM
-289 RSKALEGMHKGI
+289 RSKAIEGIHKGI
-301 FGSGDFIT
+301 FGNGDFIT
-309 KLTENLVAKTRE
+309 KLTENLVGSVRN

-328 FTDLLDPMVEQ
+328 ITDLLDPMVEQ
-339 GISAIVDG
+339 GISAIVDD

-361 VSPTLFGLLGRKL
+361 VSPTLFGLLGRKI
-374 LEQSNKTKFGR
+374 LEKSNKTKFGR

-398 DNLGENVLSAFKS
+398 DNLGENVLGAFKS

-422 KEGALTDSIVDFMQ
+422 KEGTLSDAVVDFMQ
-436 QLVYQSVNN
+436 QLVYQSVN
-445 KQSAQLDIEGYE
+445 QRQGAQLDVEGYD

-499 LEYNYRSNKFTTSAN
+499 LEYNYRTNKFTSSDS

-520 KSAVGQ
+520 KAAVGQ
-526 RNVQTIRNL
+526 KNVQSIRNL

-571 VLIDAASNN
+571 VLVNAALNN

-588 SNPNSFRAAIGDEK
+588 SNPNSFKEAIGAEK
-602 AEILAS
+602 AEILAA

-636 LGSLGSSAKNTLR
+636 LGSLGGSAKNVLK
-649 SIGIP
+649 SMGIP
-654 ENTLQAIINAGHGGK
+654 ESTLQAIVNAGHGGK
-669 LRELGLIDGQGNVNT
+669 LRQIGLIDGMGNVNT
-684 DRLVELA
+684 NKLIELSQT
-691 KGIDSYEDFLE
+691 IDNYDDFLE
-702 VIGIDEEAGSLKRS
+702 VIGIDDEVGSLKRKRS
-716 KSKRMRGP
+716 KGMKGP
-724 KGGTSSYQVGEK
+724 KGPTGTSSYQVGDK
-736 VIIPGITPNRPE
+736 VIIPGITPNRPQ
-748 DYVSSQQ
+748 DMVSSQQ
-755 GLAAYLADSSDTPYL
+755 GLAAYLADSNDTPYL

-789 YVPEPKESAFS
+789 YIPEPKESAFS

-811 KFSSKWYGKAMDR
+811 KFSSKWYGKAADR
-824 FHQEWEGEKGEYI
+824 FHQEWEGERGQYI
-837 RDKAHEL
+837 RDKAHEFG
-844 RVRAKATRRKLDRK
+844 VRGKAAKRKFDRK

-867 AKGKELEDLYHSD
+867 AKGKEIGDLYHND
-880 YEEPILKARDFLA
+880 YQEPILKARDFIK

-907 SDIKGSVFDD
+907 SDIKGHVFDEE
-917 QGNLI
+917 GNVI
-922 ITKEDLIN
+922 ITKEDLLN
-930 TFYVDPKGRILE
+930 TFYYDPKGKILE

-948 LTGAI
+948 LMDGFE
-953 NDQKDKAKS
+953 DQKGKAKS
-962 RWSSIKS
+962 RWERAKE
-969 GFKDKKDEYS
+969 GFSNKREEYS
-979 SKFRSFLNNAKS
+979 SRFRSFLNTAKS
-991 DLAGFSRNLN
+991 DLMGFSRNLN
-1001 LPAPS
+1001 LPEPTT
-1006 SEQDYYFHT
+1006 EQDHYLHT
-1015 IAKNTATT
+1015 IARNTAST

-1032 KLENLQMMAINQ
+1032 KLENMQMMAINQ
-1044 FAMGDNLPED
+1044 FAMGDNLPDE

-1065 LFNRKRS
+1065 LFNRNRT
-1072 FQLPNQQKHIAQRIW
+1072 FHLPNQQKHIAQRIW
-1087 EFGGWLGSS
+1087 EFGGWLGGS
-1096 TTSMAMA
+1096 TATMAMS
-1103 MTRATGNLVG
+1103 MTRAAGNLLG
-1113 KGLKTGLSSFTSL
+1113 KGLRTGVSSTASIL
-1126 AGLGLDMSADLIGS
+1126 GLGMDMGSDFLGS
-1140 LKGKAKVTSHRA
+1140 LKGKAKVTSNRA
-1152 HDLADANKHK
+1152 KDLADANKHK

-1172 EPLIRANEMKK
+1172 EPLIRASEMKK

-1199 VKGDLFDIDGNLVCA
+1199 VKGDLYDIDGNLVCS
-1214 YEDFKNGYVKDGGTF
+1214 YDDFKNGYVKDGGTY

-1242 STLASTVGSWGFQGL
+1242 SNLAITAGKWGFHGL
-1257 VLPIK
+1257 TLPIK
-1262 IAKAGFEA
+1262 IAKAGFSA
-1270 VHGVMRRQLKM
+1270 VHGVLRRQLKM

-1318 VSQISGPVVDSEG
+1318 ISQISGPVVDSEG
-1331 NELLTKE
+1331 NEILTKE
-1338 DLRIGLVDS
+1338 DLRLGLVDS
-1347 RGKEFTDHYRNFS
+1347 HGKEFTDHYRNFS

-1395 GRSMYNSAKAF
+1395 GKAMYNSAKAF

-1467 MPMPNTRA
+1467 MPLPNSRT
-1475 FGDIDGDGLRENGI
+1475 FGDVDGDGLRENGI

-1494 RNRLAKLRAAEEKAL
+1494 RNRLAKLKAAEEKAL

-1521 DKINGKKKKGSK
+1521 DRIKGKGKKPTK
-1533 EEEKEEDSIFEN
+1533 EEEKEEDSIFDN

-1553 IGAKIL
+1553 IGTKIL

-1571 GDDGS
+1571 DDGGS

-1583 GPDGEK
+1583 GVDGKE
-1589 GKGKGKPGRK
+1589 KGKPGRK
-1599 PKSRAAKMRQAM
+1599 PKSRAARMRQAI

-1629 GIFAKGQQAMAAGRT
+1629 GIFAKGQQALSAGRSVM
-1644 ALAPAARTVGTGLGM
+1644 APVARGAGMGLGM
-1659 LKSGAGAGLALA
+1659 LKSGAGKGLALA

-1678 GKAIPFLGA
+1678 GKAIPYLGA
-1687 GYAAY
+1687 GYATY
-1692 SGIQNLSEGN
+1692 SGIENLSEGN
-1702 YGAAALDLG
+1702 YGAAAMDLG
-1711 LGAVSVMGVGGT
+1711 LGAVSVLGVGGT

-1733 LAAAAAPLLPYALA
+1733 VAAAGAALLPYALA
-1747 AAGVAIAGYMAY
+1747 AAGVALAGYVAY
-1759 KGGRIIYDM
+1759 KGARKLYDM
-1768 YKGSKVGDLEKA
+1768 YKAGKVGDLEKA
-1780 RLMLYGFDHDKD
+1780 RLMLYGFDHEKD
-1792 DDWSSKILKFER
+1792 DDWTEKILKFER

-1814 SGYTLDPK
+1814 NGFTLDPK
-1822 KMDPEVAYDI
+1822 KMDPEVAYDL
-1832 FGFKESDAIQSQ
+1832 FGFKENDVMQSQ

-1866 QINPKYTIEDSYNL
+1866 QINPKYTIEDSYSL
-1880 EGENATKYL
+1880 EGEQATRYL
-1889 NAIKPGPNEYNAMYS
+1889 NAIKPAPNEYNAMYS
-1904 PFKDLET
+1904 PFKGLEA

-1933 ESLGNDGFLKKTAKS
+1933 ESLGNDGLLKRTAKN

-1954 LPARLTYKALK
+1954 FPARMTYKALK

-1998 LYTGMKSLF
+1998 AYTGIKSLL
-2007 GFKGPVVATNG
+2007 GFKDPVVATNG
-2018 SSVAGE
+2018 NTAVGE

-2095 SGIEV
+2095 SGIEI

-2141 LIVNDIVNIPVTM
+2141 LIVNDIVNIPVMM

-2178 SIDGDIE
+2178 SIDGDLD

-2226 ASPFGFITDM
+2226 ATPFGFM
-2236 MDKLL
+2236 LDKLL
-2241 PQGFKDKVNEV
+2241 PDSLKEAGSNLINDIGNAAGNLWEAGKEYVTQGVTGNLSASKEKYRDAIWAEMAKNGITSKNEV
-2252 ANNVGEKVSDTFGNA
+2252 AAFLSQIATETGNLK
-2267 VSWASNTFLG
+2267 WLEEIASGAAYEGRRDLGNTQPGDGRRFKGRGLIQL
-2277 KVTGTQEEMGL
+2277 TGRANYERFAKYAG
-2288 ALYSAFRKSGFSDAQ
+2288 
-2303 SRVLTAEVGRENA
+2303 
-2316 WRPDIIFGTHIDPA
+2316 RPDIMQNPQLVSQDPTLAVQSAIFYWNT
-2330 NGATNAG
+2330 
-2337 MISWQG
+2337 
-2343 GRVKPLL
+2343 R
-2350 AALQA
+2350 
-2355 KGLLQNGKMVRSP
+2355 KGLREAAQRGDIDKVSRLVNGGTNGLKERRENFASYLNGKGP
-2368 EALQAQTDFIMQ
+2368 LWKAE
-2380 EMRSKS
+2380 
-2386 FGASASNSAAVDRFL
+2386 AAV
-2401 NNPNIGMQE
+2401 N
-2410 GMDLVGQHY
+2410 
-2419 IKWAIN
+2419 
-2425 NPKYREKGIKNRNM
+2425 
-2439 FLDKLNQSLGKP
+2439 LGKTGT
-2451 EIVQKINAA
+2451 N
-2460 NNTAGVTTRA
+2460 TRA
-2470 DWNNQAGVNTR
+2470 DWNNIAGTNTR

-2494 PSKEYMVG
+2494 PSKEYMMG

-2525 KALADIDKSAHQF
+2525 KALSDIDKSAHQF
-2538 MEQNGPRDVQYNY
+2538 MEQNGPREVQYNY

-2603 YHAGYIKTPRGN
+2603 YHAGYLKNPRGN

-2662 VSVFNGSV
+2662 VSVYNGSV

-2675 PCHSPCPYRDRNTA
+2675 QCHSPCPYRDRNTA

-2722 AATTAGV
+2722 AATAGV
-2729 SVPAG
+2729 AKPAG
-2734 FSSTVNGKLS
+2734 FTTTVNGKLT
-2744 KEQIEKGKLLAE
+2744 KEQIEQGKIYAQF
-2756 KGIFDS
+2756 GITES

-2773 TTPEKEAVKYNYDTS
+2773 TTPEKEAIKYNYDTS

-2799 KIGKAKNKHVDPK
+2799 KTGKAKNKHVDPK
-2812 KISTDSKITTTKDS
+2812 KIATDSKITTTKDS
-2826 KDHASAI
+2826 KDHASLI

-2843 QAFGKSDSVVNILK
+2843 QAFGKSDSIVNILK
-2857 DSGLSSASKLSN
+2857 DSGLSSASRLSN
-2869 QSDISSALNGTS
+2869 QSDISSALNGNS

-2996 LATLRK
+2996 LITLRK
-3002 EKVKGKENSNS
+3002 EKVKGKDNSNN

-3039 KPVVNMSK
+3039 KPVINMSK

>member
-33 DTVSEE
+33 DTVSED
-39 YTKAESSRSPITKAR
+39 YSKAEASRSPITKAR
-54 NNVIAGLKDGLMNRT
+54 SNVIAGLKDGLMNRT

-74 LKSAFPSE
+74 LKAAFPSE
-82 YGETYDNIT
+82 YGETYDNFT

-99 SSDLVKKEFN
+99 SSDLVRKEFN

-140 WGRDDPDTDTYGQ
+140 WGKEDYDNDTYGQ

-165 IQASLGELFSI
+165 IQASLGELFFI

-193 QKEAVETVRFQGQ
+193 QKEAVETVRFEGQ

-260 IQTLNEIKL
+260 IQTLNDIKL

-278 MRNSEAAKEML
+278 MRNSEAAKEMF
-289 RSKALEGMHKGI
+289 RSKAIEGVHKGI

-339 GISAIVDG
+339 GISAIVDD

-361 VSPTLFGLLGRKL
+361 VSPTLFGLLGRKI
-374 LEQSNKTKFGR
+374 LEKSNKTKFGR

-398 DNLGENVLSAFKS
+398 DNLGENVLGAFKS

-422 KEGALTDSIVDFMQ
+422 KEGTLSDAVVDFMQ
-436 QLVYQSVNN
+436 QLVYQSVN
-445 KQSAQLDIEGYE
+445 QRQGAQLDVEGYD

-499 LEYNYRSNKFTTSAN
+499 LEYNYRTNKFTSSDS

-520 KSAVGQ
+520 KAAVGQ
-526 RNVQTIRNL
+526 KNVQSIRNL

-571 VLIDAASNN
+571 VLVNAASNN
-580 IAVDAKFL
+580 IVVDAKFL
-588 SNPNSFRAAIGDEK
+588 SNPNSFKEAIGAEK
-602 AEILAS
+602 AEILAA

-636 LGSLGSSAKNTLR
+636 LGSLGGSAKNVLK
-649 SIGIP
+649 SMGIP
-654 ENTLQAIINAGHGGK
+654 ESTLQAIVNAGHGGK
-669 LRELGLIDGQGNVNT
+669 LRQIGLIDGMGNVNT
-684 DRLVELA
+684 NKLIELSQS
-691 KGIDSYEDFLE
+691 IDNYDDFLE
-702 VIGIDEEAGSLKRS
+702 VIGIDDEVGSLKRKRS
-716 KSKRMRGP
+716 KGMKGP
-724 KGGTSSYQVGEK
+724 KGPTGTSSYQVGDK
-736 VIIPGITPNRPE
+736 VIIPGITPNRPQ
-748 DYVSSQQ
+748 DMVSSQQ
-755 GLAAYLADSSDTPYL
+755 GLAAYLADSNDTPYL

-789 YVPEPKESAFS
+789 YIPEPKESAFS

-811 KFSSKWYGKAMDR
+811 KFSSKWYGKAADR
-824 FHQEWEGEKGEYI
+824 FHQEWEGERGQYI
-837 RDKAHEL
+837 RDKAHEFG
-844 RVRAKATRRKLDRK
+844 VRGKAAKRKFDRK

-867 AKGKELEDLYHSD
+867 AKGKEIGDLYHGD
-880 YEEPILKARDFLA
+880 YQEPILKARDFIK

-907 SDIKGSVFDD
+907 SDIKGHVFDEE
-917 QGNLI
+917 GNVI
-922 ITKEDLIN
+922 ITKEDLLN
-930 TFYVDPKGRILE
+930 TFYYDPKGKILE

-948 LTGAI
+948 LMDGFE
-953 NDQKDKAKS
+953 DQKGKAKS
-962 RWSSIKS
+962 RWERAKE
-969 GFKDKKDEYS
+969 GFNNKREEYS
-979 SKFRSFLNNAKS
+979 SRFRSFLNTAKS
-991 DLAGFSRNLN
+991 DLMGFSRNLN
-1001 LPAPS
+1001 LPEPTT
-1006 SEQDYYFHT
+1006 EQDHYLHT
-1015 IAKNTATT
+1015 IARNTAST

-1032 KLENLQMMAINQ
+1032 KLENMQMMAINQ
-1044 FAMGDNLPED
+1044 FAMGDNLPPE
-1054 LRPRFMQRVKN
+1054 LHPRFMQRVKN
-1065 LFNRKRS
+1065 LFNRNRT
-1072 FQLPNQQKHIAQRIW
+1072 FHLPNQQKHIAQRIW

-1103 MTRATGNLVG
+1103 MTRASGDLLG
-1113 KGLKTGLSSFTSL
+1113 KGLKTGVSSAVGL
-1126 AGLGLDMSADLIGS
+1126 LGLGMDMGSDFLGS
-1140 LKGKAKVTSHRA
+1140 LKGKAKVTSNRA
-1152 HDLADANKHK
+1152 KDLADANKHK

-1172 EPLIRANEMKK
+1172 EPLIRASEMKK

-1199 VKGDLFDIDGNLVCA
+1199 VKGDLYDIDGNLVCS
-1214 YEDFKNGYVKDGGTF
+1214 YDDFKNGYVKDGGTY
-1229 KIVKAFNWFRDYT
+1229 KVVKAFNWFRDYT
-1242 STLASTVGSWGFQGL
+1242 SNLAITAGKWGFHGL
-1257 VLPIK
+1257 SLPIK
-1262 IAKAGFEA
+1262 IAKAGFSA
-1270 VHGVMRRQLKM
+1270 VHGVLRRQLKM

-1318 VSQISGPVVDSEG
+1318 ISQISGPVVDSEG
-1331 NELLTKE
+1331 NEILTKE
-1338 DLRIGLVDS
+1338 DLRLGLVDS
-1347 RGKEFTDHYRNFS
+1347 HGKEFTDHYRNFS

-1379 GSVKLGIA
+1379 GSVRLGIA

-1395 GRSMYNSAKAF
+1395 GKAMYNSAKQF

-1467 MPMPNTRA
+1467 MPLPNSRT
-1475 FGDIDGDGLRENGI
+1475 FGDVDGDGLRENGI

-1494 RNRLAKLRAAEEKAL
+1494 RNRLAKLKAAEEKAL

-1521 DKINGKKKKGSK
+1521 DRIKGKGKKPTK

-1553 IGAKIL
+1553 IGMKIL

-1589 GKGKGKPGRK
+1589 GKGKPGRK
-1599 PKSRAAKMRQAM
+1599 PKSRAARMRQAM

-1629 GIFAKGQQAMAAGRT
+1629 GIFAKGQQAMAAGRS
-1644 ALAPAARTVGTGLGM
+1644 ALAPIARTAGTGLGM
-1659 LKSGAGAGLALA
+1659 LKSGASAGMAMA
-1671 GKGLSVA
+1671 GRGLSVA
-1678 GKAIPFLGA
+1678 GKAIPYVGGL
-1687 GYAAY
+1687 YAAY
-1692 SGIQNLSEGN
+1692 SGVENLSEGN
-1702 YGAAALDLG
+1702 YGAAAMDLG
-1711 LGAVSVMGVGGT
+1711 LGAVSVLGVGGT

-1733 LAAAAAPLLPYALA
+1733 VAAAGAALLPYALA
-1747 AAGVAIAGYMAY
+1747 AAGVALAGYVAY
-1759 KGGRIIYDM
+1759 KGARKLYDM
-1768 YKGSKVGDLEKA
+1768 YKAGKVGDLEKA
-1780 RLMLYGFDHDKD
+1780 RLMLYGFDHEKD
-1792 DDWSSKILKFER
+1792 DDWTEKILKFER

-1814 SGYTLDPK
+1814 NGFTLDPK
-1822 KMDPEVAYDI
+1822 KMDPEVAYDL
-1832 FGFKESDAIQSQ
+1832 FGFKENDVMQSQ

-1866 QINPKYTIEDSYNL
+1866 QINPKYTIEDSYSL

-1889 NAIKPGPNEYNAMYS
+1889 NAIKPAPNEYNAMYS
-1904 PFKDLET
+1904 PFKDLEA

-1933 ESLGNDGFLKKTAKS
+1933 ESLGNDGLLKRTAKN

-1954 LPARLTYKALK
+1954 FPARMTYKALK

-1984 FLSSKAMSWTPVGM
+1984 FLSSKFMSYTPVGA
-1998 LYTGMKSLF
+1998 LYTGIKSLF

-2018 SSVAGE
+2018 NTAVGE

-2073 AKDIAEL
+2073 AKDISEL

-2095 SGIEV
+2095 SGIEI
-2100 LGRYFKYRFLPIFV
+2100 LGRYYKYRFLPIFV

-2129 NRISKARPAIKM
+2129 NRITKARPAIKM
-2141 LIVNDIVNIPVTM
+2141 LIANDIVNIPVMM

-2166 SPFGTILNTNKS
+2166 SPFGTVLNTNKS
-2178 SIDGDIE
+2178 SIDGDLD
-2185 KLKKEVDA
+2185 KLKKEVDT

-2226 ASPFGFITDM
+2226 ATPFGFM
-2236 MDKLL
+2236 LDKLL
-2241 PQGFKDKVNEV
+2241 PDSIKEAGSNLINDIGNAAGNLWEAGKEYVTQGVTGKISASKEKYRDAIWAEMAKNGITSKNEV
-2252 ANNVGEKVSDTFGNA
+2252 AAFLSQIATETGDLKWLEEIASGASYEGRRDLGNTQPGDGRRFKGRGLIQLTGRANYERFAKYIGRPEIMQNPQLVSQDPTLAVQSAIFYWNTRKGLREAAQRGDIDKVSRLVNGGTNGLKERRANFASYLNGKGPLWKAEAA
-2267 VSWASNTFLG
+2267 VNIG
-2277 KVTGTQEEMGL
+2277 K
-2288 ALYSAFRKSGFSDAQ
+2288 
-2303 SRVLTAEVGRENA
+2303 
-2316 WRPDIIFGTHIDPA
+2316 
-2330 NGATNAG
+2330 AG
-2337 MISWQG
+2337 M
-2343 GRVKPLL
+2343 
-2350 AALQA
+2350 
-2355 KGLLQNGKMVRSP
+2355 
-2368 EALQAQTDFIMQ
+2368 
-2380 EMRSKS
+2380 
-2386 FGASASNSAAVDRFL
+2386 
-2401 NNPNIGMQE
+2401 
-2410 GMDLVGQHY
+2410 
-2419 IKWAIN
+2419 
-2425 NPKYREKGIKNRNM
+2425 
-2439 FLDKLNQSLGKP
+2439 
-2451 EIVQKINAA
+2451 
-2460 NNTAGVTTRA
+2460 TTRS

-2481 ADWNRMNQSPTQA
+2481 ADWNRMNQSPTSA
-2494 PSKEYMVG
+2494 PSKEYMMG

-2525 KALADIDKSAHQF
+2525 KALSDIDKSAHQF
-2538 MEQNGPRDVQYNY
+2538 MEQNGPREVQYNY

-2662 VSVFNGSV
+2662 VSVYNGSV

-2675 PCHSPCPYRDRNTA
+2675 QCHSPCPYRDRNTA

-2722 AATTAGV
+2722 AATAGV
-2729 SVPAG
+2729 AKPAG
-2734 FSSTVNGKLS
+2734 FTTTVNGKLT
-2744 KEQIEKGKLLAE
+2744 KEQIEKGKVYAQF
-2756 KGIFDS
+2756 GISES

-2799 KIGKAKNKHVDPK
+2799 KTGKAKNKHVDPK
-2812 KISTDSKITTTKDS
+2812 KIATDSKITTTKDS
-2826 KDHASAI
+2826 KDHASLI

-2843 QAFGKSDSVVNILK
+2843 QAFGKSDSIVNILK
-2857 DSGLSSASKLSN
+2857 DSGLSN
-2869 QSDISSALNGTS
+2869 QSDISSALNGSS

-3002 EKVKGKENSNS
+3002 EKVKGKESSNN

-3039 KPVVNMSK
+3039 KPVINMSK

>member
-91 SVLSGVSE
+91 SVLSGVTE

-140 WGRDDPDTDTYGQ
+140 WGRDDSDTDTYGQ

-278 MRNSEAAKEML
+278 MRNSEAAKEIL

-309 KLTENLVAKTRE
+309 KLTENLVGSVRN
-321 AIGSFTD
+321 AIGSFSD
-328 FTDLLDPMVEQ
+328 LTDLLDPMVEQ
-339 GISAIVDG
+339 GISAIVDD

-361 VSPTLFGLLGRKL
+361 ISPTLFGLLGRKL

-398 DNLGENVLSAFKS
+398 DNLGENVLGLFKS
-411 GKIHQFGRKLD
+411 GKVHQFGRKFD
-422 KEGALTDSIVDFMQ
+422 KEGALTDKIVDFMQ

-499 LEYNYRSNKFTTSAN
+499 LEYNYRSNKFTTSTN

-526 RNVQTIRNL
+526 KNVQSIRNL

-571 VLIDAASNN
+571 VLVDAASNN

-684 DRLVELA
+684 DKLVELA

-844 RVRAKATRRKLDRK
+844 RIRAKATRRKLDRK

-962 RWSSIKS
+962 RWSSFKS
-969 GFKDKKDEYS
+969 GWKDKKDEYS
-979 SKFRSFLNNAKS
+979 SKFRSFLNNAKL

-1126 AGLGLDMSADLIGS
+1126 AGLGMDMSADLIGS
-1140 LKGKAKVTSHRA
+1140 LKGKAKVTSNRA

-1270 VHGVMRRQLKM
+1270 AHGVMRRQLKM

-1290 YPDKPVILAR
+1290 FPDKPVILAR

-1318 VSQISGPVVDSEG
+1318 VSQISGPVVDNEG

-1367 AKSVGVGLDIAK
+1367 AKSVGLGLDMAK

-1467 MPMPNTRA
+1467 MPMPNARA

-1494 RNRLAKLRAAEEKAL
+1494 RNRLAKLRAAEEKAQ

-1533 EEEKEEDSIFEN
+1533 EDEKEEDSIFEN

-1571 GDDGS
+1571 DDDGS

-1583 GPDGEK
+1583 GDEK

-1599 PKSRAAKMRQAM
+1599 PKSRAARMRQAM

-1629 GIFAKGQQAMAAGRT
+1629 GIFAKGQQAMSAGRT
-1644 ALAPAARTVGTGLGM
+1644 AMAPVARGVGTGLGM
-1659 LKSGAGAGLALA
+1659 LKTGASAGMALA

-1692 SGIQNLSEGN
+1692 SGIENLSEGN

-1723 LSALGSVGGA
+1723 LSALGSIGGA
-1733 LAAAAAPLLPYALA
+1733 VATAGAALLPYALA
-1747 AAGVAIAGYMAY
+1747 AAGVALAGYVAY
-1759 KGGRIIYDM
+1759 KGARKLYDM
-1768 YKGSKVGDLEKA
+1768 YKAGKVGDLEKA
-1780 RLMLYGFDHDKD
+1780 RLMLYGFDHEKD
-1792 DDWSSKILKFER
+1792 DDWTEKILKFER
-1804 YAMDAIVTGP
+1804 YAMDAIVTTP
-1814 SGYTLDPK
+1814 SGFTLDPK
-1822 KMDPEVAYDI
+1822 KMDPEVAYDL
-1832 FGFKESDAIQSQ
+1832 FGFKEDDAIQSQ

-1889 NAIKPGPNEYNAMYS
+1889 NAIKPGPSEYNAMYS
-1904 PFKDLET
+1904 PFKDLEA

-1933 ESLGNDGFLKKTAKS
+1933 ESLGNDGFLKRTAKS

-1984 FLSSKAMSWTPVGM
+1984 FLSSNAMSWTPAGM
-1998 LYTGMKSLF
+1998 LYTGIKSLL

-2018 SSVAGE
+2018 NSVAGE

-2036 KAYGLSNLNDTT
+2036 KAYGLSDLNDTT

-2129 NRISKARPAIKM
+2129 NRISKTRPAIKM

-2178 SIDGDIE
+2178 SIDGDVE

-2200 VKAEEAAW
+2200 VQAEEAAW

-2219 VAKNLFK
+2219 VAKNMFK
-2226 ASPFGFITDM
+2226 ATPFGFITDM
-2236 MDKLL
+2236 MSKLL
-2241 PQGFKDKVNEV
+2241 PDSVKDTISQVG
-2252 ANNVGEKVSDTFGNA
+2252 NNVAGYAGDLAQEIESGYNRVIGNLTGSNDEKFKKVMQAAANAGDPHPAVVAAQWAVESGWGAKESGKNNFFGIKARPGQPGTMRRTREVLNGRSVYINDRFA
-2267 VSWASNTFLG
+2267 DYNTL
-2277 KVTGTQEEMGL
+2277 EEGIAARVAFTKQNKRYTNSGYFTARTPYEAAMALQRGGYATDPNYANSL
-2288 ALYSAFRKSGFSDAQ
+2288 AAIIKGRK
-2303 SRVLTAEVGRENA
+2303 
-2316 WRPDIIFGTHIDPA
+2316 IDP
-2330 NGATNAG
+2330 
-2337 MISWQG
+2337 M
-2343 GRVKPLL
+2343 RPVVVKPT
-2350 AALQA
+2350 
-2355 KGLLQNGKMVRSP
+2355 GGSP
-2368 EALQAQTDFIMQ
+2368 
-2380 EMRSKS
+2380 
-2386 FGASASNSAAVDRFL
+2386 
-2401 NNPNIGMQE
+2401 
-2410 GMDLVGQHY
+2410 
-2419 IKWAIN
+2419 
-2425 NPKYREKGIKNRNM
+2425 
-2439 FLDKLNQSLGKP
+2439 
-2451 EIVQKINAA
+2451 
-2460 NNTAGVTTRA
+2460 AGVTTRA

-2494 PSKEYMVG
+2494 PSKEYMMG
-2502 MKVFAN
+2502 MKVFSN

-2603 YHAGYIKTPRGN
+2603 YHAGYIKTARGN

-2722 AATTAGV
+2722 AATAGAGV
-2729 SVPAG
+2729 AKPAG
-2734 FSSTVNGKLS
+2734 FTTTVNGKLT
-2744 KEQIEKGKLLAE
+2744 KEQIEKGKMYAQF
-2756 KGIFDS
+2756 GITES

-2788 VTVSDK
+2788 ITVSDK

-2799 KIGKAKNKHVDPK
+2799 KTGKAKNKHVDPK

-2857 DSGLSSASKLSN
+2857 DSGLSSAAKLSSR
-2869 QSDISSALNGTS
+2869 SDVSSALNGTS

>member
-39 YTKAESSRSPITKAR
+39 YSKAEASRSPITKAR
-54 NNVIAGLKDGLMNRT
+54 NNVVAGLKDGLMNRT
-69 GMEQV
+69 GLEQV
-74 LKSAFPSE
+74 LKAAFPSE
-82 YGETYDNIT
+82 YGETYDNFT

-133 LTDKLND
+133 LTNKLNE
-140 WGRDDPDTDTYGQ
+140 WGSEDSDNDTYGQ
-153 SNIDKQREREDS
+153 SNTDKQREREDS

-309 KLTENLVAKTRE
+309 KLTENLVGSVRN
-321 AIGSFTD
+321 AIGTFSDLTD
-328 FTDLLDPMVEQ
+328 MLDPMVEQ
-339 GISAIVDG
+339 GISAIVDD

-361 VSPTLFGLLGRKL
+361 VSPTLFGLLGKYIL
-374 LEQSNKTKFGR
+374 QKSNTTKFGR

-398 DNLGENVLSAFKS
+398 DNLGENVLGAFKS
-411 GKIHQFGRKLD
+411 GKIHQFGRKFD
-422 KEGALTDSIVDFMQ
+422 KEGTLTDKIVDFMQ
-436 QLVYQSVNN
+436 QLVYQSVNS
-445 KQSAQLDIEGYE
+445 KQSVQLDVEGYD
-457 NYGDQLGRDQLSSK
+457 NYSDQLGREQLASK

-514 LTKDIL
+514 FTKDIL

-535 GTSAMQT
+535 GTSALQT
-542 AGLFQTNKLTGQR
+542 AGMFQTNKLTGQR

-571 VLIDAASNN
+571 VLIDATSNN

-608 RYRKISRE
+608 RYRKVSRE

-669 LRELGLIDGQGNVNT
+669 LRELGLIDGMGNVNT

-691 KGIDSYEDFLE
+691 KGVDSYEDFLE

-716 KSKRMRGP
+716 KSKRMRSP

-789 YVPEPKESAFS
+789 YVPEPKESAFP

-811 KFSSKWYGKAMDR
+811 KFSSKWYGKAVDL

-844 RVRAKATRRKLDRK
+844 RVRAKAARRRLDRK

-867 AKGKELEDLYHSD
+867 AKGKELEDLYHGD

-930 TFYVDPKGRILE
+930 TFYIDPKGRILE

-962 RWSSIKS
+962 RWSSFKS
-969 GFKDKKDEYS
+969 GWKDKKDEYS

-1140 LKGKAKVTSHRA
+1140 LKGKAKVISNRA

-1199 VKGDLFDIDGNLVCA
+1199 IKGDLFDIDGNLVCA

-1242 STLASTVGSWGFQGL
+1242 SSLATTVGSWGFQGL

-1262 IAKAGFEA
+1262 IAKASFEA

-1290 YPDKPVILAR
+1290 FPDKPVILAR

-1331 NELLTKE
+1331 NEILTKE

-1367 AKSVGVGLDIAK
+1367 AKSVGIGLDIAK

-1467 MPMPNTRA
+1467 MPMPNSRA

-1494 RNRLAKLRAAEEKAL
+1494 RNRLAKLRAAEEKAQ
-1509 AKRDERLANMIG
+1509 AKRDERLASMIG
-1521 DKINGKKKKGSK
+1521 DKINGKKKGSK
-1533 EEEKEEDSIFEN
+1533 EDEKEEDSIFEN

-1571 GDDGS
+1571 DDGS

-1583 GPDGEK
+1583 GDEK

-1599 PKSRAAKMRQAM
+1599 PKSRAARMRQAM
-1611 SQKFRRSKAGKAL
+1611 SQKFRRSKAGKAF

-1629 GIFAKGQQAMAAGRT
+1629 GIFAKGQQALSAGRT
-1644 ALAPAARTVGTGLGM
+1644 AMAPVARGVGTGLGM
-1659 LKSGAGAGLALA
+1659 LKTGASAGMALA

-1678 GKAIPFLGA
+1678 GRALPLLGA

-1692 SGIQNLSEGN
+1692 SGVQNLSEGN

-1733 LAAAAAPLLPYALA
+1733 VAAAGAALLPYALA
-1747 AAGVAIAGYMAY
+1747 AAGVALAGYVAY
-1759 KGGRIIYDM
+1759 KGARKLYDM
-1768 YKGSKVGDLEKA
+1768 YKAGKVGDLEKA
-1780 RLMLYGFDHDKD
+1780 RLMLYGFDHEKD
-1792 DDWSSKILKFER
+1792 DDWTEKILKFER
-1804 YAMDAIVTGP
+1804 YAMDAIVTTP
-1814 SGYTLDPK
+1814 SGFTLDPK
-1822 KMDPEVAYDI
+1822 KMDPEVAYDL
-1832 FGFKESDAIQSQ
+1832 FGFKEDDAIQSQ
-1844 KWVIW
+1844 KWAIW

-1904 PFKDLET
+1904 PFKDLEA

-1933 ESLGNDGFLKKTAKS
+1933 ESLGNDGFLKRTAKS

-1984 FLSSKAMSWTPVGM
+1984 FLSSKAMSYTPIGT
-1998 LYTGMKSLF
+1998 LYTGIKSLL

-2018 SSVAGE
+2018 NSVAGE

-2036 KAYGLSNLNDTT
+2036 KAYGLSDLNDTT

-2129 NRISKARPAIKM
+2129 NRIAKARPAIKM

-2178 SIDGDIE
+2178 SIDGDVE
-2185 KLKKEVDA
+2185 KLKKEVEA

-2200 VKAEEAAW
+2200 VKAEEAAN
-2208 QSKSIADRFKD
+2208 QSKSLGDRIRDFGKT
-2219 VAKNLFK
+2219 LLK
-2226 ASPFGFITDM
+2226 ATPFGFMADM

-2241 PQGFKDKVNEV
+2241 PQGFKDKVAEF
-2252 ANNVGEKVSDTFGNA
+2252 ANDAGQKVSDVANQA
-2267 VSWASNTFLG
+2267 SSWFSNNVLG

-2316 WRPDIIFGTHIDPA
+2316 WRPDIIFGTHIDSA

-2355 KGLLQNGKMVRSP
+2355 KGLLQNGKMIRSQ
-2368 EALQAQTDFIMQ
+2368 ESLQAQTDFIMQ

-2425 NPKYREKGIKNRNM
+2425 NPKYRAGGIKNRNM

-2451 EIVQKINAA
+2451 ENVQKVNA
-2460 NNTAGVTTRA
+2460 TPAGVTTRA

-2494 PSKEYMVG
+2494 PSKEYMMG

-2729 SVPAG
+2729 AKPSG
-2734 FSSTVNGKLS
+2734 FTTTVNGKLT
-2744 KEQIEKGKLLAE
+2744 KEQIEKGKMYA
-2756 KGIFDS
+2756 KYGITES

-2799 KIGKAKNKHVDPK
+2799 KTGKAKNKHVDPK

-2857 DSGLSSASKLSN
+2857 DSGLSSAAKLSSR
-2869 QSDISSALNGTS
+2869 SDVSSALNGTS

>member
-33 DTVSEE
+33 DTVSED
-39 YTKAESSRSPITKAR
+39 YSKAEASRSPITKAR
-54 NNVIAGLKDGLMNRT
+54 SNVIAGLKDGLMNRT
-69 GMEQV
+69 GLEQV
-74 LKSAFPSE
+74 LKAAFPSE
-82 YGETYDNIT
+82 YGETYDNFT

-99 SSDLVKKEFN
+99 SSDLVRKEFN

-124 VGDMVGLSK
+124 VGDMVGLRK

-140 WGRDDPDTDTYGQ
+140 WGKEDYDNDTYGQ

-193 QKEAVETVRFQGQ
+193 QKEAVETVRFEGQ

-260 IQTLNEIKL
+260 IQTLNDIKL

-278 MRNSEAAKEML
+278 MRNSEAAKEMM
-289 RSKALEGMHKGI
+289 RSKAIEGVHKGI

-309 KLTENLVAKTRE
+309 KLTENLVGSVRN

-328 FTDLLDPMVEQ
+328 LTDLLDPMVEQ
-339 GISAIVDG
+339 GISAIVDD

-361 VSPTLFGLLGRKL
+361 VSPTLFGLLGRKI
-374 LEQSNKTKFGR
+374 LEKSNKTKFGR

-398 DNLGENVLSAFKS
+398 DNLGENVMGMFKS
-411 GKIHQFGRKLD
+411 GKIHQFGRKID
-422 KEGALTDSIVDFMQ
+422 KEGTLSDAVVDFMQ
-436 QLVYQSVNN
+436 QLVYQSVN
-445 KQSAQLDIEGYE
+445 QRQGAQLDVEGYD

-499 LEYNYRSNKFTTSAN
+499 LEYNYRTNKFTSSDS

-520 KSAVGQ
+520 KAAVGQ
-526 RNVQTIRNL
+526 KNVQSIRNL
-535 GTSAMQT
+535 GTNAMQT

-571 VLIDAASNN
+571 VLVNAASNN

-588 SNPNSFRAAIGDEK
+588 SNPNSFKEAIGAEK
-602 AEILAS
+602 AEILAA

-636 LGSLGSSAKNTLR
+636 LGSLGGSAKNVLK
-649 SIGIP
+649 SMGIP
-654 ENTLQAIINAGHGGK
+654 ENTLQAIVNAGHGGK
-669 LRELGLIDGQGNVNT
+669 LRQIGLIDGMGNVNT
-684 DRLVELA
+684 NKLIELSQS
-691 KGIDSYEDFLE
+691 IDNYDDFLE
-702 VIGIDEEAGSLKRS
+702 VIGIDDEIGPLKRKRS
-716 KSKRMRGP
+716 KGMKGP
-724 KGGTSSYQVGEK
+724 KGPTGTSSYQVGDK
-736 VIIPGITPNRPE
+736 VIIPGITPNRPQ
-748 DYVSSQQ
+748 DMVSSQQ
-755 GLAAYLADSSDTPYL
+755 GLAAYLADSNDTPYL

-789 YVPEPKESAFS
+789 YVPEPRESAFS

-811 KFSSKWYGKAMDR
+811 KFSSKWYGKAADR
-824 FHQEWEGEKGEYI
+824 FHQEWEGERGQYI
-837 RDKAHEL
+837 RDKAHEFG
-844 RVRAKATRRKLDRK
+844 VRGKAAKRKFDRK

-867 AKGKELEDLYHSD
+867 AKGKEIGDLYHND
-880 YEEPILKARDFLA
+880 YQEPILKARDFIK

-907 SDIKGSVFDD
+907 SDIKGHVFDEE
-917 QGNLI
+917 GNVI
-922 ITKEDLIN
+922 VTKEDLLN
-930 TFYVDPKGRILE
+930 TFYYDPKGKILE

-948 LTGAI
+948 LMDGFE
-953 NDQKDKAKS
+953 DQKGKAKS
-962 RWSSIKS
+962 RWERAKE
-969 GFKDKKDEYS
+969 GFSNKREEYS
-979 SKFRSFLNNAKS
+979 SRFRSFLNTAKS
-991 DLAGFSRNLN
+991 DLMGFSRNLN
-1001 LPAPS
+1001 LPEPTT
-1006 SEQDYYFHT
+1006 EQDHYLHT
-1015 IAKNTATT
+1015 IARNTAST

-1032 KLENLQMMAINQ
+1032 KLENMQMMAINQ
-1044 FAMGDNLPED
+1044 FAMGDNLPDE

-1065 LFNRKRS
+1065 LFNRNRT
-1072 FQLPNQQKHIAQRIW
+1072 FHLPNQQKHIAQRIW
-1087 EFGGWLGSS
+1087 EFGGWLGGS
-1096 TTSMAMA
+1096 TATMAMS
-1103 MTRATGNLVG
+1103 MTRAAGNLLG
-1113 KGLKTGLSSFTSL
+1113 KGLRTGTSSAVGL
-1126 AGLGLDMSADLIGS
+1126 LGLGMDMGSDFLGS
-1140 LKGKAKVTSHRA
+1140 LKGKAKVTSNRA
-1152 HDLADANKHK
+1152 KDLADANKHK

-1172 EPLIRANEMKK
+1172 EPLIRASEMKK

-1199 VKGDLFDIDGNLVCA
+1199 VKGDLYDIDGNLVCS
-1214 YEDFKNGYVKDGGTF
+1214 YDDFKNGYVKDGGTY

-1242 STLASTVGSWGFQGL
+1242 SNLAITAGKWGFHGL
-1257 VLPIK
+1257 TLPIK
-1262 IAKAGFEA
+1262 IAKAGFSA
-1270 VHGVMRRQLKM
+1270 VHGVLRRQLKM

-1318 VSQISGPVVDSEG
+1318 ISQISGPVVDSEG
-1331 NELLTKE
+1331 NEILTKE
-1338 DLRIGLVDS
+1338 DLRLGLVDS
-1347 RGKEFTDHYRNFS
+1347 HGKEFTDHYRNFS

-1395 GRSMYNSAKAF
+1395 GKAMYNSAKQF

-1467 MPMPNTRA
+1467 MPLPNSRT
-1475 FGDIDGDGLRENGI
+1475 FGDVDGDGLRENGI

-1494 RNRLAKLRAAEEKAL
+1494 RNRLAKLKAAEEKAL

-1521 DKINGKKKKGSK
+1521 DRIKGKKKPTK

-1571 GDDGS
+1571 DDGS

-1589 GKGKGKPGRK
+1589 GKGKPGRK
-1599 PKSRAAKMRQAM
+1599 PKSRAARMRQAM

-1629 GIFAKGQQAMAAGRT
+1629 GIFAKGQQAMAAGRSVM
-1644 ALAPAARTVGTGLGM
+1644 APVARGAGMGLGM
-1659 LKSGAGAGLALA
+1659 LKSGAGKGLALA

-1678 GKAIPFLGA
+1678 GKAIPYLGA

-1692 SGIQNLSEGN
+1692 SGIENLSEGN
-1702 YGAAALDLG
+1702 YGAAAMDLG
-1711 LGAVSVMGVGGT
+1711 LGAVSVLGVGGA

-1733 LAAAAAPLLPYALA
+1733 VAAAGAALLPYALA
-1747 AAGVAIAGYMAY
+1747 AAGVALAGYVAY
-1759 KGGRIIYDM
+1759 KGARKLYDM
-1768 YKGSKVGDLEKA
+1768 YKAGKVGDLEKA
-1780 RLMLYGFDHDKD
+1780 RLMLYGFDHEKD
-1792 DDWSSKILKFER
+1792 DDWTEKILKFER

-1814 SGYTLDPK
+1814 NGFTLDPK
-1822 KMDPEVAYDI
+1822 KMDPEVAYDL
-1832 FGFKESDAIQSQ
+1832 FGFKENDVMQSQ

-1866 QINPKYTIEDSYNL
+1866 QINPKYTIEDSYSL
-1880 EGENATKYL
+1880 EGEDATKYL
-1889 NAIKPGPNEYNAMYS
+1889 NAIKPAPNEYNAMYS
-1904 PFKDLET
+1904 PFKDLEA
-1911 LAVNGAQALEFINK
+1911 LAVNGVQALEFINK

-1933 ESLGNDGFLKKTAKS
+1933 ESLGNDGLLKKTVKN

-1954 LPARLTYKALK
+1954 FPARMTYKALK

-1998 LYTGMKSLF
+1998 AYTGIKSLL
-2007 GFKGPVVATNG
+2007 GFKDPVVATNG
-2018 SSVAGE
+2018 NTVVGE

-2048 RISILNQVEKIVAED
+2048 RISILNKVEKIVAED

-2095 SGIEV
+2095 SGIEI

-2141 LIVNDIVNIPVTM
+2141 LIVNDIVNIPVMM

-2178 SIDGDIE
+2178 TIDGDLD

-2200 VKAEEAAW
+2200 VKAEEAAN
-2208 QSKSIADRFKD
+2208 QSKSLGDRIRDFGKT
-2219 VAKNLFK
+2219 LFK
-2226 ASPFGFITDM
+2226 ATPFGFMTDM
-2236 MDKLL
+2236 LSKLM
-2241 PQGFKDKVNEV
+2241 PDSVKDTISQVGNTVAGYAGDMVQEVEGFANRVIGNLTGSNDEKFKKVMQAAANAGDPHPAVVAAQWAVESGWGAKESGKNNFFGIKARPGQPGTVRRTREV
-2252 ANNVGEKVSDTFGNA
+2252 LNGRTVYINDRFADYNTLEEGIAARVAFTKQNKRYTNSGYFTARTPYEAAQALQRGGYATDPNYANS
-2267 VSWASNTFLG
+2267 
-2277 KVTGTQEEMGL
+2277 L
-2288 ALYSAFRKSGFSDAQ
+2288 AAIIKGRK
-2303 SRVLTAEVGRENA
+2303 
-2316 WRPDIIFGTHIDPA
+2316 IDP
-2330 NGATNAG
+2330 
-2337 MISWQG
+2337 M
-2343 GRVKPLL
+2343 RPVVVKPS
-2350 AALQA
+2350 
-2355 KGLLQNGKMVRSP
+2355 GS
-2368 EALQAQTDFIMQ
+2368 
-2380 EMRSKS
+2380 
-2386 FGASASNSAAVDRFL
+2386 
-2401 NNPNIGMQE
+2401 
-2410 GMDLVGQHY
+2410 
-2419 IKWAIN
+2419 
-2425 NPKYREKGIKNRNM
+2425 
-2439 FLDKLNQSLGKP
+2439 
-2451 EIVQKINAA
+2451 
-2460 NNTAGVTTRA
+2460 TAGVTTRA

-2494 PSKEYMVG
+2494 PSKEYMMG
-2502 MKVFAN
+2502 MKVFSN

-2525 KALADIDKSAHQF
+2525 KALSDIDKSAHQF
-2538 MEQNGPRDVQYNY
+2538 MEQNGPREVQYNY

-2603 YHAGYIKTPRGN
+2603 YHAGYLKNPRGN

-2662 VSVFNGSV
+2662 VSVYNGSV

-2675 PCHSPCPYRDRNTA
+2675 QCHSPCPYRDRNTA

-2722 AATTAGV
+2722 AATAGV
-2729 SVPAG
+2729 AKPAG
-2734 FSSTVNGKLS
+2734 FTTTVNGKLT
-2744 KEQIEKGKLLAE
+2744 KEQIEQGKVYAQF
-2756 KGIFDS
+2756 GITES

-2799 KIGKAKNKHVDPK
+2799 KTGKAKNKHVDPK
-2812 KISTDSKITTTKDS
+2812 KIATDSKITTTKDS
-2826 KDHASAI
+2826 KDHASLI

-2843 QAFGKSDSVVNILK
+2843 QAFGKSDSIVNILK
-2857 DSGLSSASKLSN
+2857 DSGLSSASRLSN
-2869 QSDISSALNGTS
+2869 QSDISSALNGSS

-3002 EKVKGKENSNS
+3002 EKVKGKDNSNN

-3019 MGFKQLA
+3019 MGFRQLA

-3039 KPVVNMSK
+3039 KPVINMSK

>member
-39 YTKAESSRSPITKAR
+39 YSKAEASRSPITKAR
-54 NNVIAGLKDGLMNRT
+54 NNVVAGLKDGLMNRT
-69 GMEQV
+69 GLEQV
-74 LKSAFPSE
+74 LKAAFPSE
-82 YGETYDNIT
+82 YGETYDNFT

-133 LTDKLND
+133 LTNKLNE
-140 WGRDDPDTDTYGQ
+140 WGSEDSDNDTYGQ
-153 SNIDKQREREDS
+153 SNTDKQREREDS

-309 KLTENLVAKTRE
+309 KLTENLVGSVRN
-321 AIGSFTD
+321 AIGTFSDLTD
-328 FTDLLDPMVEQ
+328 MLDPMVEQ
-339 GISAIVDG
+339 GISAIVD
-347 DPLGRDALH
+347 DDQLGRDALH

-361 VSPTLFGLLGRKL
+361 VSPTLFGLLGKYIL
-374 LEQSNKTKFGR
+374 QKSNTTKFGR

-398 DNLGENVLSAFKS
+398 DNLGENVLGAFKS
-411 GKIHQFGRKLD
+411 GKIHQFGRKFD
-422 KEGALTDSIVDFMQ
+422 KEGALTDKIVDFMQ
-436 QLVYQSVNN
+436 QLVYQSVNS
-445 KQSAQLDIEGYE
+445 KQSVQLDVEGYD
-457 NYGDQLGRDQLSSK
+457 NYSDQLGREQLASK

-535 GTSAMQT
+535 GTSALQT
-542 AGLFQTNKLTGQR
+542 AGMFQTNKLTGQR

-571 VLIDAASNN
+571 VLIDATSNN

-608 RYRKISRE
+608 RYRKVSRE

-649 SIGIP
+649 SIGIGIP

-669 LRELGLIDGQGNVNT
+669 LRELGLIDGMGNVNT

-691 KGIDSYEDFLE
+691 KGVDSYEDFLE

-789 YVPEPKESAFS
+789 YVPEPKESAFP

-811 KFSSKWYGKAMDR
+811 KFSSKWYGKAVDL

-844 RVRAKATRRKLDRK
+844 RVRAKAARRRLDRK

-867 AKGKELEDLYHSD
+867 AKGKELEDLYHGD

-930 TFYVDPKGRILE
+930 TFYIDPKGRILE

-962 RWSSIKS
+962 RWSSFKS
-969 GFKDKKDEYS
+969 GWKDKKDEYS

-1140 LKGKAKVTSHRA
+1140 LKGKAKVISNRA

-1193 VKQFVD
+1193 VKQFID
-1199 VKGDLFDIDGNLVCA
+1199 IKGDLFDIDGNLVCA

-1242 STLASTVGSWGFQGL
+1242 SSLATTVGSWGFQGL

-1262 IAKAGFEA
+1262 IAKASFEA

-1290 YPDKPVILAR
+1290 FPDKPVILAR

-1331 NELLTKE
+1331 NEILTKE

-1367 AKSVGVGLDIAK
+1367 AKSVGIGLDIAK

-1467 MPMPNTRA
+1467 MPMPNSRA

-1494 RNRLAKLRAAEEKAL
+1494 RNRLAKLRAAEEKAQ
-1509 AKRDERLANMIG
+1509 AKRDERLASMIG
-1521 DKINGKKKKGSK
+1521 DKINGKKKGSK
-1533 EEEKEEDSIFEN
+1533 EDEKEEDSIFEN

-1571 GDDGS
+1571 DDGS

-1583 GPDGEK
+1583 GDEK

-1599 PKSRAAKMRQAM
+1599 PKSRAARMRQAM
-1611 SQKFRRSKAGKAL
+1611 SQKFRRSKAGKAF

-1629 GIFAKGQQAMAAGRT
+1629 GIFAKGQQALSAGRT
-1644 ALAPAARTVGTGLGM
+1644 AMAPVARGVGTGLGM
-1659 LKSGAGAGLALA
+1659 LKTGASAGMALA

-1678 GKAIPFLGA
+1678 GRALPLLGA

-1692 SGIQNLSEGN
+1692 SGVQNLSEGN

-1733 LAAAAAPLLPYALA
+1733 VAAAGAALLPYALA
-1747 AAGVAIAGYMAY
+1747 AAGVALAGYVAY
-1759 KGGRIIYDM
+1759 KGARKLYDM
-1768 YKGSKVGDLEKA
+1768 YKAGKVGDLEKA
-1780 RLMLYGFDHDKD
+1780 RLMLYGFDHEKD
-1792 DDWSSKILKFER
+1792 DDWTEKILKFER
-1804 YAMDAIVTGP
+1804 YAMDAIVTTP
-1814 SGYTLDPK
+1814 SGFTLDPK
-1822 KMDPEVAYDI
+1822 KMDPEVAYDL
-1832 FGFKESDAIQSQ
+1832 FGFKEDDAIQSQ
-1844 KWVIW
+1844 KWAIW

-1904 PFKDLET
+1904 PFKDLEA

-1933 ESLGNDGFLKKTAKS
+1933 ESLGNDGFLKRTAKS

-1984 FLSSKAMSWTPVGM
+1984 FLSSKAMSYTPIGT
-1998 LYTGMKSLF
+1998 LYTGIKSLL

-2018 SSVAGE
+2018 NSVAGE

-2036 KAYGLSNLNDTT
+2036 KAYGLSDLNDTT

-2129 NRISKARPAIKM
+2129 NRIAKARPAIKM

-2178 SIDGDIE
+2178 SIDGDVE
-2185 KLKKEVDA
+2185 KLKKEVEA

-2200 VKAEEAAW
+2200 VKAEEAAN
-2208 QSKSIADRFKD
+2208 QSKSLGDRIRDFGKT
-2219 VAKNLFK
+2219 LLK
-2226 ASPFGFITDM
+2226 ATPFGFMADM

-2241 PQGFKDKVNEV
+2241 PQGFKDKVAEF
-2252 ANNVGEKVSDTFGNA
+2252 ANDAGQKVSDVANQA
-2267 VSWASNTFLG
+2267 SSWFSNNVLG

-2355 KGLLQNGKMVRSP
+2355 KGLLQNGKMIRSQ
-2368 EALQAQTDFIMQ
+2368 ESLQAQTDFIMQ

-2425 NPKYREKGIKNRNM
+2425 NPKYRAGGIKNRNM

-2451 EIVQKINAA
+2451 ENVQKVNA
-2460 NNTAGVTTRA
+2460 TPAGVTTRA

-2494 PSKEYMVG
+2494 PSKEYMMG

-2729 SVPAG
+2729 AKPSG
-2734 FSSTVNGKLS
+2734 FTTTVNGKLT
-2744 KEQIEKGKLLAE
+2744 KEQIEKGKMYA
-2756 KGIFDS
+2756 KYGITES

-2799 KIGKAKNKHVDPK
+2799 KTGKAKNKHVDPK

-2857 DSGLSSASKLSN
+2857 DSGLSSAAKLSSR
-2869 QSDISSALNGTS
+2869 SDVSSALNGTS

>member
-140 WGRDDPDTDTYGQ
+140 WGRDDSDTDTYGQ

-278 MRNSEAAKEML
+278 MRNSEVAKEMM
-289 RSKALEGMHKGI
+289 RSKALEGIHKGI

-309 KLTENLVAKTRE
+309 KLTENLVSSVRN

-328 FTDLLDPMVEQ
+328 ITDLLDPMVEQ
-339 GISAIVDG
+339 GISAIVDD

-361 VSPTLFGLLGRKL
+361 VSPTLFGLLGRKI
-374 LEQSNKTKFGR
+374 LEKSNKTKFGR

-398 DNLGENVLSAFKS
+398 DNLGENVLGLFKS
-411 GKIHQFGRKLD
+411 GKVHQFGRKFD
-422 KEGALTDSIVDFMQ
+422 KEGALTDKIVDFMQ
-436 QLVYQSVNN
+436 QLVYQSVN
-445 KQSAQLDIEGYE
+445 QRQGAQLDIEGYD

-471 AQRVVIPGYLA
+471 TQRVVIPGYLA

-499 LEYNYRSNKFTTSAN
+499 LEYNYRTNKFTSSDS

-520 KSAVGQ
+520 KAAVGQ
-526 RNVQTIRNL
+526 KNVQSIRNL

-571 VLIDAASNN
+571 VLVNAASNN

-588 SNPNSFRAAIGDEK
+588 SNPNSFKEAIGPEK
-602 AEILAS
+602 AEILAA

-636 LGSLGSSAKNTLR
+636 LGSLGGSAKNVLK
-649 SIGIP
+649 SMGIP
-654 ENTLQAIINAGHGGK
+654 ENTLQAIVNAGHGGK
-669 LRELGLIDGQGNVNT
+669 LRQIGLIDGMGSVNT
-684 DRLVELA
+684 NKLIELSQS
-691 KGIDSYEDFLE
+691 IDNYDDFLE
-702 VIGIDEEAGSLKRS
+702 VIGIDDEVGSLKRKRS
-716 KSKRMRGP
+716 KGMKGP
-724 KGGTSSYQVGEK
+724 KGPIGTSSYQVGDK
-736 VIIPGITPNRPE
+736 VIIPGITPNRPQ
-748 DYVSSQQ
+748 DMVSSQQ

-789 YVPEPKESAFS
+789 YVTEPKESAFS

-962 RWSSIKS
+962 RWSSFKS
-969 GFKDKKDEYS
+969 GWKDKKDEYS

-1140 LKGKAKVTSHRA
+1140 LKGKAKVTSNRA

-1193 VKQFVD
+1193 VKQFID
-1199 VKGDLFDIDGNLVCA
+1199 IKGDLFDIDGNLVCA

-1257 VLPIK
+1257 VLSIK

-1270 VHGVMRRQLKM
+1270 AHGVMRRQLKM

-1367 AKSVGVGLDIAK
+1367 AKSVGIGLDMAK

-1467 MPMPNTRA
+1467 MPMPNARA

-1571 GDDGS
+1571 DDDGS

-1583 GPDGEK
+1583 GDEK
-1589 GKGKGKPGRK
+1589 GKGKGKGGRK

-1611 SQKFRRSKAGKAL
+1611 SQKFRRSKAGKAF

-1889 NAIKPGPNEYNAMYS
+1889 NAIKPNSNEYTALYS
-1904 PFKDLET
+1904 PFKDLEALSVT
-1911 LAVNGAQALEFINK
+1911 GAQALEFINK

-1984 FLSSKAMSWTPVGM
+1984 FLSSDAMSWTPVGM
-1998 LYTGMKSLF
+1998 AYTGIKSLL

-2018 SSVAGE
+2018 NSVEGE

-2036 KAYGLSNLNDTT
+2036 KAYGLSNLNDTA

-2141 LIVNDIVNIPVTM
+2141 LIVNDIVNIPVM
-2154 DETKMT
+2154 VDETKMT

-2178 SIDGDIE
+2178 SIDGDVE

-2200 VKAEEAAW
+2200 VKAEEAAN
-2208 QSKSIADRFKD
+2208 QSKSLGDRFKD

-2226 ASPFGFITDM
+2226 ATPFGFM
-2236 MDKLL
+2236 LDKLL
-2241 PQGFKDKVNEV
+2241 PDSLKEAGSNLINDIGNAAGNLWEAGKEYVTQGVTGNLSASKEKYRDAIWAEMAKNGITSKNEV
-2252 ANNVGEKVSDTFGNA
+2252 AAFLSQIATETGNLK
-2267 VSWASNTFLG
+2267 WLEEIASGAAYEGRRDLGNTQPGDGRRFKGRGLIQL
-2277 KVTGTQEEMGL
+2277 TGRANYERFAKYAG
-2288 ALYSAFRKSGFSDAQ
+2288 
-2303 SRVLTAEVGRENA
+2303 
-2316 WRPDIIFGTHIDPA
+2316 RPDIMQNPQLVSQDPTLAVQSAIFYWNT
-2330 NGATNAG
+2330 
-2337 MISWQG
+2337 
-2343 GRVKPLL
+2343 R
-2350 AALQA
+2350 
-2355 KGLLQNGKMVRSP
+2355 KGLREAAQRGDIDKVSRLVNGGTNGLKERRENFASYLNGKGP
-2368 EALQAQTDFIMQ
+2368 LWKAE
-2380 EMRSKS
+2380 
-2386 FGASASNSAAVDRFL
+2386 AAV
-2401 NNPNIGMQE
+2401 N
-2410 GMDLVGQHY
+2410 
-2419 IKWAIN
+2419 
-2425 NPKYREKGIKNRNM
+2425 
-2439 FLDKLNQSLGKP
+2439 LGK
-2451 EIVQKINAA
+2451 
-2460 NNTAGVTTRA
+2460 AGTNTRA
-2470 DWNNQAGVNTR
+2470 DWNNIAGTNTR

-2494 PSKEYMVG
+2494 PSKEYMMG

-2799 KIGKAKNKHVDPK
+2799 KTGKAKNKHVDPK
-2812 KISTDSKITTTKDS
+2812 KIATDSKITTTKDS

-2843 QAFGKSDSVVNILK
+2843 QAFGKSDSIVNILK
-2857 DSGLSSASKLSN
+2857 DSGLSSAYKLSN
-2869 QSDISSALNGTS
+2869 QSDISSALNGSS

>member
-39 YTKAESSRSPITKAR
+39 YSKAEASRSPITKAR

-99 SSDLVKKEFN
+99 SSDLVRKEFN

-124 VGDMVGLSK
+124 VGDMMGLSK

-140 WGRDDPDTDTYGQ
+140 WGRDDSDTDTYGQ

-176 QNRMAEH
+176 QNRVAEH

-193 QKEAVETVRFQGQ
+193 QKEAVETVRFEGQ

-278 MRNSEAAKEML
+278 MRNSEVAKEMM
-289 RSKALEGMHKGI
+289 RSKAIEGIHKGI

-309 KLTENLVAKTRE
+309 KLTENLVGSVRN

-328 FTDLLDPMVEQ
+328 ITDLLDPMVEQ
-339 GISAIVDG
+339 GTSTIVDD

-361 VSPTLFGLLGRKL
+361 VSPTLFGLLGRKI
-374 LEQSNKTKFGR
+374 LEKSNKTKFGR

-398 DNLGENVLSAFKS
+398 DNLGENVLGAFKS
-411 GKIHQFGRKLD
+411 GKIHQFGRKID
-422 KEGALTDSIVDFMQ
+422 KEGTLSDAVVDFMQ
-436 QLVYQSVNN
+436 QLVYQSVN
-445 KQSAQLDIEGYE
+445 QRQGAQLDIEGYD

-499 LEYNYRSNKFTTSAN
+499 LEYNYRTNKFTSSDS

-520 KSAVGQ
+520 KAAVGQ
-526 RNVQTIRNL
+526 KNVQSIRNL

-571 VLIDAASNN
+571 VLVNAASNN

-588 SNPNSFRAAIGDEK
+588 SNPNSFKEAIGSEK
-602 AEILAS
+602 AEILAA

-636 LGSLGSSAKNTLR
+636 LGSLGGSAKNVLK
-649 SIGIP
+649 SMGIP
-654 ENTLQAIINAGHGGK
+654 ESTLQAIVNAGHGGK
-669 LRELGLIDGQGNVNT
+669 LRQIGLIDGMGNVNT
-684 DRLVELA
+684 NKLIELSQS
-691 KGIDSYEDFLE
+691 IDNYDDFLE
-702 VIGIDEEAGSLKRS
+702 VIGIDDEIGPLKRKRS
-716 KSKRMRGP
+716 KGMKGP
-724 KGGTSSYQVGEK
+724 KGPTGTSSYQVGDK
-736 VIIPGITPNRPE
+736 VIIPGITPNRPQ
-748 DYVSSQQ
+748 DMVSSQQ
-755 GLAAYLADSSDTPYL
+755 GLAAYLADSNDTPYL

-789 YVPEPKESAFS
+789 YIPEPRESAFS

-824 FHQEWEGEKGEYI
+824 FHQEWEGERGQYI
-837 RDKAHEL
+837 RDKAHEFG
-844 RVRAKATRRKLDRK
+844 VRGKVAKRKFDRK

-867 AKGKELEDLYHSD
+867 AKGKEIGDLYHGD
-880 YEEPILKARDFLA
+880 YQEPILKARDFIK

-907 SDIKGSVFDD
+907 SDIKGHVFDEE
-917 QGNLI
+917 GNVI
-922 ITKEDLIN
+922 VTKEDLLN
-930 TFYVDPKGRILE
+930 TFYYDPKGRILE

-948 LTGAI
+948 LMDGFE
-953 NDQKDKAKS
+953 DQKGKAKS
-962 RWSSIKS
+962 RWERAKE
-969 GFKDKKDEYS
+969 GFSNKREEYS
-979 SKFRSFLNNAKS
+979 SRFRSFLNTAKS
-991 DLAGFSRNLN
+991 DLMGFSRNLN
-1001 LPAPS
+1001 LPEPTT
-1006 SEQDYYFHT
+1006 EQDHYLHT
-1015 IAKNTATT
+1015 IARNTAST

-1032 KLENLQMMAINQ
+1032 KLENMQMMAINQ
-1044 FAMGDNLPED
+1044 FAMGDNLPDE

-1065 LFNRKRS
+1065 LFNRNRT
-1072 FQLPNQQKHIAQRIW
+1072 FHLPNQQKHIAQRIW

-1103 MTRATGNLVG
+1103 MTRASGNLLG
-1113 KGLKTGLSSFTSL
+1113 KGLRTGLSSATSL
-1126 AGLGLDMSADLIGS
+1126 LGLGMDMGSDFIGS
-1140 LKGKAKVTSHRA
+1140 LKGRAKVTSHRA
-1152 HDLADANKHK
+1152 QDLADANKHK

-1172 EPLIRANEMKK
+1172 EPLIRASEMKK

-1199 VKGDLFDIDGNLVCA
+1199 VKGDLYDIDGNLVCS
-1214 YEDFKNGYVKDGGTF
+1214 YDDFKNGYVKDGGTY

-1242 STLASTVGSWGFQGL
+1242 SNLAITAGKWGFHGL
-1257 VLPIK
+1257 TLPIK
-1262 IAKAGFEA
+1262 IAKAGFSA
-1270 VHGVMRRQLKM
+1270 VHGVLRRQLKM

-1318 VSQISGPVVDSEG
+1318 ISQISGPVVDSEG
-1331 NELLTKE
+1331 NEILTKE
-1338 DLRIGLVDS
+1338 DLRLGLVDS
-1347 RGKEFTDHYRNFS
+1347 HGKEFTDHYRNFS

-1367 AKSVGVGLDIAK
+1367 AKSVGVGLDIVK

-1467 MPMPNTRA
+1467 MPMPNARA
-1475 FGDIDGDGLRENGI
+1475 FGDVDGDGLRENGI

-1494 RNRLAKLRAAEEKAL
+1494 RNRLAKLKAAEEKAL

-1521 DKINGKKKKGSK
+1521 DRIKGKGKNKTK

-1553 IGAKIL
+1553 IGMKIL

-1583 GPDGEK
+1583 GPDGE
-1589 GKGKGKPGRK
+1589 KGKGKPGRK

-1629 GIFAKGQQAMAAGRT
+1629 GIFAKGQQAMTAGRT

-1659 LKSGAGAGLALA
+1659 LKSGAGKGLALA

-1678 GKAIPFLGA
+1678 GKAIPYLGA

-1692 SGIQNLSEGN
+1692 SGIENLSEGN
-1702 YGAAALDLG
+1702 YGAAAMDLG
-1711 LGAVSVMGVGGT
+1711 LGAVSVLGVGGT

-1733 LAAAAAPLLPYALA
+1733 VAAAGAALLPYALA
-1747 AAGVAIAGYMAY
+1747 AAGVALAGYVAY
-1759 KGGRIIYDM
+1759 KGARKLYDM

-1780 RLMLYGFDHDKD
+1780 RLMLYGFDHEKD
-1792 DDWSSKILKFER
+1792 DDWTEKILKFER

-1814 SGYTLDPK
+1814 NGFTLDPK
-1822 KMDPEVAYDI
+1822 KMDPEVAYDL
-1832 FGFKESDAIQSQ
+1832 FGFKENDAMQSQ

-1866 QINPKYTIEDSYNL
+1866 QINPKYTIEDSYSL

-1904 PFKDLET
+1904 PFKDLEA
-1911 LAVNGAQALEFINK
+1911 LSVNGAQALEFINK

-1954 LPARLTYKALK
+1954 FPARMTYKALK

-1998 LYTGMKSLF
+1998 AYTGIKSLL
-2007 GFKGPVVATNG
+2007 GFKDPVVATNG
-2018 SSVAGE
+2018 NTAVGE

-2141 LIVNDIVNIPVTM
+2141 LIVNDIVNIPVMM

-2178 SIDGDIE
+2178 SIDGDVE

-2200 VKAEEAAW
+2200 VKAEEAAN
-2208 QSKSIADRFKD
+2208 QSKSLGDRFKD

-2226 ASPFGFITDM
+2226 ATPFGFM
-2236 MDKLL
+2236 LDKLL
-2241 PQGFKDKVNEV
+2241 PDSLKEAGSNLINDIGNAAGNLWEAGKEYVTQGVTGNLSASKEKYRDAIWAEMAKNGITSKNEV
-2252 ANNVGEKVSDTFGNA
+2252 AAFLSQIATETGNLK
-2267 VSWASNTFLG
+2267 WLEEIASGAAYEGRRDLGNTQPGDGRRFKGRGLIQL
-2277 KVTGTQEEMGL
+2277 TGRANYERFAKYAG
-2288 ALYSAFRKSGFSDAQ
+2288 
-2303 SRVLTAEVGRENA
+2303 
-2316 WRPDIIFGTHIDPA
+2316 RPDIMQNPQLVSQDPTLAVQSAIFYWNT
-2330 NGATNAG
+2330 
-2337 MISWQG
+2337 
-2343 GRVKPLL
+2343 R
-2350 AALQA
+2350 
-2355 KGLLQNGKMVRSP
+2355 KGLREAAQRGDIDKVSRLVNGGTNGLKERRENFASYLNGKGP
-2368 EALQAQTDFIMQ
+2368 LWKTE
-2380 EMRSKS
+2380 
-2386 FGASASNSAAVDRFL
+2386 AAV
-2401 NNPNIGMQE
+2401 N
-2410 GMDLVGQHY
+2410 
-2419 IKWAIN
+2419 
-2425 NPKYREKGIKNRNM
+2425 
-2439 FLDKLNQSLGKP
+2439 LGK
-2451 EIVQKINAA
+2451 
-2460 NNTAGVTTRA
+2460 AGTNTRA
-2470 DWNNQAGVNTR
+2470 DWNNIAGTNTR

-2494 PSKEYMVG
+2494 PSKEYMMG
-2502 MKVFAN
+2502 MKVFSN

-2538 MEQNGPRDVQYNY
+2538 MEQNGPREVQYNY

-2603 YHAGYIKTPRGN
+2603 YHAGYLKNPRGN

-2662 VSVFNGSV
+2662 VSVYNGSV

-2722 AATTAGV
+2722 AATAGV
-2729 SVPAG
+2729 GVAKPAG
-2734 FSSTVNGKLS
+2734 FTTTVNGKLT
-2744 KEQIEKGKLLAE
+2744 KEQIEKGKMYAQY
-2756 KGIFDS
+2756 GITES

-2788 VTVSDK
+2788 TTVSDK

-2799 KIGKAKNKHVDPK
+2799 KTGKAKNKHVDPK
-2812 KISTDSKITTTKDS
+2812 KIATDSKITTTKDS

-2843 QAFGKSDSVVNILK
+2843 QAFGKSDSIVNILK
-2857 DSGLSSASKLSN
+2857 DSGLSSASRSSN
-2869 QSDISSALNGTS
+2869 QSDVSSALNGTS
-2881 VDSNG
+2881 VDNNG

-3002 EKVKGKENSNS
+3002 EKVKGKESSNN

-3039 KPVVNMSK
+3039 KPVINMSK

>member
-28 FPDSW
+28 FPDHW

-39 YTKAESSRSPITKAR
+39 YSKAEASRSPITKAR
-54 NNVIAGLKDGLMNRT
+54 NNIVAGLKDGLMNRT

-74 LKSAFPSE
+74 LKAAFPSE
-82 YGETYDNIT
+82 YGESYDNIT
-91 SVLSGVSE
+91 SVLSGIGE
-99 SSDLVKKEFN
+99 SSDLVRKEFN

-140 WGRDDPDTDTYGQ
+140 WGKEDYDNDTYGQ
-153 SNIDKQREREDS
+153 SNTDKQREREDS

-183 RSKIAEAKEN
+183 RSKIAEAKET
-193 QKEAVETVRFQGQ
+193 QKEAVDNIRYQGQ

-211 SIDSSLRNQ
+211 SIDTSLRNQ

-289 RSKALEGMHKGI
+289 RSKALEGMHKGL

-309 KLTENLVAKTRE
+309 KLTENLVGSVRS

-339 GISAIVDG
+339 GISAIVDD

-374 LEQSNKTKFGR
+374 LEKSNKTKFGR
-385 KVYKNAQRLKAFN
+385 KVYKNAQRLKSFN
-398 DNLGENVLSAFKS
+398 DNLGENVLGLFKS
-411 GKIHQFGRKLD
+411 GKVHQFGRKFD

-436 QLVYQSVNN
+436 QLVYQSVNQ
-445 KQSAQLDIEGYE
+445 KQSTQLDIEGYE

-499 LEYNYRSNKFTTSAN
+499 LEYNYRTNKFTSSDN
-514 LTKDIL
+514 LAKDIL
-520 KSAVGQ
+520 KAAVGQ
-526 RNVQTIRNL
+526 KNVQTIRSL
-535 GTSAMQT
+535 GTNAMQV
-542 AGLFQTNKLTGQR
+542 AGMFQTNKLTGQR

-571 VLIDAASNN
+571 VLVNAASNN

-588 SNPNSFRAAIGDEK
+588 SNPNSFREALGPEK

-636 LGSLGSSAKNTLR
+636 LGSLGSSAKNTLKNM
-649 SIGIP
+649 GIP

-669 LRELGLIDGQGNVNT
+669 LRQIGLIDGMGNVNNEK
-684 DRLVELA
+684 LIELA
-691 KGIDSYEDFLE
+691 QTIDNYDDFLE
-702 VIGIDEEAGSLKRS
+702 VIGIDEEVAGLKNKRS
-716 KSKRMRGP
+716 KRMKGP
-724 KGGTSSYQVGEK
+724 KGGSSTSSYQVGDK
-736 VIIPGITPNRPE
+736 VIIPGITPNRPS
-748 DYVSSQQ
+748 DMVSAQQ
-755 GLAAYLADSSDTPYL
+755 GLAAYLADSNDTPYL

-789 YVPEPKESAFS
+789 YIPEPRESAFS

-811 KFSSKWYGKAMDR
+811 KFSSR
-824 FHQEWEGEKGEYI
+824 
-837 RDKAHEL
+837 
-844 RVRAKATRRKLDRK
+844 
-858 TASAINKIK
+858 
-867 AKGKELEDLYHSD
+867 
-880 YEEPILKARDFLA
+880 
-893 GKYRD
+893 
-898 AEGKVIESI
+898 
-907 SDIKGSVFDD
+907 
-917 QGNLI
+917 
-922 ITKEDLIN
+922 
-930 TFYVDPKGRILE
+930 
-942 SKHIKS
+942 
-948 LTGAI
+948 
-953 NDQKDKAKS
+953 
-962 RWSSIKS
+962 
-969 GFKDKKDEYS
+969 
-979 SKFRSFLNNAKS
+979 FRSFLNTAKS
-991 DLAGFSRNLN
+991 DLMGFSRNLN
-1001 LPAPS
+1001 LPEPS
-1006 SEQDYYFHT
+1006 SEQDHYFHT

-1032 KLENLQMMAINQ
+1032 KLENMQMMAINQ
-1044 FAMGDNLPED
+1044 FAMGDNIPEE

-1065 LFNRKRS
+1065 LFNRNRT
-1072 FQLPNQQKHIAQRIW
+1072 FHMPNQQKHIAQRIW

-1096 TTSMAMA
+1096 TATMAMA
-1103 MTRATGNLVG
+1103 MTRASGDLLG
-1113 KGLKTGLSSFTSL
+1113 KGLRTGVSSATGLL
-1126 AGLGLDMSADLIGS
+1126 GLGMDMGSDLIGS

-1152 HDLADANKHK
+1152 QDLADAAKHK

-1172 EPLIRANEMKK
+1172 EPLIRASEMKK

-1199 VKGDLFDIDGNLVCA
+1199 VKGDLYDIDGNLVCS
-1214 YEDFKNGYVKDGGTF
+1214 YDDFKNGYVKDGGTY
-1229 KIVKAFNWFRDYT
+1229 KVVKAFNWFRDYT
-1242 STLASTVGSWGFQGL
+1242 SNLAITAGKWGFHGL
-1257 VLPIK
+1257 TLPIK
-1262 IAKAGFEA
+1262 IAKAGFSA
-1270 VHGVMRRQLKM
+1270 VHGVLRRQLKM

-1318 VSQISGPVVDSEG
+1318 ISQISGPVVDSDG
-1331 NELLTKE
+1331 NEILTKE
-1338 DLRIGLVDS
+1338 DLRLGLVDS
-1347 RGKEFTDHYRNFS
+1347 HGKEFTDHYRNFS

-1379 GSVKLGIA
+1379 GSVRLGIA

-1467 MPMPNTRA
+1467 LAMPNGRT

-1494 RNRLAKLRAAEEKAL
+1494 RNRLAKLKAAEERAQ

-1521 DKINGKKKKGSK
+1521 DKIKGKGKKPTK

-1553 IGAKIL
+1553 IGMKIL

-1583 GPDGEK
+1583 GADGKE
-1589 GKGKGKPGRK
+1589 KGKPGRK
-1599 PKSRAAKMRQAM
+1599 PKSRAARMRQAM
-1611 SQKFRRSKAGKAL
+1611 SQKFRRSKAGKAFS
-1624 NAAKL
+1624 AAKL
-1629 GIFAKGQQAMAAGRT
+1629 AAMAKGQQALSAGRSVM
-1644 ALAPAARTVGTGLGM
+1644 APVARGAGMGLGM
-1659 LKSGAGAGLALA
+1659 LKSGASAGLSLA

-1678 GKAIPFLGA
+1678 GKAIPYIGGA
-1687 GYAAY
+1687 YAAY
-1692 SGIQNLSEGN
+1692 SGIENLSEGN
-1702 YGAAALDLG
+1702 YGAAAMDLG
-1711 LGAVSVMGVGGT
+1711 LGAVSVLGVGGT

-1733 LAAAAAPLLPYALA
+1733 VAAAGAAVLPYALA
-1747 AAGVAIAGYMAY
+1747 AAGVALAGYVAY
-1759 KGGRIIYDM
+1759 KGVRKLYDM
-1768 YKGSKVGDLEKA
+1768 YKAGKVGDLEKA
-1780 RLMLYGFDHDKD
+1780 RLMLYGFDHEKD
-1792 DDWSSKILKFER
+1792 NDWTEKILKFER
-1804 YAMDAIVTGP
+1804 YAMDAIVTTP
-1814 SGYTLDPK
+1814 TGYTLDPK
-1822 KMDPEVAYDI
+1822 KMDPEVAYDL
-1832 FGFKESDAIQSQ
+1832 FGFKENDAIQSQ

-1866 QINPKYTIEDSYNL
+1866 QINPKYTIEDSYSL
-1880 EGENATKYL
+1880 EGEQATRYL
-1889 NAIKPGPNEYNAMYS
+1889 NAIKPAANEYNAMYS
-1904 PFKDLET
+1904 PFKDLEV
-1911 LAVNGAQALEFINK
+1911 LPVNGAQALEFINK

-1933 ESLGNDGFLKKTAKS
+1933 ESLGNDGFLKRTAKT

-1954 LPARLTYKALK
+1954 LPARMTYKALK

-1984 FLSSKAMSWTPVGM
+1984 FLSSKIMSWTPVGM
-1998 LYTGMKSLF
+1998 AYTGIKSLL

-2018 SSVAGE
+2018 NTVAGE

-2048 RISILNQVEKIVAED
+2048 RISILNKVEKIVAED
-2063 ITWSSGVATY
+2063 ITWSSGAATY
-2073 AKDIAEL
+2073 EKDIAEL

-2095 SGIEV
+2095 SGIEI

-2141 LIVNDIVNIPVTM
+2141 LIVNDIVNIPVTI
-2154 DETKMT
+2154 ENTKTT
-2160 TWDFSL
+2160 TWAFSL
-2166 SPFGTILNTNKS
+2166 SPFGTILNTDKS
-2178 SIDGDIE
+2178 TIDGDID
-2185 KLKKEVDA
+2185 KLKKEVDT

-2200 VKAEEAAW
+2200 VKAEEAAN
-2208 QSKSIADRFKD
+2208 QSKSLGDRIKD
-2219 VAKNLFK
+2219 FGKTLFK
-2226 ASPFGFITDM
+2226 ATPFGFITDTLS
-2236 MDKLL
+2236 KLI
-2241 PQGFKDKVNEV
+2241 PDSVKDTISQVG
-2252 ANNVGEKVSDTFGNA
+2252 NNVAGYAGDMMQEIESGYNRVIGNLTGSNDEKFKKVMQAAANAGDPHPAVVAAQWAVESGWGAKESGKNNFFGIKA
-2267 VSWASNTFLG
+2267 RPG
-2277 KVTGTQEEMGL
+2277 QPGTMRRTREVLNGRSVYINDRFADYATLEEGIAARVAFTKQNKRYTNSGYFSARTPYEAAQALQRGGYATDPNYANSL
-2288 ALYSAFRKSGFSDAQ
+2288 AAIIKGRK
-2303 SRVLTAEVGRENA
+2303 
-2316 WRPDIIFGTHIDPA
+2316 IDP
-2330 NGATNAG
+2330 
-2337 MISWQG
+2337 M
-2343 GRVKPLL
+2343 RPVVVKPS
-2350 AALQA
+2350 
-2355 KGLLQNGKMVRSP
+2355 GS
-2368 EALQAQTDFIMQ
+2368 
-2380 EMRSKS
+2380 
-2386 FGASASNSAAVDRFL
+2386 
-2401 NNPNIGMQE
+2401 
-2410 GMDLVGQHY
+2410 
-2419 IKWAIN
+2419 
-2425 NPKYREKGIKNRNM
+2425 
-2439 FLDKLNQSLGKP
+2439 
-2451 EIVQKINAA
+2451 
-2460 NNTAGVTTRA
+2460 TAGVTTRA

-2481 ADWNRMNQSPTQA
+2481 ADWNKMNQSPTQA
-2494 PSKEYMVG
+2494 PSKAYLVG
-2502 MKVFAN
+2502 MQAFAN

-2525 KALADIDKSAHQF
+2525 KALSDIDKSAHQF
-2538 MEQNGPRDVQYNY
+2538 MEQNGPREVQYNY

-2574 WCTRNGANAHT
+2574 WCTRNGANAHV

-2662 VSVFNGSV
+2662 VSVYNGSV

-2675 PCHSPCPYRDRNTA
+2675 PCRSPCPYRDRNTA

-2722 AATTAGV
+2722 AATA
-2729 SVPAG
+2729 SVAKPAG
-2734 FSSTVNGKLS
+2734 FTTTVNGKLT
-2744 KEQIEKGKLLAE
+2744 KEQIEKGKVYAQF
-2756 KGIFDS
+2756 GITES

-2799 KIGKAKNKHVDPK
+2799 KTGKAKNKHVDPK

-2826 KDHASAI
+2826 KDHASLI

-2843 QAFGKSDSVVNILK
+2843 QAFGKSDSIVNILK
-2857 DSGLSSASKLSN
+2857 DSGLSSASRLSN
-2869 QSDISSALNGTS
+2869 QSDISSALNGNT

-3002 EKVKGKENSNS
+3002 EKVKGKESSNN

-3019 MGFKQLA
+3019 MGFKQLT

-3039 KPVVNMSK
+3039 KPVINMSK

>member
-33 DTVSEE
+33 DTVSED
-39 YTKAESSRSPITKAR
+39 YSKAEASRSPITKAR
-54 NNVIAGLKDGLMNRT
+54 NNVVAGLKDGLMNRT
-69 GMEQV
+69 GLEQV
-74 LKSAFPSE
+74 LKAAFPSE
-82 YGETYDNIT
+82 YGETYDNFT

-133 LTDKLND
+133 LTNKLNE
-140 WGRDDPDTDTYGQ
+140 WGNEDSDNDTYGQ
-153 SNIDKQREREDS
+153 SNTDKQREREDS

-309 KLTENLVAKTRE
+309 KLTENLVGSVRN
-321 AIGSFTD
+321 AIGTFSDLTD
-328 FTDLLDPMVEQ
+328 MLDPMVEQ
-339 GISAIVDG
+339 GTSAIVDG

-361 VSPTLFGLLGRKL
+361 VSPTLFGLLGKYIL
-374 LEQSNKTKFGR
+374 QKSNKTKFGR
-385 KVYKNAQRLKAFN
+385 KVYKNAQRLKSFN
-398 DNLGENVLSAFKS
+398 DNLGENVLGAFKS
-411 GKIHQFGRKLD
+411 GKIHQFGRKFD
-422 KEGALTDSIVDFMQ
+422 KEGALTDKIVDFMQ
-436 QLVYQSVNN
+436 QLVYQSVNS
-445 KQSAQLDIEGYE
+445 KQSVQLDVEGYD
-457 NYGDQLGRDQLSSK
+457 NYSDQLGREQLASK

-520 KSAVGQ
+520 RTAIGQ
-526 RNVQTIRNL
+526 KNVQAIRNL
-535 GTSAMQT
+535 GNTALQT
-542 AGLFQTNKLTGQR
+542 AGMFQTNKLTGQK
-555 ELTDGFTNN
+555 ELTDGFTPN
-564 DMLAIGN
+564 DLMAIGN
-571 VLIDAASNN
+571 VLVDAAASN
-580 IAVDAKFL
+580 IAVDTKFL
-588 SNPNSFRAAIGDEK
+588 SNPNSFRAALGDEK

-608 RYRKISRE
+608 RYRKVSRE

-622 QNRVRGFFGYEKDR
+622 QNRVRGFFGYETDR

-649 SIGIP
+649 GFDPS
-654 ENTLQAIINAGHGGK
+654 ENTLQSIINAGYGGK
-669 LRELGLIDGQGNVNT
+669 LRELGLIDGMGNVNT
-684 DRLVELA
+684 DKLVELT
-691 KGIDSYEDFLE
+691 KSVGSYEDFLE

-800 SGLSKAFAWTK
+800 VGLSKAFAWTK

-844 RVRAKATRRKLDRK
+844 RIRGKAAKRKFDRK

-867 AKGKELEDLYHSD
+867 AKGKELEDLYHGD

-930 TFYVDPKGRILE
+930 TFYIDPKGRILE

-962 RWSSIKS
+962 RWSSFKS
-969 GFKDKKDEYS
+969 GWKDKKDEYS

-1140 LKGKAKVTSHRA
+1140 LKGKTKVTSNRA

-1242 STLASTVGSWGFQGL
+1242 SSLATAVGSWGFQGL

-1270 VHGVMRRQLKM
+1270 AHGVMRRQLKM

-1290 YPDKPVILAR
+1290 FPDKPVILAR

-1310 ETGKVIHD
+1310 ETGKIIHD

-1367 AKSVGVGLDIAK
+1367 AKSVGIGLDMAK

-1467 MPMPNTRA
+1467 MPMPNARA

-1571 GDDGS
+1571 DDDGS

-1583 GPDGEK
+1583 GDEK
-1589 GKGKGKPGRK
+1589 GKGKGKGGRK

-1611 SQKFRRSKAGKAL
+1611 SQKFRRSKAGKAF

-1889 NAIKPGPNEYNAMYS
+1889 NAIKPNSNEYTALYS
-1904 PFKDLET
+1904 PFKDLEALSVT
-1911 LAVNGAQALEFINK
+1911 GAQALEFINK

-1984 FLSSKAMSWTPVGM
+1984 FLSSDAMSWTPVGM
-1998 LYTGMKSLF
+1998 AYTGIKSLL

-2018 SSVAGE
+2018 NSVEGE

-2141 LIVNDIVNIPVTM
+2141 LIVNDIVNIPVM
-2154 DETKMT
+2154 VDETKMT

-2178 SIDGDIE
+2178 SIDGDVE

-2200 VKAEEAAW
+2200 VKAEEAAN
-2208 QSKSIADRFKD
+2208 QSKSLGDRFKD

-2226 ASPFGFITDM
+2226 ATPFGFM
-2236 MDKLL
+2236 LDKLL
-2241 PQGFKDKVNEV
+2241 PDSLKEAGSNLINDIGNAAGNLWEAGKEYVTQGVTGNLSASKEKYRDAIWAEMAKNGITSKNEV
-2252 ANNVGEKVSDTFGNA
+2252 AAFLSQIATETGNLK
-2267 VSWASNTFLG
+2267 WLEEIASGAAYEGRRDLGNTQPGDGRRFKGRGLIQL
-2277 KVTGTQEEMGL
+2277 TGRANYERFAKYAG
-2288 ALYSAFRKSGFSDAQ
+2288 
-2303 SRVLTAEVGRENA
+2303 
-2316 WRPDIIFGTHIDPA
+2316 RPDIMQNPQLVSQDPTLAVQSAIFYWNT
-2330 NGATNAG
+2330 
-2337 MISWQG
+2337 
-2343 GRVKPLL
+2343 R
-2350 AALQA
+2350 
-2355 KGLLQNGKMVRSP
+2355 KGLREAAQRGDIDKVSRLVNGGTNGLKERRENFASYLNGKGP
-2368 EALQAQTDFIMQ
+2368 LWKAE
-2380 EMRSKS
+2380 
-2386 FGASASNSAAVDRFL
+2386 AAV
-2401 NNPNIGMQE
+2401 N
-2410 GMDLVGQHY
+2410 
-2419 IKWAIN
+2419 
-2425 NPKYREKGIKNRNM
+2425 
-2439 FLDKLNQSLGKP
+2439 LGK
-2451 EIVQKINAA
+2451 
-2460 NNTAGVTTRA
+2460 AGTNTRA
-2470 DWNNQAGVNTR
+2470 DWNNIAGTNTR

-2494 PSKEYMVG
+2494 PSKEYMMG

-2799 KIGKAKNKHVDPK
+2799 KTGKAKNKHVDPK
-2812 KISTDSKITTTKDS
+2812 KIATDSKITTTKDS

-2843 QAFGKSDSVVNILK
+2843 QAFGKSDSIVNILK

-2869 QSDISSALNGTS
+2869 QSDISSALNGSS

>member
-140 WGRDDPDTDTYGQ
+140 WGRDDSDTDTYGQ

-309 KLTENLVAKTRE
+309 KLTENLVGSVRN
-321 AIGSFTD
+321 AIGT
-328 FTDLLDPMVEQ
+328 FTDLTDMLDPMVEQ
-339 GISAIVDG
+339 GISAIVDD

-361 VSPTLFGLLGRKL
+361 VSPTLFGLLGKYIL
-374 LEQSNKTKFGR
+374 QKSNTTKFGR

-398 DNLGENVLSAFKS
+398 DNLGENVLGAFKS
-411 GKIHQFGRKLD
+411 GKIHQFGRKFD
-422 KEGALTDSIVDFMQ
+422 KEGNLTDKIVDFMQ
-436 QLVYQSVNN
+436 QLVYQSVNS
-445 KQSAQLDIEGYE
+445 KQSVQLDVEGYD
-457 NYGDQLGRDQLSSK
+457 NYSDQLGREQLTSK

-520 KSAVGQ
+520 RTAIGQ
-526 RNVQTIRNL
+526 KNVQAIRNL
-535 GTSAMQT
+535 GNTALQT
-542 AGLFQTNKLTGQR
+542 AGMFQTNKLTGQK
-555 ELTDGFTNN
+555 ELTDGFTPN
-564 DMLAIGN
+564 DLMAIGN
-571 VLIDAASNN
+571 VLVDTAASN
-580 IAVDAKFL
+580 IAVDTKFL
-588 SNPNSFRAAIGDEK
+588 SNPNSFRAALGDEK

-608 RYRKISRE
+608 RYRKVSRE

-622 QNRVRGFFGYEKDR
+622 QNRVRGFFGYETDR

-649 SIGIP
+649 GFDPS
-654 ENTLQAIINAGHGGK
+654 ENTLQSIINAGYGGK
-669 LRELGLIDGQGNVNT
+669 LRELGLIDGMGNVNT
-684 DRLVELA
+684 DKLVELT
-691 KGIDSYEDFLE
+691 KSVGSYEDFLE

-800 SGLSKAFAWTK
+800 SSLSKAFAWTK

-844 RVRAKATRRKLDRK
+844 KVRAKAARRRLDRK

-962 RWSSIKS
+962 RWSSFKS
-969 GFKDKKDEYS
+969 GWKDKKDEYS

-1140 LKGKAKVTSHRA
+1140 LKGKAKVTSNRA

-1193 VKQFVD
+1193 VKQFID
-1199 VKGDLFDIDGNLVCA
+1199 IKGDLFDIDGNLVCA

-1270 VHGVMRRQLKM
+1270 AHGVMRRQLKM

-1367 AKSVGVGLDIAK
+1367 AKSVGIGLDMAK

-1467 MPMPNTRA
+1467 MPMPNSRA

-1494 RNRLAKLRAAEEKAL
+1494 RNRLAKLRAAEEKAQ
-1509 AKRDERLANMIG
+1509 AKRDERLASMIG
-1521 DKINGKKKKGSK
+1521 DKINGKKKGSK
-1533 EEEKEEDSIFEN
+1533 EDEKEEDSIFEN

-1571 GDDGS
+1571 DDGS

-1583 GPDGEK
+1583 GDEK

-1599 PKSRAAKMRQAM
+1599 PKSRAARMRQAM
-1611 SQKFRRSKAGKAL
+1611 SQKFRRSKAGKAF

-1629 GIFAKGQQAMAAGRT
+1629 GIFAKGQQALSAGRT
-1644 ALAPAARTVGTGLGM
+1644 AMTPVARGVGTGLGM
-1659 LKSGAGAGLALA
+1659 LKTGASAGMALA

-1678 GKAIPFLGA
+1678 GRALPLLGA

-1692 SGIQNLSEGN
+1692 SGVQNLSEGN

-1733 LAAAAAPLLPYALA
+1733 VAAAGSALLPYALA
-1747 AAGVAIAGYMAY
+1747 AAGIALAGYVAY
-1759 KGGRIIYDM
+1759 KGARKLYDM
-1768 YKGSKVGDLEKA
+1768 YKAGKVGDLEKA
-1780 RLMLYGFDHDKD
+1780 RLMLYGFDHEKD
-1792 DDWSSKILKFER
+1792 NDWTEKILKFER
-1804 YAMDAIVTGP
+1804 YAMDAIVTSPNGF
-1814 SGYTLDPK
+1814 TLDPK
-1822 KMDPEVAYDI
+1822 KMDPEVAYDL
-1832 FGFKESDAIQSQ
+1832 FGFKEDDTVQSQ

-1904 PFKDLET
+1904 PFKDLEA

-1998 LYTGMKSLF
+1998 AYTGIKSLL

-2018 SSVAGE
+2018 NSVAGE

-2141 LIVNDIVNIPVTM
+2141 LIVNDIVNIPVM
-2154 DETKMT
+2154 VDETKMT

-2178 SIDGDIE
+2178 SIDGDVE

-2200 VKAEEAAW
+2200 VKAEEAAN
-2208 QSKSIADRFKD
+2208 QSKSLGDRFKD

-2226 ASPFGFITDM
+2226 ATPFGFM
-2236 MDKLL
+2236 LDKLL
-2241 PQGFKDKVNEV
+2241 PDSLKEAGSNLINDIGNAAGNLWEAGKEYVTQGVTGNLSASKEKYRDAIWAEMAKNGITSKNEV
-2252 ANNVGEKVSDTFGNA
+2252 AAFLSQIATETGNLK
-2267 VSWASNTFLG
+2267 WLEEIASGAAYEGRRDLGNTQPGDGRRFKGRGLIQL
-2277 KVTGTQEEMGL
+2277 TGRANYERFAKYAG
-2288 ALYSAFRKSGFSDAQ
+2288 
-2303 SRVLTAEVGRENA
+2303 
-2316 WRPDIIFGTHIDPA
+2316 RPDIMQNPQLVSQDPTLAVQSAIFYWNT
-2330 NGATNAG
+2330 
-2337 MISWQG
+2337 
-2343 GRVKPLL
+2343 R
-2350 AALQA
+2350 
-2355 KGLLQNGKMVRSP
+2355 KGLREAAQRGDIDKVSRLVNGGTNGLKERRENFASYLNGKGP
-2368 EALQAQTDFIMQ
+2368 LWKAE
-2380 EMRSKS
+2380 
-2386 FGASASNSAAVDRFL
+2386 AAV
-2401 NNPNIGMQE
+2401 N
-2410 GMDLVGQHY
+2410 
-2419 IKWAIN
+2419 
-2425 NPKYREKGIKNRNM
+2425 
-2439 FLDKLNQSLGKP
+2439 LGKTGT
-2451 EIVQKINAA
+2451 N
-2460 NNTAGVTTRA
+2460 TRA
-2470 DWNNQAGVNTR
+2470 DWNNIAGTNTR

-2494 PSKEYMVG
+2494 PSKEYMMG
-2502 MKVFAN
+2502 MKVFSN

-2603 YHAGYIKTPRGN
+2603 YHAGYVKTPRGN

-2700 YMNGGTEVDASQGTG
+2700 YMNGGTEVDASQGAG

-2799 KIGKAKNKHVDPK
+2799 KTGKAKNKHVDPK
-2812 KISTDSKITTTKDS
+2812 KIATDSKITTTKDS

-2843 QAFGKSDSVVNILK
+2843 QAFGKSDSIVNILK

-2869 QSDISSALNGTS
+2869 QSDISSALNGSS

>member
-33 DTVSEE
+33 DTVSED
-39 YTKAESSRSPITKAR
+39 YSKAEASRSPITKAR
-54 NNVIAGLKDGLMNRT
+54 SNVIAGLKDGLMNRT

-74 LKSAFPSE
+74 LKAAFPSE
-82 YGETYDNIT
+82 YGETYDNFT

-99 SSDLVKKEFN
+99 SSDLVRKEFN

-140 WGRDDPDTDTYGQ
+140 WGKEDYDNDTYGQ

-193 QKEAVETVRFQGQ
+193 QKEAVETVRFEGQ

-260 IQTLNEIKL
+260 IQTLNDIKL

-278 MRNSEAAKEML
+278 MRNSEAAKEMM
-289 RSKALEGMHKGI
+289 RSKAIEGIHKGI

-309 KLTENLVAKTRE
+309 KLTENLVGSVRN

-328 FTDLLDPMVEQ
+328 LTDLLDPMVEQ
-339 GISAIVDG
+339 GISAIVDD

-361 VSPTLFGLLGRKL
+361 VSPTLFGFLGKKI
-374 LEQSNKTKFGR
+374 LEKSNKTKFGR

-398 DNLGENVLSAFKS
+398 DNLGENVMGMFKS

-422 KEGALTDSIVDFMQ
+422 KEGTLSDAVVDFMQ
-436 QLVYQSVNN
+436 QLVYQSVNQR
-445 KQSAQLDIEGYE
+445 QSAQLDVEGYD

-491 RTGQDAPL
+491 RTGQDTPL
-499 LEYNYRSNKFTTSAN
+499 LEYNYRTNKFTSSDS

-520 KSAVGQ
+520 KAAVGQ
-526 RNVQTIRNL
+526 KNIQSIRNL

-571 VLIDAASNN
+571 VLVNAASNN

-588 SNPNSFRAAIGDEK
+588 SNPNSFKEAIGAEK
-602 AEILAS
+602 AEILAA

-636 LGSLGSSAKNTLR
+636 LGSLGGSAKNVLK
-649 SIGIP
+649 SMGIP
-654 ENTLQAIINAGHGGK
+654 ENTLQAIVNAGHGGK
-669 LRELGLIDGQGNVNT
+669 LRQIGLIDGMGNVNT
-684 DRLVELA
+684 NKLIELSQS
-691 KGIDSYEDFLE
+691 IDNYDDFLE
-702 VIGIDEEAGSLKRS
+702 VIGIDDEVGSLKRKRS
-716 KSKRMRGP
+716 KGMKGP
-724 KGGTSSYQVGEK
+724 KGPTGTSSYQVGDK
-736 VIIPGITPNRPE
+736 VIIPGITPNRPQ
-748 DYVSSQQ
+748 DMVSSQQ
-755 GLAAYLADSSDTPYL
+755 GLVTYLADSNDTPYL

-789 YVPEPKESAFS
+789 YIPEPRESAFS

-811 KFSSKWYGKAMDR
+811 KFSSKWYGKAADR
-824 FHQEWEGEKGEYI
+824 FHQEWEGERGQYI

-844 RVRAKATRRKLDRK
+844 GVRGKAAKRKFDRK

-867 AKGKELEDLYHSD
+867 AKGKEIGDLYHND
-880 YEEPILKARDFLA
+880 YQEPILKARDFIK

-907 SDIKGSVFDD
+907 SDIKGHVFDEE
-917 QGNLI
+917 GNVI
-922 ITKEDLIN
+922 VTKEDLLN
-930 TFYVDPKGRILE
+930 TFYYDPKGKILE

-948 LTGAI
+948 LMDGFE
-953 NDQKDKAKS
+953 DQKGKAKS
-962 RWSSIKS
+962 RWERAKE
-969 GFKDKKDEYS
+969 GFSNKREEYS
-979 SKFRSFLNNAKS
+979 SRFRSFLNTAKS
-991 DLAGFSRNLN
+991 DLMGFSRNLN
-1001 LPAPS
+1001 LPEPTT
-1006 SEQDYYFHT
+1006 EQDHYLHT
-1015 IAKNTATT
+1015 IARNTAST

-1032 KLENLQMMAINQ
+1032 KLENMQMMAINQ
-1044 FAMGDNLPED
+1044 FAMGDNLPAE

-1065 LFNRKRS
+1065 LFNRNRT
-1072 FQLPNQQKHIAQRIW
+1072 FHLPNQQKHIAQRIW
-1087 EFGGWLGSS
+1087 EFGGWLGGS
-1096 TTSMAMA
+1096 TATMAMS
-1103 MTRATGNLVG
+1103 MTRAAGNLLG
-1113 KGLKTGLSSFTSL
+1113 KGLRTGVSSTASL
-1126 AGLGLDMSADLIGS
+1126 LGLGMDMGSDFLGS
-1140 LKGKAKVTSHRA
+1140 LKGKAKVTSNRA
-1152 HDLADANKHK
+1152 KDLADANKHK

-1172 EPLIRANEMKK
+1172 EPLIRASEMKK

-1199 VKGDLFDIDGNLVCA
+1199 VKGDLYDIDGNLVCS
-1214 YEDFKNGYVKDGGTF
+1214 YDDFKNGYVKDGGTY

-1242 STLASTVGSWGFQGL
+1242 SNLAITAGKWGFHGL
-1257 VLPIK
+1257 TLPIK
-1262 IAKAGFEA
+1262 IAKAGFSA
-1270 VHGVMRRQLKM
+1270 VHGVLRRQLKM

-1318 VSQISGPVVDSEG
+1318 ISQISGPVVDSEG
-1331 NELLTKE
+1331 NEILTKE
-1338 DLRIGLVDS
+1338 DLRLGLVDS
-1347 RGKEFTDHYRNFS
+1347 HGKEFTDHYRNFS

-1395 GRSMYNSAKAF
+1395 GKTMYNSAKQF

-1467 MPMPNTRA
+1467 MPLPNSRT
-1475 FGDIDGDGLRENGI
+1475 FGDVDGDGLRENGI

-1494 RNRLAKLRAAEEKAL
+1494 RNRLAKLKAAEEKAL

-1521 DKINGKKKKGSK
+1521 DRIKGKGKKPTK

-1553 IGAKIL
+1553 IGMKIL

-1564 GSLFGGG
+1564 GSLFGG

-1583 GPDGEK
+1583 GPDGE
-1589 GKGKGKPGRK
+1589 KGKGKPGRK

-1629 GIFAKGQQAMAAGRT
+1629 GIFAKGQQAMAAGRSVM
-1644 ALAPAARTVGTGLGM
+1644 APVARGAGMGLGM
-1659 LKSGAGAGLALA
+1659 LKSGASTGMALA

-1678 GKAIPFLGA
+1678 GKAIPYLGA

-1692 SGIQNLSEGN
+1692 SGIENLSEGN
-1702 YGAAALDLG
+1702 YGAAAMDLG
-1711 LGAVSVMGVGGT
+1711 LGAVSVLGVGGT

-1733 LAAAAAPLLPYALA
+1733 VAAAGAALLPYALA
-1747 AAGVAIAGYMAY
+1747 AAGVALAGYVAY
-1759 KGGRIIYDM
+1759 KGARKLYDM
-1768 YKGSKVGDLEKA
+1768 YKAGKVGDLEKA
-1780 RLMLYGFDHDKD
+1780 RLMLYGFDREKD
-1792 DDWSSKILKFER
+1792 NDWTEKILKFER
-1804 YAMDAIVTGP
+1804 YAMDAIVTDPNGF
-1814 SGYTLDPK
+1814 TLDPK
-1822 KMDPEVAYDI
+1822 KMDPEVAYDL
-1832 FGFKESDAIQSQ
+1832 FGFKENDVMQSQ
-1844 KWVIW
+1844 KWMIW

-1866 QINPKYTIEDSYNL
+1866 QINPKYTIEDSYSL
-1880 EGENATKYL
+1880 EGEQATKYL
-1889 NAIKPGPNEYNAMYS
+1889 NAIKPAPNEYNAMYS
-1904 PFKDLET
+1904 PFKDLES

-1933 ESLGNDGFLKKTAKS
+1933 ESLGNDGLLKRTAKN

-1954 LPARLTYKALK
+1954 FPARMTYKALK

-1984 FLSSKAMSWTPVGM
+1984 FLSSKAMSWTPIGM
-1998 LYTGMKSLF
+1998 AYTGIKSLL
-2007 GFKGPVVATNG
+2007 GFKDPVVATNG
-2018 SSVAGE
+2018 NTVVGE

-2095 SGIEV
+2095 SGIEI

-2129 NRISKARPAIKM
+2129 NRITKARPAIKM
-2141 LIVNDIVNIPVTM
+2141 LIVNDIVNIPVMM

-2178 SIDGDIE
+2178 TIDGDLD

-2226 ASPFGFITDM
+2226 ATPFGFM
-2236 MDKLL
+2236 LDKLL
-2241 PQGFKDKVNEV
+2241 PDSLKEAGSNLINDIGNAAGNLWEAGKEYVTQGVTGNLSASKEKYRDAIWAEMAKNGITSKNEV
-2252 ANNVGEKVSDTFGNA
+2252 AAFLSQIATETGNLK
-2267 VSWASNTFLG
+2267 WLEEIASGAAYEGRRDLGNTQPGDGRRFKGRGLIQL
-2277 KVTGTQEEMGL
+2277 TGRANYERFAKYAG
-2288 ALYSAFRKSGFSDAQ
+2288 
-2303 SRVLTAEVGRENA
+2303 
-2316 WRPDIIFGTHIDPA
+2316 RPDIMQNPQLVSQDPTLAVQSAIFYWNT
-2330 NGATNAG
+2330 
-2337 MISWQG
+2337 
-2343 GRVKPLL
+2343 R
-2350 AALQA
+2350 
-2355 KGLLQNGKMVRSP
+2355 KGLREAAQRGDIDKVSRLVNGGTNGLKERRENFASYLNGKGP
-2368 EALQAQTDFIMQ
+2368 LWKAE
-2380 EMRSKS
+2380 
-2386 FGASASNSAAVDRFL
+2386 AAV
-2401 NNPNIGMQE
+2401 N
-2410 GMDLVGQHY
+2410 
-2419 IKWAIN
+2419 
-2425 NPKYREKGIKNRNM
+2425 
-2439 FLDKLNQSLGKP
+2439 LGK
-2451 EIVQKINAA
+2451 
-2460 NNTAGVTTRA
+2460 AGTNTRA
-2470 DWNNQAGVNTR
+2470 DWNNIAGTNTR

-2494 PSKEYMVG
+2494 PSKEYMMG

-2603 YHAGYIKTPRGN
+2603 YHAGYLKNPRGN

-2722 AATTAGV
+2722 AATAGV
-2729 SVPAG
+2729 AKPAG
-2734 FSSTVNGKLS
+2734 FTTTVNGKLT
-2744 KEQIEKGKLLAE
+2744 KEQIEKGKMYAQF
-2756 KGIFDS
+2756 GITES

-2799 KIGKAKNKHVDPK
+2799 KTGKAKNKHVDPK

-2843 QAFGKSDSVVNILK
+2843 QAFGKSDSIINILK
-2857 DSGLSSASKLSN
+2857 DSGLSSASKLSS
-2869 QSDISSALNGTS
+2869 QSDISSALNGNS

-3002 EKVKGKENSNS
+3002 EKVKGKDNSNN

-3039 KPVVNMSK
+3039 KPVINMSK

>member
-33 DTVSEE
+33 DTVSED
-39 YTKAESSRSPITKAR
+39 YSKAEASRSPITKAR
-54 NNVIAGLKDGLMNRT
+54 SNVIAGLKDGLMNRT

-74 LKSAFPSE
+74 LKAAFPSE
-82 YGETYDNIT
+82 YGETYDNFT

-99 SSDLVKKEFN
+99 SSDLVRKEFN

-140 WGRDDPDTDTYGQ
+140 WGKEDYDNDTYGQ

-193 QKEAVETVRFQGQ
+193 QKEAVETVRFEGQ

-211 SIDSSLRNQ
+211 FIDSSLRNQ

-278 MRNSEAAKEML
+278 MRNSEAAKEMM

-301 FGSGDFIT
+301 FGNGDFIT
-309 KLTENLVAKTRE
+309 KLTENLVGSVRN

-339 GISAIVDG
+339 GISAIVDD

-361 VSPTLFGLLGRKL
+361 VSPTLFGFLGKKI
-374 LEQSNKTKFGR
+374 LEKSNKTKFGR

-398 DNLGENVLSAFKS
+398 DNLGENVMGMFKS

-422 KEGALTDSIVDFMQ
+422 KEGTLSDAVVDFMQ
-436 QLVYQSVNN
+436 QLVYQSVN
-445 KQSAQLDIEGYE
+445 QRQGAQLDIEGYD

-499 LEYNYRSNKFTTSAN
+499 LEYNYRTNKFTSSDS

-520 KSAVGQ
+520 KAAVGQ
-526 RNVQTIRNL
+526 KNVQSIRNL
-535 GTSAMQT
+535 GTNAMQT

-571 VLIDAASNN
+571 VLVNAASNN

-588 SNPNSFRAAIGDEK
+588 SNPNSFKEAIGAEK
-602 AEILAS
+602 AEILAA

-636 LGSLGSSAKNTLR
+636 LGSLGGSAKNVLK
-649 SIGIP
+649 SMGIP
-654 ENTLQAIINAGHGGK
+654 ESTLQAIVNAGHGGK
-669 LRELGLIDGQGNVNT
+669 LRQIGLIDGMGNVNT
-684 DRLVELA
+684 NKLIELSQS
-691 KGIDSYEDFLE
+691 IDNYDDFLE
-702 VIGIDEEAGSLKRS
+702 VIGIDDEVGSLKRKRS
-716 KSKRMRGP
+716 KGMKGP
-724 KGGTSSYQVGEK
+724 KGPTGTSSYQVGDK
-736 VIIPGITPNRPE
+736 VIIPGITPNRPQ
-748 DYVSSQQ
+748 DMVSSQQ
-755 GLAAYLADSSDTPYL
+755 GLAAYLADSNDTPYL

-789 YVPEPKESAFS
+789 YIPEPRESAFS

-811 KFSSKWYGKAMDR
+811 KFSSKWYGKAADR
-824 FHQEWEGEKGEYI
+824 FHQEWEGERGQYI
-837 RDKAHEL
+837 RDKAHEFG
-844 RVRAKATRRKLDRK
+844 VRGKAAKRKFDRK

-867 AKGKELEDLYHSD
+867 AKGKEIGDLYHND
-880 YEEPILKARDFLA
+880 YQEPILKARDFIK

-907 SDIKGSVFDD
+907 SDIKGHVFDEE
-917 QGNLI
+917 GNVI
-922 ITKEDLIN
+922 VTKEDLLN
-930 TFYVDPKGRILE
+930 TFYYDPKGKILE

-948 LTGAI
+948 LMDGFE
-953 NDQKDKAKS
+953 DQKGKAKS
-962 RWSSIKS
+962 RWERAKE
-969 GFKDKKDEYS
+969 GFSNKREEYS
-979 SKFRSFLNNAKS
+979 SRFRSFLNTAKS
-991 DLAGFSRNLN
+991 DLMGFSRNLN
-1001 LPAPS
+1001 LPEPTT
-1006 SEQDYYFHT
+1006 EQDHYLHT
-1015 IAKNTATT
+1015 IARNTAST

-1032 KLENLQMMAINQ
+1032 KLENMQMMAINQ
-1044 FAMGDNLPED
+1044 FAMGDNLPEE

-1065 LFNRKRS
+1065 LFNRNRT
-1072 FQLPNQQKHIAQRIW
+1072 FHLPNQQKHIAQRIW

-1096 TTSMAMA
+1096 TTTMAMS
-1103 MTRATGNLVG
+1103 MTRAAGDLLG
-1113 KGLKTGLSSFTSL
+1113 KGLRTGTSSAVGL
-1126 AGLGLDMSADLIGS
+1126 LGLGMDMGSDLIGS

-1172 EPLIRANEMKK
+1172 EPLIRASEMKK

-1199 VKGDLFDIDGNLVCA
+1199 VKGDLYDIDGNLVCS
-1214 YEDFKNGYVKDGGTF
+1214 YDDFKNGYVKDGGTY

-1242 STLASTVGSWGFQGL
+1242 SNLAITAGKWGFHGL
-1257 VLPIK
+1257 TLPIK
-1262 IAKAGFEA
+1262 IAKAGFSA
-1270 VHGVMRRQLKM
+1270 VHGVLRRQLKM

-1318 VSQISGPVVDSEG
+1318 ISQISGPVVDSEG
-1331 NELLTKE
+1331 NEILTKE
-1338 DLRIGLVDS
+1338 DLRLGLVDS
-1347 RGKEFTDHYRNFS
+1347 HGKEFTDHYRNFS

-1395 GRSMYNSAKAF
+1395 GKAMYNSAKQF

-1467 MPMPNTRA
+1467 MPLPNSRT
-1475 FGDIDGDGLRENGI
+1475 FGDVDGDGLRENGI

-1494 RNRLAKLRAAEEKAL
+1494 RNRLAKLKAAEEKAL

-1521 DKINGKKKKGSK
+1521 DRIKGKGKKPTK

-1553 IGAKIL
+1553 IGMKIL

-1564 GSLFGGG
+1564 GSLFGG

-1589 GKGKGKPGRK
+1589 GKGKPGRK
-1599 PKSRAAKMRQAM
+1599 PKSRAARMRQAM

-1629 GIFAKGQQAMAAGRT
+1629 GIFAKGQQAMAAGRSVM
-1644 ALAPAARTVGTGLGM
+1644 APVARGAGMGLGM
-1659 LKSGAGAGLALA
+1659 LKSGAGKGLALA

-1678 GKAIPFLGA
+1678 GKAIPYLGA

-1692 SGIQNLSEGN
+1692 SGIENLSEGN
-1702 YGAAALDLG
+1702 YGAAAMDLG
-1711 LGAVSVMGVGGT
+1711 LGAVSVLGVGGT

-1733 LAAAAAPLLPYALA
+1733 VAAAGAALLPYALA
-1747 AAGVAIAGYMAY
+1747 AAGVALAGYVAY
-1759 KGGRIIYDM
+1759 KGARKLYDM
-1768 YKGSKVGDLEKA
+1768 YKAGKVGDLEKA
-1780 RLMLYGFDHDKD
+1780 RLMLYGFDHEKD
-1792 DDWSSKILKFER
+1792 DDWTEKILKFER

-1814 SGYTLDPK
+1814 NGFTLDPK
-1822 KMDPEVAYDI
+1822 KMDPEVAYDL
-1832 FGFKESDAIQSQ
+1832 FGFKENDVMQSQ

-1866 QINPKYTIEDSYNL
+1866 QINPKYTIEDSYSL
-1880 EGENATKYL
+1880 EGEQATKYL
-1889 NAIKPGPNEYNAMYS
+1889 NAIKPAPNEYNAMYS
-1904 PFKDLET
+1904 PFKDLEV

-1933 ESLGNDGFLKKTAKS
+1933 ESLGNDGFLKKTAKN

-1954 LPARLTYKALK
+1954 FPARMTYKALK

-1998 LYTGMKSLF
+1998 AYTGIKSLL
-2007 GFKGPVVATNG
+2007 GFKDPVVATNG
-2018 SSVAGE
+2018 NTAVGE

-2100 LGRYFKYRFLPIFV
+2100 LGRYYKYRFLPIFV

-2129 NRISKARPAIKM
+2129 NRIAKARPAIKM
-2141 LIVNDIVNIPVTM
+2141 LIVNDIVNIPVMM

-2178 SIDGDIE
+2178 TIDGDLD

-2200 VKAEEAAW
+2200 VKAEEAAN
-2208 QSKSIADRFKD
+2208 QSKSLFDRFKD
-2219 VAKNLFK
+2219 VTKNLLK
-2226 ASPFGFITDM
+2226 ATPFGFMANMLGKIIPDSLKEAGSNLINDVGNAAGNLWEAGKEYVTQGVTGKISASKEKYRDAIWAEMAKNGITS
-2236 MDKLL
+2236 K
-2241 PQGFKDKVNEV
+2241 NEV
-2252 ANNVGEKVSDTFGNA
+2252 AAFLSQIATETGDLKWLEEIASGASYEGRRDLGN
-2267 VSWASNTFLG
+2267 TQPGDGRRFKGRGLIQL
-2277 KVTGTQEEMGL
+2277 TGRANYERFAKYIG
-2288 ALYSAFRKSGFSDAQ
+2288 
-2303 SRVLTAEVGRENA
+2303 
-2316 WRPDIIFGTHIDPA
+2316 RPDIMQNPQLVSQDPTLAVQSAIFYWNTRKGLREAAQRGDIDKVSRLVNGGTNGLKERRA
-2330 NGATNAG
+2330 NFASYLNGKGPLWKAEAAVNIGKAG
-2337 MISWQG
+2337 M
-2343 GRVKPLL
+2343 
-2350 AALQA
+2350 
-2355 KGLLQNGKMVRSP
+2355 
-2368 EALQAQTDFIMQ
+2368 
-2380 EMRSKS
+2380 
-2386 FGASASNSAAVDRFL
+2386 
-2401 NNPNIGMQE
+2401 
-2410 GMDLVGQHY
+2410 
-2419 IKWAIN
+2419 
-2425 NPKYREKGIKNRNM
+2425 
-2439 FLDKLNQSLGKP
+2439 
-2451 EIVQKINAA
+2451 
-2460 NNTAGVTTRA
+2460 TTRS

-2481 ADWNRMNQSPTQA
+2481 ADWNKMNQSPTSA
-2494 PSKEYMVG
+2494 PSKEYMMG
-2502 MKVFAN
+2502 MKVFSN

-2525 KALADIDKSAHQF
+2525 KALSDIDKSAHQF

-2603 YHAGYIKTPRGN
+2603 YHAGYLKNPRGN

-2722 AATTAGV
+2722 AATAGV
-2729 SVPAG
+2729 AKPAG
-2734 FSSTVNGKLS
+2734 FTTTVNGKLT
-2744 KEQIEKGKLLAE
+2744 KEQIEKGKMYAQF
-2756 KGIFDS
+2756 GITES

-2799 KIGKAKNKHVDPK
+2799 KTGKAKNNHVDPK
-2812 KISTDSKITTTKDS
+2812 KIATDSKITTTKDA

-2843 QAFGKSDSVVNILK
+2843 QAFGKSDSIVNILK
-2857 DSGLSSASKLSN
+2857 DSGLSSASKLSS
-2869 QSDISSALNGTS
+2869 QSDISSALNGNS

-2984 ENKEQTKLLTDI
+2984 ENREQTKLLTDI
-2996 LATLRK
+2996 LSTLRK
-3002 EKVKGKENSNS
+3002 EKVKGKDNSNN

-3039 KPVVNMSK
+3039 KPVINMSK